1 MGGVSIKVG
10 KNMLSKNNTDLYSA
24 KLAPKHQKFAIKK
37 FTVGVAS
44 VLIGTT
50 FAFYTAP
57 NVLADLSDAQSD
69 PVTTKDQT
77 NASASKEQASRK
89 DATSSVD
96 KTPAEQAPVVK
107 QPTEPEQTSQT
118 PSQDAS
124 HVTDMAQL
132 KTALNDRNVA
142 EIVLDKDV
150 TNDTDKYV
158 NVDQAKVA
166 RKVTVWGS
174 KVADKTTTLNLG
186 DQSLYFYNKTED
198 DEHKWDLTFKNLNV
212 MTNDPHGYGVV
223 SFQNNG
229 KNANVTFDNVK
240 AGGNGV
246 LAYAPNATV
255 NLHDVS
261 VTPSYAESSPTANL
275 TADKVDLSGNVDLNA
290 EVNNSYT
297 AKNVEAGGQV
307 TVKSGAN
314 VVLTATNSIS
324 NRLQNL
330 TAGSLNVEK
339 GAKLTVR
346 SKTTASNIKVPSSV
360 SWSGLVDNSSA
371 VYVTKGNA
379 KVDGELK
386 VEPFTKDKKST
397 SVVGA
402 VVLGASGNEEN
413 NLVVGSTGKLIVDAT
428 QSPNTRGVYFTHN
441 NHDFGLQTGGQ
452 AIFKMGHGVSN
463 AIFNPDNLIL
473 NEGSKLVVETYQD
486 NNGVTNVGFDDT
498 GAGAH
503 SGVITLNLNS
513 SDHSNNSYVTVGNIH
528 GNLTVKQDALLKV
541 VRKVD
546 ETSQQAAT
554 PVLSFG
560 GTGINNGTSILN
572 VDHGSVVLEDAL
584 QKDSLAHSNLNYYSY
599 LGINNNEHSPIY
611 PLGMVSMWGT
621 SSTDRVN
628 LVAPKLFKMV
638 RTGEQKGML
647 FRLEAEDNKI
657 MLTTDEGKSVPVKY
671 GTLGNVKY
679 NNGLV
684 SQAKDYQW
692 DLTYLKSVNWLGD
705 FSMNYLNKNQ
715 TGTPFGLSP
724 TASVSFKQ
732 ETPQAA
738 KDDFNNYFNW
748 WSSTNLELGTD
759 LNGFHPFYRPLVVL
773 QNEVQS
779 EKVSYPEHENPGDVT
794 YKVGATDGDWVK
806 VDATGTLSVTPNAT
820 TSVGMHNVPVEVSFA
835 SGQKVVVY
843 APVTV
848 LDSNSKAVFNGE
860 NVLLGEGRPVFTHKA
875 SNKALVPAPM
885 QALNKLVVYTKDLKT
900 GKYLPNAVYVPDKA
914 GEFTDEATGKALVG
928 VKVTW
933 KQVPS
938 PLVAQDS
945 SNTGTES
952 LPAVVNVAN
961 DLVDFPKGG
970 RFPDLGELPVM
981 MTMYGASAKN
991 DAQAT
996 SGLEKTLPNASD
1008 VVQTE
1013 ELTPAHHAEVASVAW
1028 KTKPELTRPDRQ
1040 AKGVVSV
1047 DFVDGTILNVPV
1059 LVNVVPNMAESN
1071 TPQGQELTTPLNQ
1084 VPEAQRGISN
1094 TSELP
1099 TDTKYSW
1106 KAPLDVTIPGTRQAT
1121 VVVTYPDGSQDEVP
1135 VKVVVKAPEKVPTD
1149 AEKYTPQSQE
1159 VTTAQGKAPEAQA
1172 GVSNKGDLP
1181 TDTKYSWKA
1190 PLDVETPGQHQGTVV
1205 VTYPDGSQDEV
1216 PVKVV
1221 VKAPADAE
1229 KYTPQGQEVETA
1241 QGKAPEAQAGVSNKA
1256 DLPTDTKYSW
1266 KAPLDVETPGEH
1278 EGTVVVTYPDG
1289 SQDEVPVKVVVK
1301 APTDAEKYT
1310 PQGQEVETAQGKT
1323 PEAQAGVSNKADLPT
1338 ATKYSWKA
1346 PLDVTTPGKH
1356 EGTVVVTY
1364 PDGSQDE
1371 VPVKVVVKAPEKVPT
1386 DAEKYT
1392 PQGQEVETAQ
1402 GKTPE
1407 AQAGV
1412 SNKADL
1418 PTATKYSWKAPLDVE
1433 TPGEHE
1439 GTVVVTYPDG
1449 SQDEVPVK
1457 VMVKAPEKVPTDA
1470 EKYTPQGQEVGTAQG
1485 KTPEAQAGVSNK
1497 SDLPAGTK
1505 YSWKAPLDVETPG
1518 ENEGTVVVTYPD
1530 GSQDEV
1536 PVKVMVKAPTDAE
1549 KYTPQGQEVET
1560 AQGKTPEA
1568 QAGVSNKGD
1577 LPTDTKY
1584 SWKAPLDVET
1594 PGEHEGT
1601 VVVTYPDGSQD
1612 EVPVKVMVK
1621 APEKVPTDAE
1631 KYTPQGQEVETA
1643 QGKTPEAQ
1651 AGVSNKVDLPAGT
1664 KYSWKAPL
1672 DVETPGEN
1680 EGTVVVTYPDGS
1692 QDEVP
1697 VKVMVKAPEKVPTDA
1712 EKYTPQGQEVET
1724 AQGKQPE
1731 AQAGVSNKVDLPAD
1745 TKYSWKA
1752 PLDVETPGE
1761 REGTVVVTYPDG
1773 SQDEVPVKVVVK
1785 APEKALT
1792 DAEKYTPQGQEVGT
1806 AQGKTP
1812 EAQAGVSN
1820 KVDLPAD
1827 TKYSWKAP
1835 LDVETP
1841 GEHTGTVVVTYPDGS
1856 QDEVPV
1862 KVVVKAPTD
1871 AEKYTPQGQEVET
1884 AQGKTPE
1891 AQAGVSNKSDLP
1903 ADTKYSWK
1911 APLDVE
1917 TPGEHTDTVVVTY
1930 PDGSQ
1935 DEVPVKV
1942 VVKAPEKSLTDA
1954 EKYTPQSQEVTTAQ
1968 GKNPEAESVVTN
1980 KSDLPT
1986 GTKYSWKAPLDVM
1999 TPGEHEEKVVVTY
2012 PDGSQDEVPVKVVV
2026 KVPEK
2031 SLTDAEKYTPQS
2043 QEVTTAQGK
2052 TPEAESVVTNKSDLP
2067 TGTKYSWKAPLDVE
2081 TPGEHEGTVVV
2092 TYPDGSQEEVPVK
2105 VVVKAPTDA
2114 EKYTPQGQEVETAQG
2129 KQPEAQA
2136 GVSNKG
2142 DLPTGTKYS
2151 WKAPLDVA
2159 TPETHAGTVV
2169 VTYPDGSQEEVPV
2182 KVVVKAPEK
2191 ALTDA
2196 EKYTPQSQE
2205 VTTNTGKI
2213 PEAES
2218 VVTNKSDLPAGTKYS
2233 WKAPLDVTTPG
2244 SHAGTVVV
2252 TYPDGSQDEVPV
2264 KVVVKAPEK
2273 ALTDAEK
2280 YTPQGQEVETAYG
2293 KTPEAESVVT
2303 NKADLP
2309 AGTKYSWKAPLDVET
2324 PGEHEGTVVV
2334 TYPDGSQEEVPVK
2347 VVVKAPTDA
2356 EKYTPQSQEVTTN
2369 TGKIPEAESVVTNKS
2384 DLPAGTKYSWKAPLD
2399 VTTPGSHAGTVAVTY
2414 PDGSQ
2419 DEVPVKVVVKA
2430 PEKTVTDADKY
2441 TPQSQEVTTTQGKT
2455 PEAQAGVFNKVDL
2468 PAGTKYSWKAPLD
2481 VMTPGVHEGTVA
2493 VTYPDGS
2500 QDEVPVKVEVKAP
2513 KKALTDAEKYKPQG
2527 QKVTTAQGKQPEAQT
2542 GVSNKADLPAD
2553 TKYSWKTPLDV
2564 TTPGEHGGTVVVT
2577 YPDGSQDEVPV
2588 KVVVDGAGTTAD
2600 KRKEQ
2605 TQTKGTNKNALPQ
2618 TGEKDTVVQAW
2629 FGVLI
2634 SLLVGMLGAK
2644 TLNKKHFQDK

>member
-1 MGGVSIKVG
+1 
-10 KNMLSKNNTDLYSA
+10 MLSKNNTNLYSA

-44 VLIGTT
+44 VLIGAT
-50 FAFYTAP
+50 FAVYTAP

-96 KTPAEQAPVVK
+96 KTPAEQAP
-107 QPTEPEQTSQT
+107 QT

-198 DEHKWDLTFKNLNV
+198 AEHKWDLTFKNLNV

-246 LAYAPNATV
+246 LTYAPNATV

-261 VTPSYAESSPTANL
+261 VTPSYVESSPTANL

-346 SKTTASNIKVPSSV
+346 SKTTASNVKVPSSA

-402 VVLGASGNEEN
+402 VVLGASANEEN

-428 QSPNTRGVYFTHN
+428 QAPNTRGVYFTHN

-528 GNLTVKQDALLKV
+528 GNLTVKRDALLKV

-560 GTGINNGTSILN
+560 GTGINNGTSMLN

-900 GKYLPNAVYVPDKA
+900 GKYLPSAVYVPDKA

-991 DAQAT
+991 DVQAT

-1047 DFVDGTILNVPV
+1047 DFVDGTTLNVPV

-1084 VPEAQRGISN
+1084 VPEAKRGVSN

-1106 KAPLDVTIPGTRQAT
+1106 KVPLDVTIPGTRQAT

-1149 AEKYTPQSQE
+1149 AEKYTPYGQE
-1159 VTTAQGKAPEAQA
+1159 VETAQGKTPEAQA

-1181 TDTKYSWKA
+1181 TA
-1190 PLDVETPGQHQGTVV
+1190 
-1205 VTYPDGSQDEV
+1205 
-1216 PVKVV
+1216 
-1221 VKAPADAE
+1221 
-1229 KYTPQGQEVETA
+1229 
-1241 QGKAPEAQAGVSNKA
+1241 
-1256 DLPTDTKYSW
+1256 TKYSW

-1310 PQGQEVETAQGKT
+1310 PQGQEVETAQGKQ
-1323 PEAQAGVSNKADLPT
+1323 PEAQAGVSNKGDLPT
-1338 ATKYSWKA
+1338 DTKYSWKA
-1346 PLDVTTPGKH
+1346 PLDVETPGEH

-1418 PTATKYSWKAPLDVE
+1418 PTATKYSWKAPLDVT

-1457 VMVKAPEKVPTDA
+1457 VVVKA
-1470 EKYTPQGQEVGTAQG
+1470 
-1485 KTPEAQAGVSNK
+1485 
-1497 SDLPAGTK
+1497 
-1505 YSWKAPLDVETPG
+1505 
-1518 ENEGTVVVTYPD
+1518 
-1530 GSQDEV
+1530 
-1536 PVKVMVKAPTDAE
+1536 
-1549 KYTPQGQEVET
+1549 
-1560 AQGKTPEA
+1560 
-1568 QAGVSNKGD
+1568 
-1577 LPTDTKY
+1577 
-1584 SWKAPLDVET
+1584 
-1594 PGEHEGT
+1594 
-1601 VVVTYPDGSQD
+1601 
-1612 EVPVKVMVK
+1612 
-1621 APEKVPTDAE
+1621 
-1631 KYTPQGQEVETA
+1631 
-1643 QGKTPEAQ
+1643 
-1651 AGVSNKVDLPAGT
+1651 
-1664 KYSWKAPL
+1664 
-1672 DVETPGEN
+1672 
-1680 EGTVVVTYPDGS
+1680 
-1692 QDEVP
+1692 
-1697 VKVMVKAPEKVPTDA
+1697 PTDA

-1835 LDVETP
+1835 LDVTTP
-1841 GEHTGTVVVTYPDGS
+1841 GEQEGTVVVTYPDGS

-1891 AQAGVSNKSDLP
+1891 AQAGVSNKADLP
-1903 ADTKYSWK
+1903 TGTKYSWK

-2136 GVSNKG
+2136 GVANKG
-2142 DLPTGTKYS
+2142 DLPTDTKYS

-2169 VTYPDGSQEEVPV
+2169 VTYPDGSQDEVPV

-2196 EKYTPQSQE
+2196 DKYTPQSQEVTTEQGKTPKAESVVTNKSDLPTDTKYSWKTPLDVTTPGEHEGTVVVTYPDGSQDEVPVKVMVKAPEKTVTDAEKYTPQSQE
-2205 VTTNTGKI
+2205 VTTAQGKT

-2218 VVTNKSDLPAGTKYS
+2218 VVTNKSDLPTGTKYS

-2264 KVVVKAPEK
+2264 KVVVKE
-2273 ALTDAEK
+2273 
-2280 YTPQGQEVETAYG
+2280 
-2293 KTPEAESVVT
+2293 
-2303 NKADLP
+2303 
-2309 AGTKYSWKAPLDVET
+2309 
-2324 PGEHEGTVVV
+2324 
-2334 TYPDGSQEEVPVK
+2334 
-2347 VVVKAPTDA
+2347 
-2356 EKYTPQSQEVTTN
+2356 
-2369 TGKIPEAESVVTNKS
+2369 
-2384 DLPAGTKYSWKAPLD
+2384 
-2399 VTTPGSHAGTVAVTY
+2399 
-2414 PDGSQ
+2414 
-2419 DEVPVKVVVKA
+2419 
-2430 PEKTVTDADKY
+2430 
-2441 TPQSQEVTTTQGKT
+2441 
-2455 PEAQAGVFNKVDL
+2455 
-2468 PAGTKYSWKAPLD
+2468 
-2481 VMTPGVHEGTVA
+2481 
-2493 VTYPDGS
+2493 
-2500 QDEVPVKVEVKAP
+2500 P

-2553 TKYSWKTPLDV
+2553 TKYSWKTSLDV

-2634 SLLVGMLGAK
+2634 SLLAGMLGAK

>member
-1 MGGVSIKVG
+1 
-10 KNMLSKNNTDLYSA
+10 MLSKNNTDLYSA

-1278 EGTVVVTYPDG
+1278 EETVVVTYPDG

-1841 GEHTGTVVVTYPDGS
+1841 GKHTGTVVVTYPDGS

>member
-50 FAFYTAP
+50 FAVYTAP

-1047 DFVDGTILNVPV
+1047 DFVDGTTLNVPV

-1497 SDLPAGTK
+1497 S
-1505 YSWKAPLDVETPG
+1505 
-1518 ENEGTVVVTYPD
+1518 
-1530 GSQDEV
+1530 
-1536 PVKVMVKAPTDAE
+1536 
-1549 KYTPQGQEVET
+1549 
-1560 AQGKTPEA
+1560 
-1568 QAGVSNKGD
+1568 
-1577 LPTDTKY
+1577 
-1584 SWKAPLDVET
+1584 
-1594 PGEHEGT
+1594 
-1601 VVVTYPDGSQD
+1601 
-1612 EVPVKVMVK
+1612 
-1621 APEKVPTDAE
+1621 
-1631 KYTPQGQEVETA
+1631 
-1643 QGKTPEAQ
+1643 
-1651 AGVSNKVDLPAGT
+1651 DLPAGT

-2280 YTPQGQEVETAYG
+2280 YTPQSQEVTTNTG
-2293 KTPEAESVVT
+2293 KIPEAESVVT
-2303 NKADLP
+2303 NKSDLP
-2309 AGTKYSWKAPLDVET
+2309 AGTKYSWKAPLDVMT

-2399 VTTPGSHAGTVAVTY
+2399 VTTPGSHAGTVVVTY

>member
-1 MGGVSIKVG
+1 
-10 KNMLSKNNTDLYSA
+10 MLSKNNTNLYSA

-50 FAFYTAP
+50 FAVYTAP

-246 LAYAPNATV
+246 LAYAPKATV

-346 SKTTASNIKVPSSV
+346 SKTTASNVKVPSSA

-428 QSPNTRGVYFTHN
+428 QAPNTRGVYFTHN

-463 AIFNPDNLIL
+463 AVFNPDNLIL

-684 SQAKDYQW
+684 SQAKDYRW
-692 DLTYLKSVNWLGD
+692 DLTHLKSVNWLGD

-860 NVLLGEGRPVFTHKA
+860 NVLLGEGRPVFTHKT

-900 GKYLPNAVYVPDKA
+900 GKYLPSAVYVPDKA

-991 DAQAT
+991 DVQAT

-1047 DFVDGTILNVPV
+1047 DFVDGTTLNVPV

-1084 VPEAQRGISN
+1084 VPEAKRGVSN

-1121 VVVTYPDGSQDEVP
+1121 VVVTYPDGSQEEVP
-1135 VKVVVKAPEKVPTD
+1135 VKVVVKAPEK
-1149 AEKYTPQSQE
+1149 S
-1159 VTTAQGKAPEAQA
+1159 
-1172 GVSNKGDLP
+1172 L
-1181 TDTKYSWKA
+1181 
-1190 PLDVETPGQHQGTVV
+1190 
-1205 VTYPDGSQDEV
+1205 
-1216 PVKVV
+1216 
-1221 VKAPADAE
+1221 
-1229 KYTPQGQEVETA
+1229 
-1241 QGKAPEAQAGVSNKA
+1241 
-1256 DLPTDTKYSW
+1256 
-1266 KAPLDVETPGEH
+1266 
-1278 EGTVVVTYPDG
+1278 
-1289 SQDEVPVKVVVK
+1289 
-1301 APTDAEKYT
+1301 TDAEKYT
-1310 PQGQEVETAQGKT
+1310 PQGQEVETDQGKA
-1323 PEAQAGVSNKADLPT
+1323 PEAQAGVVNKGDLPT
-1338 ATKYSWKA
+1338 ETKYSWKA
-1346 PLDVTTPGKH
+1346 PLDVTTPGEH
-1356 EGTVVVTY
+1356 EEKVVVTY

-1371 VPVKVVVKAPEKVPT
+1371 VPVKVVVKAPEK
-1386 DAEKYT
+1386 A
-1392 PQGQEVETAQ
+1392 
-1402 GKTPE
+1402 
-1407 AQAGV
+1407 
-1412 SNKADL
+1412 L
-1418 PTATKYSWKAPLDVE
+1418 
-1433 TPGEHE
+1433 
-1439 GTVVVTYPDG
+1439 
-1449 SQDEVPVK
+1449 
-1457 VMVKAPEKVPTDA
+1457 TDA

-1497 SDLPAGTK
+1497 VDLPAGTK
-1505 YSWKAPLDVETPG
+1505 YSWKD
-1518 ENEGTVVVTYPD
+1518 
-1530 GSQDEV
+1530 
-1536 PVKVMVKAPTDAE
+1536 
-1549 KYTPQGQEVET
+1549 
-1560 AQGKTPEA
+1560 
-1568 QAGVSNKGD
+1568 
-1577 LPTDTKY
+1577 
-1584 SWKAPLDVET
+1584 PLDVET

-1651 AGVSNKVDLPAGT
+1651 AGVSNK
-1664 KYSWKAPL
+1664 S
-1672 DVETPGEN
+1672 
-1680 EGTVVVTYPDGS
+1680 
-1692 QDEVP
+1692 
-1697 VKVMVKAPEKVPTDA
+1697 
-1712 EKYTPQGQEVET
+1712 
-1724 AQGKQPE
+1724 
-1731 AQAGVSNKVDLPAD
+1731 DLPAD

-1761 REGTVVVTYPDG
+1761 N
-1773 SQDEVPVKVVVK
+1773 
-1785 APEKALT
+1785 T
-1792 DAEKYTPQGQEVGT
+1792 D
-1806 AQGKTP
+1806 
-1812 EAQAGVSN
+1812 
-1820 KVDLPAD
+1820 
-1827 TKYSWKAP
+1827 
-1835 LDVETP
+1835 
-1841 GEHTGTVVVTYPDGS
+1841 TVVVTYPDGS

-1884 AQGKTPE
+1884 AQGKPPE
-1891 AQAGVSNKSDLP
+1891 AQYVNIHDSMSGMCHDQIFLCLHGKLFRHQHDVV
-1903 ADTKYSWK
+1903 
-1911 APLDVE
+1911 PL
-1917 TPGEHTDTVVVTY
+1917 
-1930 PDGSQ
+1930 
-1935 DEVPVKV
+1935 
-1942 VVKAPEKSLTDA
+1942 
-1954 EKYTPQSQEVTTAQ
+1954 
-1968 GKNPEAESVVTN
+1968 
-1980 KSDLPT
+1980 
-1986 GTKYSWKAPLDVM
+1986 WM
-1999 TPGEHEEKVVVTY
+1999 
-2012 PDGSQDEVPVKVVV
+2012 
-2026 KVPEK
+2026 
-2031 SLTDAEKYTPQS
+2031 
-2043 QEVTTAQGK
+2043 
-2052 TPEAESVVTNKSDLP
+2052 
-2067 TGTKYSWKAPLDVE
+2067 
-2081 TPGEHEGTVVV
+2081 
-2092 TYPDGSQEEVPVK
+2092 
-2105 VVVKAPTDA
+2105 
-2114 EKYTPQGQEVETAQG
+2114 
-2129 KQPEAQA
+2129 
-2136 GVSNKG
+2136 
-2142 DLPTGTKYS
+2142 
-2151 WKAPLDVA
+2151 
-2159 TPETHAGTVV
+2159 
-2169 VTYPDGSQEEVPV
+2169 
-2182 KVVVKAPEK
+2182 
-2191 ALTDA
+2191 
-2196 EKYTPQSQE
+2196 
-2205 VTTNTGKI
+2205 
-2213 PEAES
+2213 
-2218 VVTNKSDLPAGTKYS
+2218 
-2233 WKAPLDVTTPG
+2233 
-2244 SHAGTVVV
+2244 
-2252 TYPDGSQDEVPV
+2252 
-2264 KVVVKAPEK
+2264 
-2273 ALTDAEK
+2273 
-2280 YTPQGQEVETAYG
+2280 AYG
-2293 KTPEAESVVT
+2293 FLHHV
-2303 NKADLP
+2303 L
-2309 AGTKYSWKAPLDVET
+2309 
-2324 PGEHEGTVVV
+2324 
-2334 TYPDGSQEEVPVK
+2334 
-2347 VVVKAPTDA
+2347 
-2356 EKYTPQSQEVTTN
+2356 
-2369 TGKIPEAESVVTNKS
+2369 
-2384 DLPAGTKYSWKAPLD
+2384 
-2399 VTTPGSHAGTVAVTY
+2399 
-2414 PDGSQ
+2414 
-2419 DEVPVKVVVKA
+2419 
-2430 PEKTVTDADKY
+2430 
-2441 TPQSQEVTTTQGKT
+2441 
-2455 PEAQAGVFNKVDL
+2455 
-2468 PAGTKYSWKAPLD
+2468 
-2481 VMTPGVHEGTVA
+2481 
-2493 VTYPDGS
+2493 
-2500 QDEVPVKVEVKAP
+2500 
-2513 KKALTDAEKYKPQG
+2513 
-2527 QKVTTAQGKQPEAQT
+2527 
-2542 GVSNKADLPAD
+2542 
-2553 TKYSWKTPLDV
+2553 
-2564 TTPGEHGGTVVVT
+2564 
-2577 YPDGSQDEVPV
+2577 
-2588 KVVVDGAGTTAD
+2588 
-2600 KRKEQ
+2600 
-2605 TQTKGTNKNALPQ
+2605 
-2618 TGEKDTVVQAW
+2618 VQA
-2629 FGVLI
+2629 V
-2634 SLLVGMLGAK
+2634 
-2644 TLNKKHFQDK
+2644 

>member
-1 MGGVSIKVG
+1 
-10 KNMLSKNNTDLYSA
+10 MLSKNNTNLYSA

-50 FAFYTAP
+50 FAVYTAP

-246 LAYAPNATV
+246 LAYAPKATV

-346 SKTTASNIKVPSSV
+346 SKTTASNVKVPSSA

-428 QSPNTRGVYFTHN
+428 QAPNTRGVYFTHN

-463 AIFNPDNLIL
+463 AVFNPDNLIL

-684 SQAKDYQW
+684 SQAKDYRW
-692 DLTYLKSVNWLGD
+692 DLTHLKSVNWLGD

-860 NVLLGEGRPVFTHKA
+860 NVLLGEGRPVFTHKT

-900 GKYLPNAVYVPDKA
+900 GKYLPSAVYVPDKA

-991 DAQAT
+991 DVQAT

-1047 DFVDGTILNVPV
+1047 DFVDGTTLNVPV

-1084 VPEAQRGISN
+1084 VPEAKRGVSN

-1149 AEKYTPQSQE
+1149 AEKYTP
-1159 VTTAQGKAPEAQA
+1159 
-1172 GVSNKGDLP
+1172 
-1181 TDTKYSWKA
+1181 Y
-1190 PLDVETPGQHQGTVV
+1190 
-1205 VTYPDGSQDEV
+1205 
-1216 PVKVV
+1216 
-1221 VKAPADAE
+1221 
-1229 KYTPQGQEVETA
+1229 
-1241 QGKAPEAQAGVSNKA
+1241 
-1256 DLPTDTKYSW
+1256 
-1266 KAPLDVETPGEH
+1266 
-1278 EGTVVVTYPDG
+1278 
-1289 SQDEVPVKVVVK
+1289 
-1301 APTDAEKYT
+1301 
-1310 PQGQEVETAQGKT
+1310 GQEVETAQGKT
-1323 PEAQAGVSNKADLPT
+1323 PEAQAGVSNK
-1338 ATKYSWKA
+1338 
-1346 PLDVTTPGKH
+1346 G
-1356 EGTVVVTY
+1356 
-1364 PDGSQDE
+1364 
-1371 VPVKVVVKAPEKVPT
+1371 
-1386 DAEKYT
+1386 
-1392 PQGQEVETAQ
+1392 
-1402 GKTPE
+1402 
-1407 AQAGV
+1407 
-1412 SNKADL
+1412 DL

-1457 VMVKAPEKVPTDA
+1457 VVVKA
-1470 EKYTPQGQEVGTAQG
+1470 
-1485 KTPEAQAGVSNK
+1485 
-1497 SDLPAGTK
+1497 
-1505 YSWKAPLDVETPG
+1505 
-1518 ENEGTVVVTYPD
+1518 
-1530 GSQDEV
+1530 
-1536 PVKVMVKAPTDAE
+1536 
-1549 KYTPQGQEVET
+1549 
-1560 AQGKTPEA
+1560 
-1568 QAGVSNKGD
+1568 
-1577 LPTDTKY
+1577 
-1584 SWKAPLDVET
+1584 
-1594 PGEHEGT
+1594 
-1601 VVVTYPDGSQD
+1601 
-1612 EVPVKVMVK
+1612 
-1621 APEKVPTDAE
+1621 
-1631 KYTPQGQEVETA
+1631 
-1643 QGKTPEAQ
+1643 
-1651 AGVSNKVDLPAGT
+1651 
-1664 KYSWKAPL
+1664 
-1672 DVETPGEN
+1672 
-1680 EGTVVVTYPDGS
+1680 
-1692 QDEVP
+1692 
-1697 VKVMVKAPEKVPTDA
+1697 PTDA

-1820 KVDLPAD
+1820 KVDLPAG
-1827 TKYSWKAP
+1827 TKYSWKDP

-1841 GEHTGTVVVTYPDGS
+1841 GENEGTVVVTYPDGS

-1862 KVVVKAPTD
+1862 KVMVKAPEKVPTD

-1917 TPGEHTDTVVVTY
+1917 TPGENTDTVVVTYPDGSQDEVPVKVVVKAPTDAEKYTPQGQEVETAQGKQPEAQAGVSNKVDLPADTKYSWKAPLDVETPGEREGTVVVTYPDGSQDEVPVKVVVKAPEKSLTDAKKYTPQSQEVTTAQGKTPEAQAGVSNKGDLPTGTKYSWKAPLDVTTPGPHVGTVVVTYPDGSQDEVPVKVVVKAPEKSLTDAEKYTPQGQEVETDQGKAPEAQAGVVNKGDLPTETKYSWKAPLDVTTPGEHEEKVVVTY

-1986 GTKYSWKAPLDVM
+1986 GTKYSWKAPLDVE
-1999 TPGEHEEKVVVTY
+1999 TPGEHEGTVVVTYPDGSQEEVPVKVVVKAPEKSLTDAEKYTPQSQEVTTAQGKTPEAESVVTNKSDLPTDTKYSWKAPLDVTTPGSHKGTVVVTY
-2012 PDGSQDEVPVKVVV
+2012 PDGSQDEVPVKVMV
-2026 KVPEK
+2026 KAPEK
-2031 SLTDAEKYTPQS
+2031 TVTDAEKYTPQS

-2067 TGTKYSWKAPLDVE
+2067 TGTKYSWKAPLDV
-2081 TPGEHEGTVVV
+2081 
-2092 TYPDGSQEEVPVK
+2092 
-2105 VVVKAPTDA
+2105 
-2114 EKYTPQGQEVETAQG
+2114 
-2129 KQPEAQA
+2129 
-2136 GVSNKG
+2136 
-2142 DLPTGTKYS
+2142 
-2151 WKAPLDVA
+2151 
-2159 TPETHAGTVV
+2159 
-2169 VTYPDGSQEEVPV
+2169 
-2182 KVVVKAPEK
+2182 
-2191 ALTDA
+2191 
-2196 EKYTPQSQE
+2196 
-2205 VTTNTGKI
+2205 
-2213 PEAES
+2213 
-2218 VVTNKSDLPAGTKYS
+2218 
-2233 WKAPLDVTTPG
+2233 TTPG
-2244 SHAGTVVV
+2244 SHAGTVV
-2252 TYPDGSQDEVPV
+2252 
-2264 KVVVKAPEK
+2264 
-2273 ALTDAEK
+2273 
-2280 YTPQGQEVETAYG
+2280 
-2293 KTPEAESVVT
+2293 
-2303 NKADLP
+2303 
-2309 AGTKYSWKAPLDVET
+2309 
-2324 PGEHEGTVVV
+2324 
-2334 TYPDGSQEEVPVK
+2334 
-2347 VVVKAPTDA
+2347 
-2356 EKYTPQSQEVTTN
+2356 
-2369 TGKIPEAESVVTNKS
+2369 
-2384 DLPAGTKYSWKAPLD
+2384 
-2399 VTTPGSHAGTVAVTY
+2399 
-2414 PDGSQ
+2414 
-2419 DEVPVKVVVKA
+2419 
-2430 PEKTVTDADKY
+2430 
-2441 TPQSQEVTTTQGKT
+2441 
-2455 PEAQAGVFNKVDL
+2455 
-2468 PAGTKYSWKAPLD
+2468 
-2481 VMTPGVHEGTVA
+2481 

-2634 SLLVGMLGAK
+2634 SLLAGMLGAK

>member
-1 MGGVSIKVG
+1 
-10 KNMLSKNNTDLYSA
+10 MLSKNNTNLYSA

-50 FAFYTAP
+50 FAVYTAP

-246 LAYAPNATV
+246 LAYAPKATV

-346 SKTTASNIKVPSSV
+346 SKTTASNVKVPSSA

-428 QSPNTRGVYFTHN
+428 QAPNTRGVYFTHN

-463 AIFNPDNLIL
+463 AVFNPDNLIL

-900 GKYLPNAVYVPDKA
+900 GKYLPSAVYVPDKA

-991 DAQAT
+991 DVQAT
-996 SGLEKTLPNASD
+996 SGLEKTLPSASD

-1047 DFVDGTILNVPV
+1047 DFVDGTTLNVPV

-1149 AEKYTPQSQE
+1149 AEKYTPQ
-1159 VTTAQGKAPEAQA
+1159 
-1172 GVSNKGDLP
+1172 
-1181 TDTKYSWKA
+1181 
-1190 PLDVETPGQHQGTVV
+1190 
-1205 VTYPDGSQDEV
+1205 
-1216 PVKVV
+1216 
-1221 VKAPADAE
+1221 
-1229 KYTPQGQEVETA
+1229 
-1241 QGKAPEAQAGVSNKA
+1241 
-1256 DLPTDTKYSW
+1256 
-1266 KAPLDVETPGEH
+1266 
-1278 EGTVVVTYPDG
+1278 
-1289 SQDEVPVKVVVK
+1289 
-1301 APTDAEKYT
+1301 
-1310 PQGQEVETAQGKT
+1310 GQEVETAQGKT

-1346 PLDVTTPGKH
+1346 PLDVTTPGEH
-1356 EGTVVVTY
+1356 EGTAVVTY

-1412 SNKADL
+1412 TNKGDL
-1418 PTATKYSWKAPLDVE
+1418 PTD
-1433 TPGEHE
+1433 
-1439 GTVVVTYPDG
+1439 
-1449 SQDEVPVK
+1449 
-1457 VMVKAPEKVPTDA
+1457 
-1470 EKYTPQGQEVGTAQG
+1470 
-1485 KTPEAQAGVSNK
+1485 
-1497 SDLPAGTK
+1497 TK

-1536 PVKVMVKAPTDAE
+1536 PVKVVVKAPEKVPTDAE
-1549 KYTPQGQEVET
+1549 KYTPQGQEVGT
-1560 AQGKTPEA
+1560 ARGKTPKA
-1568 QAGVSNKGD
+1568 QAGVSNKVD
-1577 LPTDTKY
+1577 LPAGTKY
-1584 SWKAPLDVET
+1584 SWKDPLDVET
-1594 PGEHEGT
+1594 PGENEGI

-1651 AGVSNKVDLPAGT
+1651 AGVSNKSDLPADT

-1672 DVETPGEN
+1672 DVETPGEHT
-1680 EGTVVVTYPDGS
+1680 GTVVVTYPDGS

-1697 VKVMVKAPEKVPTDA
+1697 VKVVVKAPTDAEKYTPQGQEVETAQGKQPEAQAGVSNKVDLPADTKYSWKAPLDVETPGEHEEKVVVTYPDGSQDEVPVKVVVKAPTDA

-1785 APEKALT
+1785 APEKSLT
-1792 DAEKYTPQGQEVGT
+1792 DAKKYTPQSQEVTT

-1820 KVDLPAD
+1820 KGDLPTG

-1835 LDVETP
+1835 LDVTTP
-1841 GEHTGTVVVTYPDGS
+1841 GPHVG
-1856 QDEVPV
+1856 
-1862 KVVVKAPTD
+1862 
-1871 AEKYTPQGQEVET
+1871 
-1884 AQGKTPE
+1884 
-1891 AQAGVSNKSDLP
+1891 
-1903 ADTKYSWK
+1903 
-1911 APLDVE
+1911 
-1917 TPGEHTDTVVVTY
+1917 TVVVTY

-1954 EKYTPQSQEVTTAQ
+1954 EKYTPQGQEVETDQ
-1968 GKNPEAESVVTN
+1968 GKAPEAQAGVVN
-1980 KSDLPT
+1980 KGDLPT
-1986 GTKYSWKAPLDVM
+1986 ETKYSWKAPLDVM

-2052 TPEAESVVTNKSDLP
+2052 TPEAESVVTNKSDFP

-2169 VTYPDGSQEEVPV
+2169 VTYLDGSQEEVPV

-2205 VTTNTGKI
+2205 VTTAQGKT

-2218 VVTNKSDLPAGTKYS
+2218 VVTNKSDLPTDTKYS

-2244 SHAGTVVV
+2244 SHKGTVVV

-2264 KVVVKAPEK
+2264 KVMVKAPEK
-2273 ALTDAEK
+2273 AL
-2280 YTPQGQEVETAYG
+2280 
-2293 KTPEAESVVT
+2293 
-2303 NKADLP
+2303 
-2309 AGTKYSWKAPLDVET
+2309 
-2324 PGEHEGTVVV
+2324 
-2334 TYPDGSQEEVPVK
+2334 
-2347 VVVKAPTDA
+2347 
-2356 EKYTPQSQEVTTN
+2356 
-2369 TGKIPEAESVVTNKS
+2369 
-2384 DLPAGTKYSWKAPLD
+2384 
-2399 VTTPGSHAGTVAVTY
+2399 
-2414 PDGSQ
+2414 
-2419 DEVPVKVVVKA
+2419 
-2430 PEKTVTDADKY
+2430 TDADKY
-2441 TPQSQEVTTTQGKT
+2441 TPQSQEVTTEQGKT
-2455 PEAQAGVFNKVDL
+2455 PKAESVVTNKVDL

-2500 QDEVPVKVEVKAP
+2500 QDEVPVKVVVKAP
-2513 KKALTDAEKYKPQG
+2513 TDAKKYKPQG

-2634 SLLVGMLGAK
+2634 SLLAGMLGAK

>member
-1 MGGVSIKVG
+1 
-10 KNMLSKNNTDLYSA
+10 MLSKNNTNLYSA

-50 FAFYTAP
+50 FAVYTAP

-246 LAYAPNATV
+246 LAYAPKATV

-346 SKTTASNIKVPSSV
+346 SKTTASNVKVPSSA

-428 QSPNTRGVYFTHN
+428 QAPNTRGVYFTHN

-463 AIFNPDNLIL
+463 AVFNPDNLIL

-684 SQAKDYQW
+684 SQAKDYRW
-692 DLTYLKSVNWLGD
+692 DLTHLKSVNWLGD

-860 NVLLGEGRPVFTHKA
+860 NVLLGEGRPVFTHKT

-900 GKYLPNAVYVPDKA
+900 GKYLPSAVYVPDKA

-991 DAQAT
+991 DVQAT

-1047 DFVDGTILNVPV
+1047 DFVDGTTLNVPV

-1084 VPEAQRGISN
+1084 VPEAKRGVSN

-1149 AEKYTPQSQE
+1149 AEKYTP
-1159 VTTAQGKAPEAQA
+1159 
-1172 GVSNKGDLP
+1172 
-1181 TDTKYSWKA
+1181 Y
-1190 PLDVETPGQHQGTVV
+1190 
-1205 VTYPDGSQDEV
+1205 
-1216 PVKVV
+1216 
-1221 VKAPADAE
+1221 
-1229 KYTPQGQEVETA
+1229 
-1241 QGKAPEAQAGVSNKA
+1241 
-1256 DLPTDTKYSW
+1256 
-1266 KAPLDVETPGEH
+1266 
-1278 EGTVVVTYPDG
+1278 
-1289 SQDEVPVKVVVK
+1289 
-1301 APTDAEKYT
+1301 
-1310 PQGQEVETAQGKT
+1310 GQEVETAQGKT
-1323 PEAQAGVSNKADLPT
+1323 PEAQAGVSNK
-1338 ATKYSWKA
+1338 
-1346 PLDVTTPGKH
+1346 G
-1356 EGTVVVTY
+1356 
-1364 PDGSQDE
+1364 
-1371 VPVKVVVKAPEKVPT
+1371 
-1386 DAEKYT
+1386 
-1392 PQGQEVETAQ
+1392 
-1402 GKTPE
+1402 
-1407 AQAGV
+1407 
-1412 SNKADL
+1412 DL

-1457 VMVKAPEKVPTDA
+1457 VVVKA
-1470 EKYTPQGQEVGTAQG
+1470 
-1485 KTPEAQAGVSNK
+1485 
-1497 SDLPAGTK
+1497 
-1505 YSWKAPLDVETPG
+1505 
-1518 ENEGTVVVTYPD
+1518 
-1530 GSQDEV
+1530 
-1536 PVKVMVKAPTDAE
+1536 
-1549 KYTPQGQEVET
+1549 
-1560 AQGKTPEA
+1560 
-1568 QAGVSNKGD
+1568 
-1577 LPTDTKY
+1577 
-1584 SWKAPLDVET
+1584 
-1594 PGEHEGT
+1594 
-1601 VVVTYPDGSQD
+1601 
-1612 EVPVKVMVK
+1612 
-1621 APEKVPTDAE
+1621 
-1631 KYTPQGQEVETA
+1631 
-1643 QGKTPEAQ
+1643 
-1651 AGVSNKVDLPAGT
+1651 
-1664 KYSWKAPL
+1664 
-1672 DVETPGEN
+1672 
-1680 EGTVVVTYPDGS
+1680 
-1692 QDEVP
+1692 
-1697 VKVMVKAPEKVPTDA
+1697 PTDA

-1785 APEKALT
+1785 APEKSLT

-1820 KVDLPAD
+1820 KVDLPADTKYSWKAPLDVETPGEREGTVVVTYPDGSQDEVPVKVVVKAPEKSLTDAEKYTPQGQEVGTAQGKTPEAQAGVSNKVDLPAGTKYSWKDPLDVETPGEHEGTVVVTYPDGSQDEVPVKVMVKAPEKVPTDAEKYTPQGQEVETAQGKTPEAQAGVSNKSDLPAD

-1891 AQAGVSNKSDLP
+1891 AQAGVSNKVDLPAGTKYSWKDPLDVETPGEHEGTVVVTYPDGSQDEVPVKVMVKAPEKVPTDAEKYTPQGQEVETAQGKTPEAQAGVSNKSDLP

-1917 TPGEHTDTVVVTY
+1917 TPGEHTGTVVVTYPDGSQDEVPVKVVVKAPTDAEKYTPQGQEVETAQGKQPEAQAGVSNKVDLPADTKYSWKAPLDVETPGEREGTVVVTYPDGSQDEVPVKVVVKAPEKSLTDAKKYTPQSQEVTTAQGKTPEAQAGVSNKGDLPTGTKYSWKAPLDVTTPGPHVGTVVVTYPDGSQDEVPVKVVVKAPEKSLTDAEKYTPQGQEVETDQGKAPEAQAGVVNKGDLPTETKYSWKAPLDVTTPGEHEEKVVVTY

-1986 GTKYSWKAPLDVM
+1986 GTKYSWKAPLDVE
-1999 TPGEHEEKVVVTY
+1999 TPGEHEGTVVVTYPDGSQEEVPVKVVVKAPEKSLTDAEKYTPQSQEVTTAQGKTPEAESVVTNKSDLPTDTKYSWKAPLDVTTPGSHKGTVVVTY
-2012 PDGSQDEVPVKVVV
+2012 PDGSQDEVPVKVMV
-2026 KVPEK
+2026 KAPEK
-2031 SLTDAEKYTPQS
+2031 TVTDAEKYTPQS

-2067 TGTKYSWKAPLDVE
+2067 TGTKYSWKAPLDV
-2081 TPGEHEGTVVV
+2081 
-2092 TYPDGSQEEVPVK
+2092 
-2105 VVVKAPTDA
+2105 
-2114 EKYTPQGQEVETAQG
+2114 
-2129 KQPEAQA
+2129 
-2136 GVSNKG
+2136 
-2142 DLPTGTKYS
+2142 
-2151 WKAPLDVA
+2151 
-2159 TPETHAGTVV
+2159 
-2169 VTYPDGSQEEVPV
+2169 
-2182 KVVVKAPEK
+2182 
-2191 ALTDA
+2191 
-2196 EKYTPQSQE
+2196 
-2205 VTTNTGKI
+2205 
-2213 PEAES
+2213 
-2218 VVTNKSDLPAGTKYS
+2218 
-2233 WKAPLDVTTPG
+2233 TTPG
-2244 SHAGTVVV
+2244 SHAGTVV
-2252 TYPDGSQDEVPV
+2252 
-2264 KVVVKAPEK
+2264 
-2273 ALTDAEK
+2273 
-2280 YTPQGQEVETAYG
+2280 
-2293 KTPEAESVVT
+2293 
-2303 NKADLP
+2303 
-2309 AGTKYSWKAPLDVET
+2309 
-2324 PGEHEGTVVV
+2324 
-2334 TYPDGSQEEVPVK
+2334 
-2347 VVVKAPTDA
+2347 
-2356 EKYTPQSQEVTTN
+2356 
-2369 TGKIPEAESVVTNKS
+2369 
-2384 DLPAGTKYSWKAPLD
+2384 
-2399 VTTPGSHAGTVAVTY
+2399 
-2414 PDGSQ
+2414 
-2419 DEVPVKVVVKA
+2419 
-2430 PEKTVTDADKY
+2430 
-2441 TPQSQEVTTTQGKT
+2441 
-2455 PEAQAGVFNKVDL
+2455 
-2468 PAGTKYSWKAPLD
+2468 
-2481 VMTPGVHEGTVA
+2481 

-2634 SLLVGMLGAK
+2634 SLLAGMLGAK

>member
-1 MGGVSIKVG
+1 
-10 KNMLSKNNTDLYSA
+10 MLSKNNTNLYSA

-50 FAFYTAP
+50 FAVYTAP

-246 LAYAPNATV
+246 LAYAPKATV

-346 SKTTASNIKVPSSV
+346 SKTTASNVKVPSSA

-428 QSPNTRGVYFTHN
+428 QAPNTRGVYFTHN

-463 AIFNPDNLIL
+463 AVFNPDNLIL

-684 SQAKDYQW
+684 SQAKDYRW
-692 DLTYLKSVNWLGD
+692 DLTHLKSVNWLGD

-860 NVLLGEGRPVFTHKA
+860 NVLLGEGRPVFTHKT

-900 GKYLPNAVYVPDKA
+900 GKYLPSAVYVPDKA

-991 DAQAT
+991 DVQAT

-1047 DFVDGTILNVPV
+1047 DFVDGTTLNVPV

-1084 VPEAQRGISN
+1084 VPEAKRGVSN

-1149 AEKYTPQSQE
+1149 AEKYTP
-1159 VTTAQGKAPEAQA
+1159 
-1172 GVSNKGDLP
+1172 
-1181 TDTKYSWKA
+1181 Y
-1190 PLDVETPGQHQGTVV
+1190 
-1205 VTYPDGSQDEV
+1205 
-1216 PVKVV
+1216 
-1221 VKAPADAE
+1221 
-1229 KYTPQGQEVETA
+1229 
-1241 QGKAPEAQAGVSNKA
+1241 
-1256 DLPTDTKYSW
+1256 
-1266 KAPLDVETPGEH
+1266 
-1278 EGTVVVTYPDG
+1278 
-1289 SQDEVPVKVVVK
+1289 
-1301 APTDAEKYT
+1301 
-1310 PQGQEVETAQGKT
+1310 GQEVETAQGKT
-1323 PEAQAGVSNKADLPT
+1323 PEAQAGVSNK
-1338 ATKYSWKA
+1338 
-1346 PLDVTTPGKH
+1346 G
-1356 EGTVVVTY
+1356 
-1364 PDGSQDE
+1364 
-1371 VPVKVVVKAPEKVPT
+1371 
-1386 DAEKYT
+1386 
-1392 PQGQEVETAQ
+1392 
-1402 GKTPE
+1402 
-1407 AQAGV
+1407 
-1412 SNKADL
+1412 DL

-1457 VMVKAPEKVPTDA
+1457 VVVKA
-1470 EKYTPQGQEVGTAQG
+1470 
-1485 KTPEAQAGVSNK
+1485 
-1497 SDLPAGTK
+1497 
-1505 YSWKAPLDVETPG
+1505 
-1518 ENEGTVVVTYPD
+1518 
-1530 GSQDEV
+1530 
-1536 PVKVMVKAPTDAE
+1536 
-1549 KYTPQGQEVET
+1549 
-1560 AQGKTPEA
+1560 
-1568 QAGVSNKGD
+1568 
-1577 LPTDTKY
+1577 
-1584 SWKAPLDVET
+1584 
-1594 PGEHEGT
+1594 
-1601 VVVTYPDGSQD
+1601 
-1612 EVPVKVMVK
+1612 
-1621 APEKVPTDAE
+1621 
-1631 KYTPQGQEVETA
+1631 
-1643 QGKTPEAQ
+1643 
-1651 AGVSNKVDLPAGT
+1651 
-1664 KYSWKAPL
+1664 
-1672 DVETPGEN
+1672 
-1680 EGTVVVTYPDGS
+1680 
-1692 QDEVP
+1692 
-1697 VKVMVKAPEKVPTDA
+1697 PTDA

-1820 KVDLPAD
+1820 KVDLPAGTKYSWKDPLDVETPGEHEGTVVVTYPDGSQDEVPVKVMVKAPEKVPTDAEKYTPQGQEVETAQGKTPEAQAGVSNKSDLPAD

-1884 AQGKTPE
+1884 AQGKQPE
-1891 AQAGVSNKSDLP
+1891 AQAGVSNKVDLP

-1917 TPGEHTDTVVVTY
+1917 TPGEREGTVVVTYPDGSQDEVPVKVVVKAPEKSLTDAKKYTPQSQEVTTAQGKTPEAQAGVSNKGDLPTGTKYSWKAPLDVTTPGPHVGTVVVTYPDGSQDEVPVKVVVKAPEKSLTDAEKYTPQGQEVETDQGKAPEAQAGVVNKGDLPTETKYSWKAPLDVTTPGEHEEKVVVTY

-1986 GTKYSWKAPLDVM
+1986 GTKYSWKAPLDVE
-1999 TPGEHEEKVVVTY
+1999 TPGEHEGTVVVTYPDGSQEEVPVKVVVKAPEKSLTDAEKYTPQSQEVTTAQGKTPEAESVVTNKSDLPTDTKYSWKAPLDVTTPGSHKGTVVVTY
-2012 PDGSQDEVPVKVVV
+2012 PDGSQDEVPVKVMV
-2026 KVPEK
+2026 KAPEK
-2031 SLTDAEKYTPQS
+2031 TVTDAEKYTPQS

-2067 TGTKYSWKAPLDVE
+2067 TGTKYSWKAPLDV
-2081 TPGEHEGTVVV
+2081 
-2092 TYPDGSQEEVPVK
+2092 
-2105 VVVKAPTDA
+2105 
-2114 EKYTPQGQEVETAQG
+2114 
-2129 KQPEAQA
+2129 
-2136 GVSNKG
+2136 
-2142 DLPTGTKYS
+2142 
-2151 WKAPLDVA
+2151 
-2159 TPETHAGTVV
+2159 
-2169 VTYPDGSQEEVPV
+2169 
-2182 KVVVKAPEK
+2182 
-2191 ALTDA
+2191 
-2196 EKYTPQSQE
+2196 
-2205 VTTNTGKI
+2205 
-2213 PEAES
+2213 
-2218 VVTNKSDLPAGTKYS
+2218 
-2233 WKAPLDVTTPG
+2233 TTPG
-2244 SHAGTVVV
+2244 SHAGTVV
-2252 TYPDGSQDEVPV
+2252 
-2264 KVVVKAPEK
+2264 
-2273 ALTDAEK
+2273 
-2280 YTPQGQEVETAYG
+2280 
-2293 KTPEAESVVT
+2293 
-2303 NKADLP
+2303 
-2309 AGTKYSWKAPLDVET
+2309 
-2324 PGEHEGTVVV
+2324 
-2334 TYPDGSQEEVPVK
+2334 
-2347 VVVKAPTDA
+2347 
-2356 EKYTPQSQEVTTN
+2356 
-2369 TGKIPEAESVVTNKS
+2369 
-2384 DLPAGTKYSWKAPLD
+2384 
-2399 VTTPGSHAGTVAVTY
+2399 
-2414 PDGSQ
+2414 
-2419 DEVPVKVVVKA
+2419 
-2430 PEKTVTDADKY
+2430 
-2441 TPQSQEVTTTQGKT
+2441 
-2455 PEAQAGVFNKVDL
+2455 
-2468 PAGTKYSWKAPLD
+2468 
-2481 VMTPGVHEGTVA
+2481 

-2634 SLLVGMLGAK
+2634 SLLAGMLGAK

>member
-1 MGGVSIKVG
+1 
-10 KNMLSKNNTDLYSA
+10 MLSKNNTNLYSA

-174 KVADKTTTLNLG
+174 KVDDKTTTLNLG

-198 DEHKWDLTFKNLNV
+198 AEHKWDLTFKNLNV
-212 MTNDPHGYGVV
+212 TTNDPHGYGVV

-261 VTPSYAESSPTANL
+261 VTPSYVESSPTANL

-297 AKNVEAGGQV
+297 AKNIEAGGQV

-314 VVLTATNSIS
+314 VVLTTTNSNS

-346 SKTTASNIKVPSSV
+346 SKTTASNVKVPSSA

-413 NLVVGSTGKLIVDAT
+413 NLVVGSTGKLVVDAT
-428 QSPNTRGVYFTHN
+428 QAPNTRGVYFTHN
-441 NHDFGLQTGGQ
+441 NHDFGLQPGGQ
-452 AIFKMGHGVSN
+452 AVFKMGHGVSN
-463 AIFNPDNLIL
+463 AVFNPDNLIL

-572 VDHGSVVLEDAL
+572 VDYGSVVLEDAL

-684 SQAKDYQW
+684 SQAKDYRW
-692 DLTYLKSVNWLGD
+692 DLTHLKSVNWFGD

-900 GKYLPNAVYVPDKA
+900 GKYLPSAVYLPDKA

-991 DAQAT
+991 DVQAT

-1047 DFVDGTILNVPV
+1047 DFVDGTTLNVPV
-1059 LVNVVPNMAESN
+1059 LVNVAPNMAESN

-1135 VKVVVKAPEKVPTD
+1135 VKVVVKAPGKVPT
-1149 AEKYTPQSQE
+1149 
-1159 VTTAQGKAPEAQA
+1159 
-1172 GVSNKGDLP
+1172 
-1181 TDTKYSWKA
+1181 
-1190 PLDVETPGQHQGTVV
+1190 
-1205 VTYPDGSQDEV
+1205 
-1216 PVKVV
+1216 
-1221 VKAPADAE
+1221 DAE

-1266 KAPLDVETPGEH
+1266 KAPLDVETPGQHEGTVVVTYPDGSQDEVPVKVIVKAPTDAEKYAPQGQEVETNQGKQPEAQTGVSNKADLPTDTKYSWKAPLNVETPGEQEGTVVVTYPDGSQDEVPVKVVVKAPEKVPTDAEKYTPQSQEVTTAQGKTPEAQEGVSNKADLPTDTKYSWKAPLNVETPGQHQGTVVVTYPDGSQDEVPVKVVVKAPEKSLTDAEKYAPQGQEVETAQGKTPEAQAGVSNKGDLPTDTKYSWKAPLDVETPRELKGTVVVTYPDGSQNEVPVKVVVKAPTDAEKYTPQGQEVETDQDKTPEAQAGVVNKGDLPTETKYSWKAPLDVTTPGEH

-1310 PQGQEVETAQGKT
+1310 PQGQEVETAQGKV
-1323 PEAQAGVSNKADLPT
+1323 PEAQAGVVNKGDLPT
-1338 ATKYSWKA
+1338 GTKYSWKA
-1346 PLDVTTPGKH
+1346 PLDVTTPGPH
-1356 EGTVVVTY
+1356 VGTVVVTY

-1371 VPVKVVVKAPEKVPT
+1371 VPVKVVVKAPEKSLT

-1407 AQAGV
+1407 AQSGV
-1412 SNKADL
+1412 SNKGDL
-1418 PTATKYSWKAPLDVE
+1418 PTETKYSWKAPLDVA
-1433 TPGEHE
+1433 TPGEHV

-1449 SQDEVPVK
+1449 SQDEIPVK
-1457 VMVKAPEKVPTDA
+1457 VVVKAPEKASTDA
-1470 EKYTPQGQEVGTAQG
+1470 EKYTPQSQEVTTNTG
-1485 KTPEAQAGVSNK
+1485 KTPEAESVVTNK
-1497 SDLPAGTK
+1497 SDLPTGTK
-1505 YSWKAPLDVETPG
+1505 YSWKAPLDVT
-1518 ENEGTVVVTYPD
+1518 
-1530 GSQDEV
+1530 
-1536 PVKVMVKAPTDAE
+1536 
-1549 KYTPQGQEVET
+1549 
-1560 AQGKTPEA
+1560 
-1568 QAGVSNKGD
+1568 
-1577 LPTDTKY
+1577 
-1584 SWKAPLDVET
+1584 T
-1594 PGEHEGT
+1594 PGEH
-1601 VVVTYPDGSQD
+1601 
-1612 EVPVKVMVK
+1612 
-1621 APEKVPTDAE
+1621 
-1631 KYTPQGQEVETA
+1631 
-1643 QGKTPEAQ
+1643 
-1651 AGVSNKVDLPAGT
+1651 
-1664 KYSWKAPL
+1664 
-1672 DVETPGEN
+1672 
-1680 EGTVVVTYPDGS
+1680 
-1692 QDEVP
+1692 
-1697 VKVMVKAPEKVPTDA
+1697 
-1712 EKYTPQGQEVET
+1712 
-1724 AQGKQPE
+1724 
-1731 AQAGVSNKVDLPAD
+1731 
-1745 TKYSWKA
+1745 
-1752 PLDVETPGE
+1752 
-1761 REGTVVVTYPDG
+1761 EGTVVVTYPDG

-1792 DAEKYTPQGQEVGT
+1792 DAEKYTPQ
-1806 AQGKTP
+1806 
-1812 EAQAGVSN
+1812 S
-1820 KVDLPAD
+1820 
-1827 TKYSWKAP
+1827 
-1835 LDVETP
+1835 
-1841 GEHTGTVVVTYPDGS
+1841 
-1856 QDEVPV
+1856 
-1862 KVVVKAPTD
+1862 
-1871 AEKYTPQGQEVET
+1871 QEVET
-1884 AQGKTPE
+1884 AQ
-1891 AQAGVSNKSDLP
+1891 
-1903 ADTKYSWK
+1903 
-1911 APLDVE
+1911 
-1917 TPGEHTDTVVVTY
+1917 
-1930 PDGSQ
+1930 
-1935 DEVPVKV
+1935 
-1942 VVKAPEKSLTDA
+1942 
-1954 EKYTPQSQEVTTAQ
+1954 
-1968 GKNPEAESVVTN
+1968 
-1980 KSDLPT
+1980 
-1986 GTKYSWKAPLDVM
+1986 
-1999 TPGEHEEKVVVTY
+1999 
-2012 PDGSQDEVPVKVVV
+2012 
-2026 KVPEK
+2026 
-2031 SLTDAEKYTPQS
+2031 
-2043 QEVTTAQGK
+2043 
-2052 TPEAESVVTNKSDLP
+2052 
-2067 TGTKYSWKAPLDVE
+2067 
-2081 TPGEHEGTVVV
+2081 
-2092 TYPDGSQEEVPVK
+2092 
-2105 VVVKAPTDA
+2105 
-2114 EKYTPQGQEVETAQG
+2114 
-2129 KQPEAQA
+2129 
-2136 GVSNKG
+2136 
-2142 DLPTGTKYS
+2142 
-2151 WKAPLDVA
+2151 
-2159 TPETHAGTVV
+2159 
-2169 VTYPDGSQEEVPV
+2169 
-2182 KVVVKAPEK
+2182 
-2191 ALTDA
+2191 
-2196 EKYTPQSQE
+2196 
-2205 VTTNTGKI
+2205 
-2213 PEAES
+2213 
-2218 VVTNKSDLPAGTKYS
+2218 
-2233 WKAPLDVTTPG
+2233 
-2244 SHAGTVVV
+2244 
-2252 TYPDGSQDEVPV
+2252 
-2264 KVVVKAPEK
+2264 
-2273 ALTDAEK
+2273 
-2280 YTPQGQEVETAYG
+2280 G

-2309 AGTKYSWKAPLDVET
+2309 AGTKYSWKAPLDV
-2324 PGEHEGTVVV
+2324 
-2334 TYPDGSQEEVPVK
+2334 
-2347 VVVKAPTDA
+2347 
-2356 EKYTPQSQEVTTN
+2356 
-2369 TGKIPEAESVVTNKS
+2369 
-2384 DLPAGTKYSWKAPLD
+2384 
-2399 VTTPGSHAGTVAVTY
+2399 
-2414 PDGSQ
+2414 
-2419 DEVPVKVVVKA
+2419 
-2430 PEKTVTDADKY
+2430 
-2441 TPQSQEVTTTQGKT
+2441 
-2455 PEAQAGVFNKVDL
+2455 
-2468 PAGTKYSWKAPLD
+2468 
-2481 VMTPGVHEGTVA
+2481 MTPGVHE
-2493 VTYPDGS
+2493 
-2500 QDEVPVKVEVKAP
+2500 
-2513 KKALTDAEKYKPQG
+2513 
-2527 QKVTTAQGKQPEAQT
+2527 
-2542 GVSNKADLPAD
+2542 
-2553 TKYSWKTPLDV
+2553 
-2564 TTPGEHGGTVVVT
+2564 GTVVVT

-2605 TQTKGTNKNALPQ
+2605 TQTKGTNKNVLPQ

-2634 SLLVGMLGAK
+2634 SLLAGMLGAK

>member
-50 FAFYTAP
+50 FAVYTAP

-198 DEHKWDLTFKNLNV
+198 AEHKWDLTFKNLNV

-346 SKTTASNIKVPSSV
+346 SKTTASNVKVPSSV

-413 NLVVGSTGKLIVDAT
+413 NLVVGSTGKLVVDAA
-428 QSPNTRGVYFTHN
+428 QAPNTRGVYFTHN

-463 AIFNPDNLIL
+463 AVFNPDNLIL

-599 LGINNNEHSPIY
+599 LGINNNEHSSIY

-991 DAQAT
+991 DVQAT
-996 SGLEKTLPNASD
+996 SGLEKTLPSASD

-1013 ELTPAHHAEVASVAW
+1013 ELTPANHAEVASVAW

-1047 DFVDGTILNVPV
+1047 DFVDGTTLNVPV

-1159 VTTAQGKAPEAQA
+1159 V
-1172 GVSNKGDLP
+1172 
-1181 TDTKYSWKA
+1181 
-1190 PLDVETPGQHQGTVV
+1190 
-1205 VTYPDGSQDEV
+1205 
-1216 PVKVV
+1216 
-1221 VKAPADAE
+1221 
-1229 KYTPQGQEVETA
+1229 ETA
-1241 QGKAPEAQAGVSNKA
+1241 QGKA
-1256 DLPTDTKYSW
+1256 
-1266 KAPLDVETPGEH
+1266 
-1278 EGTVVVTYPDG
+1278 
-1289 SQDEVPVKVVVK
+1289 
-1301 APTDAEKYT
+1301 
-1310 PQGQEVETAQGKT
+1310 

-1346 PLDVTTPGKH
+1346 PLDVTTPGEH

-1412 SNKADL
+1412 TNKGDL
-1418 PTATKYSWKAPLDVE
+1418 PTD
-1433 TPGEHE
+1433 
-1439 GTVVVTYPDG
+1439 
-1449 SQDEVPVK
+1449 
-1457 VMVKAPEKVPTDA
+1457 
-1470 EKYTPQGQEVGTAQG
+1470 
-1485 KTPEAQAGVSNK
+1485 
-1497 SDLPAGTK
+1497 TK

-1536 PVKVMVKAPTDAE
+1536 PVKVVVKAPEKVPTDAE
-1549 KYTPQGQEVET
+1549 KYTPQGQEVGT
-1560 AQGKTPEA
+1560 ARGKTPKA
-1568 QAGVSNKGD
+1568 QAGVSNKVD
-1577 LPTDTKY
+1577 LPAGTKY
-1584 SWKAPLDVET
+1584 SWKDPLDVET
-1594 PGEHEGT
+1594 PGENEGI

-1651 AGVSNKVDLPAGT
+1651 AGVSNKSDLPADT

-1672 DVETPGEN
+1672 DVETPGEHT
-1680 EGTVVVTYPDGS
+1680 GTVVVTYPDGS

-1697 VKVMVKAPEKVPTDA
+1697 VKVVVKAPTDAEKYTPQGQEVETAQGKQPEAQAGVSNKVDLPADTKYSWKAPLDVETPGEHEEKVVVTYPDGSQDEVPVKVVVKAPTDAEKYTPQGQEVETAQGKQPEAQAGVSNKVDLPADTKYSWKAPLDVETPGEHEEKVVVTYPDGSQDEVPVKVVVKAPTDAEKYTPQGQEVETAQGKQPEAQAGVSNKVDLPADTKYSWKAPLDVETPGEHEEKVVVTYPDGSQDEVPVKVVVKAPTDA

-1785 APEKALT
+1785 APEKSLT
-1792 DAEKYTPQGQEVGT
+1792 DAKKYTPQSQEVTT

-1820 KVDLPAD
+1820 KGDLPTG

-1835 LDVETP
+1835 LDVTTP
-1841 GEHTGTVVVTYPDGS
+1841 GPHVG
-1856 QDEVPV
+1856 
-1862 KVVVKAPTD
+1862 
-1871 AEKYTPQGQEVET
+1871 
-1884 AQGKTPE
+1884 
-1891 AQAGVSNKSDLP
+1891 
-1903 ADTKYSWK
+1903 
-1911 APLDVE
+1911 
-1917 TPGEHTDTVVVTY
+1917 TVVVTY

-1954 EKYTPQSQEVTTAQ
+1954 EKYTPQGQEVETDQ
-1968 GKNPEAESVVTN
+1968 GKAPEAQAGVVN
-1980 KSDLPT
+1980 KGDLPT
-1986 GTKYSWKAPLDVM
+1986 ETKYSWKAPLDVM

-2052 TPEAESVVTNKSDLP
+2052 TPEAESVVTNKSDFP

-2205 VTTNTGKI
+2205 VTTAQGKT

-2218 VVTNKSDLPAGTKYS
+2218 VVTNKSDLPTDTKYS

-2244 SHAGTVVV
+2244 SHKGTVVV

-2264 KVVVKAPEK
+2264 KVMVKAPEK
-2273 ALTDAEK
+2273 AL
-2280 YTPQGQEVETAYG
+2280 
-2293 KTPEAESVVT
+2293 
-2303 NKADLP
+2303 
-2309 AGTKYSWKAPLDVET
+2309 
-2324 PGEHEGTVVV
+2324 
-2334 TYPDGSQEEVPVK
+2334 
-2347 VVVKAPTDA
+2347 
-2356 EKYTPQSQEVTTN
+2356 
-2369 TGKIPEAESVVTNKS
+2369 
-2384 DLPAGTKYSWKAPLD
+2384 
-2399 VTTPGSHAGTVAVTY
+2399 
-2414 PDGSQ
+2414 
-2419 DEVPVKVVVKA
+2419 
-2430 PEKTVTDADKY
+2430 TDADKY
-2441 TPQSQEVTTTQGKT
+2441 TPQSQEVTTEQGKT
-2455 PEAQAGVFNKVDL
+2455 PKAESVVTNKVDL

-2500 QDEVPVKVEVKAP
+2500 QDEVPVKVVVKAP
-2513 KKALTDAEKYKPQG
+2513 TDAKKYKPQG

-2634 SLLVGMLGAK
+2634 SLLAGMLGAK

>member
-1 MGGVSIKVG
+1 MAFYFSNLILQTA
-10 KNMLSKNNTDLYSA
+10 LSKNNTNLYSA

-107 QPTEPEQTSQT
+107 QPTEPEQTSQI

-246 LAYAPNATV
+246 LTYAPNATV

-346 SKTTASNIKVPSSV
+346 SKTTASDVKVPSSV

-402 VVLGASGNEEN
+402 VVLGAFGNEEN

-428 QSPNTRGVYFTHN
+428 QAPNTRGVYFTHN

-463 AIFNPDNLIL
+463 AVFNPDNLIL

-692 DLTYLKSVNWLGD
+692 DLTHLKSVNWLGD

-759 LNGFHPFYRPLVVL
+759 LNDFHPFYRPLVVL

-820 TSVGMHNVPVEVSFA
+820 TSVGMHNVPVEVNFA

-860 NVLLGEGRPVFTHKA
+860 NVLLGEGRPVFTHKT

-900 GKYLPNAVYVPDKA
+900 GKYLPSAVYVPDKA

-991 DAQAT
+991 DVQAT

-1028 KTKPELTRPDRQ
+1028 KTKPELTLPDRQ

-1047 DFVDGTILNVPV
+1047 DFVDGTTLNVPV

-1084 VPEAQRGISN
+1084 VPEAKRGVSN

-1149 AEKYTPQSQE
+1149 AEKYTPQ
-1159 VTTAQGKAPEAQA
+1159 
-1172 GVSNKGDLP
+1172 
-1181 TDTKYSWKA
+1181 
-1190 PLDVETPGQHQGTVV
+1190 
-1205 VTYPDGSQDEV
+1205 
-1216 PVKVV
+1216 
-1221 VKAPADAE
+1221 
-1229 KYTPQGQEVETA
+1229 
-1241 QGKAPEAQAGVSNKA
+1241 
-1256 DLPTDTKYSW
+1256 
-1266 KAPLDVETPGEH
+1266 
-1278 EGTVVVTYPDG
+1278 
-1289 SQDEVPVKVVVK
+1289 
-1301 APTDAEKYT
+1301 
-1310 PQGQEVETAQGKT
+1310 GQEVETAQGKT
-1323 PEAQAGVSNKADLPT
+1323 PEAQAGVSNK
-1338 ATKYSWKA
+1338 
-1346 PLDVTTPGKH
+1346 G
-1356 EGTVVVTY
+1356 
-1364 PDGSQDE
+1364 
-1371 VPVKVVVKAPEKVPT
+1371 
-1386 DAEKYT
+1386 
-1392 PQGQEVETAQ
+1392 
-1402 GKTPE
+1402 
-1407 AQAGV
+1407 
-1412 SNKADL
+1412 
-1418 PTATKYSWKAPLDVE
+1418 
-1433 TPGEHE
+1433 
-1439 GTVVVTYPDG
+1439 
-1449 SQDEVPVK
+1449 
-1457 VMVKAPEKVPTDA
+1457 
-1470 EKYTPQGQEVGTAQG
+1470 
-1485 KTPEAQAGVSNK
+1485 
-1497 SDLPAGTK
+1497 DLPAGTK
-1505 YSWKAPLDVETPG
+1505 YSWKDPLDVETPG

-1560 AQGKTPEA
+1560 
-1568 QAGVSNKGD
+1568 
-1577 LPTDTKY
+1577 
-1584 SWKAPLDVET
+1584 
-1594 PGEHEGT
+1594 
-1601 VVVTYPDGSQD
+1601 
-1612 EVPVKVMVK
+1612 
-1621 APEKVPTDAE
+1621 
-1631 KYTPQGQEVETA
+1631 
-1643 QGKTPEAQ
+1643 
-1651 AGVSNKVDLPAGT
+1651 
-1664 KYSWKAPL
+1664 
-1672 DVETPGEN
+1672 
-1680 EGTVVVTYPDGS
+1680 
-1692 QDEVP
+1692 
-1697 VKVMVKAPEKVPTDA
+1697 
-1712 EKYTPQGQEVET
+1712 
-1724 AQGKQPE
+1724 
-1731 AQAGVSNKVDLPAD
+1731 
-1745 TKYSWKA
+1745 
-1752 PLDVETPGE
+1752 
-1761 REGTVVVTYPDG
+1761 
-1773 SQDEVPVKVVVK
+1773 
-1785 APEKALT
+1785 
-1792 DAEKYTPQGQEVGT
+1792 
-1806 AQGKTP
+1806 
-1812 EAQAGVSN
+1812 
-1820 KVDLPAD
+1820 
-1827 TKYSWKAP
+1827 
-1835 LDVETP
+1835 
-1841 GEHTGTVVVTYPDGS
+1841 
-1856 QDEVPV
+1856 
-1862 KVVVKAPTD
+1862 
-1871 AEKYTPQGQEVET
+1871 
-1884 AQGKTPE
+1884 
-1891 AQAGVSNKSDLP
+1891 
-1903 ADTKYSWK
+1903 
-1911 APLDVE
+1911 
-1917 TPGEHTDTVVVTY
+1917 
-1930 PDGSQ
+1930 
-1935 DEVPVKV
+1935 
-1942 VVKAPEKSLTDA
+1942 
-1954 EKYTPQSQEVTTAQ
+1954 
-1968 GKNPEAESVVTN
+1968 
-1980 KSDLPT
+1980 
-1986 GTKYSWKAPLDVM
+1986 
-1999 TPGEHEEKVVVTY
+1999 
-2012 PDGSQDEVPVKVVV
+2012 
-2026 KVPEK
+2026 
-2031 SLTDAEKYTPQS
+2031 
-2043 QEVTTAQGK
+2043 
-2052 TPEAESVVTNKSDLP
+2052 
-2067 TGTKYSWKAPLDVE
+2067 
-2081 TPGEHEGTVVV
+2081 
-2092 TYPDGSQEEVPVK
+2092 
-2105 VVVKAPTDA
+2105 
-2114 EKYTPQGQEVETAQG
+2114 
-2129 KQPEAQA
+2129 
-2136 GVSNKG
+2136 
-2142 DLPTGTKYS
+2142 
-2151 WKAPLDVA
+2151 
-2159 TPETHAGTVV
+2159 
-2169 VTYPDGSQEEVPV
+2169 
-2182 KVVVKAPEK
+2182 
-2191 ALTDA
+2191 
-2196 EKYTPQSQE
+2196 
-2205 VTTNTGKI
+2205 
-2213 PEAES
+2213 
-2218 VVTNKSDLPAGTKYS
+2218 
-2233 WKAPLDVTTPG
+2233 
-2244 SHAGTVVV
+2244 
-2252 TYPDGSQDEVPV
+2252 
-2264 KVVVKAPEK
+2264 
-2273 ALTDAEK
+2273 
-2280 YTPQGQEVETAYG
+2280 
-2293 KTPEAESVVT
+2293 
-2303 NKADLP
+2303 
-2309 AGTKYSWKAPLDVET
+2309 
-2324 PGEHEGTVVV
+2324 
-2334 TYPDGSQEEVPVK
+2334 
-2347 VVVKAPTDA
+2347 
-2356 EKYTPQSQEVTTN
+2356 
-2369 TGKIPEAESVVTNKS
+2369 
-2384 DLPAGTKYSWKAPLD
+2384 
-2399 VTTPGSHAGTVAVTY
+2399 
-2414 PDGSQ
+2414 
-2419 DEVPVKVVVKA
+2419 
-2430 PEKTVTDADKY
+2430 
-2441 TPQSQEVTTTQGKT
+2441 
-2455 PEAQAGVFNKVDL
+2455 
-2468 PAGTKYSWKAPLD
+2468 
-2481 VMTPGVHEGTVA
+2481 
-2493 VTYPDGS
+2493 
-2500 QDEVPVKVEVKAP
+2500 
-2513 KKALTDAEKYKPQG
+2513 
-2527 QKVTTAQGKQPEAQT
+2527 
-2542 GVSNKADLPAD
+2542 
-2553 TKYSWKTPLDV
+2553 
-2564 TTPGEHGGTVVVT
+2564 
-2577 YPDGSQDEVPV
+2577 
-2588 KVVVDGAGTTAD
+2588 
-2600 KRKEQ
+2600 
-2605 TQTKGTNKNALPQ
+2605 
-2618 TGEKDTVVQAW
+2618 
-2629 FGVLI
+2629 
-2634 SLLVGMLGAK
+2634 
-2644 TLNKKHFQDK
+2644 

>member
-1 MGGVSIKVG
+1 
-10 KNMLSKNNTDLYSA
+10 MLSKNNTNLYSA

-174 KVADKTTTLNLG
+174 KVDDKTTTLNLG

-198 DEHKWDLTFKNLNV
+198 AEHKWDLTFKNLNV
-212 MTNDPHGYGVV
+212 TTNDPHGYGVV

-261 VTPSYAESSPTANL
+261 VTPSYVESSPTANL

-297 AKNVEAGGQV
+297 AKNIEAGGQV

-314 VVLTATNSIS
+314 VVLTTTNSNS

-346 SKTTASNIKVPSSV
+346 SKTTASNVKVPSSA

-413 NLVVGSTGKLIVDAT
+413 NLVVGSTGKLVVDAT
-428 QSPNTRGVYFTHN
+428 QAPNTRGVYFTHN
-441 NHDFGLQTGGQ
+441 NHDFGLQPGGQ
-452 AIFKMGHGVSN
+452 AVFKMGHGVSN
-463 AIFNPDNLIL
+463 AVFNPDNLIL

-684 SQAKDYQW
+684 SQAKDYRW
-692 DLTYLKSVNWLGD
+692 DLTHLKSVNWFGD

-860 NVLLGEGRPVFTHKA
+860 NVLLGEGHPVFTHKA

-900 GKYLPNAVYVPDKA
+900 GKYLPSAVYLPDKA
-914 GEFTDEATGKALVG
+914 GEFTDEATGKALLG

-991 DAQAT
+991 DVQAT

-1047 DFVDGTILNVPV
+1047 DFVDGTTLNVPV
-1059 LVNVVPNMAESN
+1059 LVNVAPNMAESN

-1135 VKVVVKAPEKVPTD
+1135 VKVVVKAPGKVPT
-1149 AEKYTPQSQE
+1149 
-1159 VTTAQGKAPEAQA
+1159 
-1172 GVSNKGDLP
+1172 
-1181 TDTKYSWKA
+1181 
-1190 PLDVETPGQHQGTVV
+1190 
-1205 VTYPDGSQDEV
+1205 
-1216 PVKVV
+1216 
-1221 VKAPADAE
+1221 DAE

-1266 KAPLDVETPGEH
+1266 KAPLDVETPGQHEGTVVVTYPDGSQDEVPVKVVVKAPTDAEKYTPQGQEVETAQGKAPEAQAGVSNKADLPTDTKYSWKAPLDVETPGQHEGTVVVTYPDGSQDEVPVKVVVKAPTDAEKYTPQGQEVETDQDKTPEAQAGVVNKGDLPTETKYSWKAPLDVTTPGEH

-1310 PQGQEVETAQGKT
+1310 PQGQEVETAQGKA

-1338 ATKYSWKA
+1338 DTKYSWKA
-1346 PLDVTTPGKH
+1346 PLNVETPGEQ

-1392 PQGQEVETAQ
+1392 PQSQEVTTAQ
-1402 GKTPE
+1402 GKTSE
-1407 AQAGV
+1407 AQEGV
-1412 SNKADL
+1412 SNKA
-1418 PTATKYSWKAPLDVE
+1418 
-1433 TPGEHE
+1433 
-1439 GTVVVTYPDG
+1439 
-1449 SQDEVPVK
+1449 
-1457 VMVKAPEKVPTDA
+1457 
-1470 EKYTPQGQEVGTAQG
+1470 
-1485 KTPEAQAGVSNK
+1485 
-1497 SDLPAGTK
+1497 
-1505 YSWKAPLDVETPG
+1505 
-1518 ENEGTVVVTYPD
+1518 
-1530 GSQDEV
+1530 
-1536 PVKVMVKAPTDAE
+1536 
-1549 KYTPQGQEVET
+1549 
-1560 AQGKTPEA
+1560 
-1568 QAGVSNKGD
+1568 D

-1584 SWKAPLDVET
+1584 SWKAPLNVET
-1594 PGEHEGT
+1594 PGE
-1601 VVVTYPDGSQD
+1601 Q
-1612 EVPVKVMVK
+1612 
-1621 APEKVPTDAE
+1621 
-1631 KYTPQGQEVETA
+1631 
-1643 QGKTPEAQ
+1643 
-1651 AGVSNKVDLPAGT
+1651 
-1664 KYSWKAPL
+1664 
-1672 DVETPGEN
+1672 
-1680 EGTVVVTYPDGS
+1680 
-1692 QDEVP
+1692 
-1697 VKVMVKAPEKVPTDA
+1697 
-1712 EKYTPQGQEVET
+1712 
-1724 AQGKQPE
+1724 
-1731 AQAGVSNKVDLPAD
+1731 
-1745 TKYSWKA
+1745 
-1752 PLDVETPGE
+1752 
-1761 REGTVVVTYPDG
+1761 EGTVVVTYPDG

-1785 APEKALT
+1785 APEKVPT
-1792 DAEKYTPQGQEVGT
+1792 DAEKYTPQSQEVTT
-1806 AQGKTP
+1806 AQGKTS
-1812 EAQAGVSN
+1812 EAQEGVSN
-1820 KVDLPAD
+1820 KADLPTD

-1835 LDVETP
+1835 LNVETP
-1841 GEHTGTVVVTYPDGS
+1841 GQHQGTVVVTYPDGS

-1884 AQGKTPE
+1884 AQGKAPE
-1891 AQAGVSNKSDLP
+1891 AQAGVSNKADLP
-1903 ADTKYSWK
+1903 TDTKYSWK

-1917 TPGEHTDTVVVTY
+1917 TPGQHEGTVVVTYPDGSQDEVPVKVVVKAPEKVPTDAEKYTPQSQEVTTAQGKTSEAQEGVSNKADLPTDTKYSWKAPLNVETPGQHQGTVVVTYPDGSQDEVPVKVVVKAPEKVPTDAEKYTPQSQEVTTAQGKTSEAQEGVSNKADLPTDTKYSWKAPLNVETPGQHQGTVVVTYPDGSQDEVPVKVVVKAPTDAEKYTPQGQEVETDQDKTPEAQAGVSNKGDLPTETKYSWKAPLDVTTPGEHEEKVVVTY

-1954 EKYTPQSQEVTTAQ
+1954 DKYTPQSQEVTTEQ
-1968 GKNPEAESVVTN
+1968 GKTPKAESVVTN

-1986 GTKYSWKAPLDVM
+1986 
-1999 TPGEHEEKVVVTY
+1999 
-2012 PDGSQDEVPVKVVV
+2012 
-2026 KVPEK
+2026 
-2031 SLTDAEKYTPQS
+2031 
-2043 QEVTTAQGK
+2043 
-2052 TPEAESVVTNKSDLP
+2052 
-2067 TGTKYSWKAPLDVE
+2067 
-2081 TPGEHEGTVVV
+2081 
-2092 TYPDGSQEEVPVK
+2092 
-2105 VVVKAPTDA
+2105 
-2114 EKYTPQGQEVETAQG
+2114 
-2129 KQPEAQA
+2129 
-2136 GVSNKG
+2136 
-2142 DLPTGTKYS
+2142 
-2151 WKAPLDVA
+2151 
-2159 TPETHAGTVV
+2159 
-2169 VTYPDGSQEEVPV
+2169 
-2182 KVVVKAPEK
+2182 
-2191 ALTDA
+2191 
-2196 EKYTPQSQE
+2196 
-2205 VTTNTGKI
+2205 
-2213 PEAES
+2213 
-2218 VVTNKSDLPAGTKYS
+2218 GTKYS

-2273 ALTDAEK
+2273 SLTDAEK
-2280 YTPQGQEVETAYG
+2280 YTPQGQEVETAQGKTPEAESVVTNKADLPAGTKYSWRAPLDVTTPGSHKGTVVVTYPDGSQDEVPVKVVVKAPEKASTDAEKYTPQSQEVTTNTGKTPEAESVVTNKSDLPTGTKYSWKTPLDVTTPGSHKGTVVVTYPDGSQDEVPVKVVVKAPEKALTDAEKYTPQSQEVETAQG

-2309 AGTKYSWKAPLDVET
+2309 AGTKYSWKAPLDV
-2324 PGEHEGTVVV
+2324 
-2334 TYPDGSQEEVPVK
+2334 
-2347 VVVKAPTDA
+2347 
-2356 EKYTPQSQEVTTN
+2356 
-2369 TGKIPEAESVVTNKS
+2369 
-2384 DLPAGTKYSWKAPLD
+2384 
-2399 VTTPGSHAGTVAVTY
+2399 
-2414 PDGSQ
+2414 
-2419 DEVPVKVVVKA
+2419 
-2430 PEKTVTDADKY
+2430 
-2441 TPQSQEVTTTQGKT
+2441 
-2455 PEAQAGVFNKVDL
+2455 
-2468 PAGTKYSWKAPLD
+2468 
-2481 VMTPGVHEGTVA
+2481 MTPGVHE
-2493 VTYPDGS
+2493 
-2500 QDEVPVKVEVKAP
+2500 
-2513 KKALTDAEKYKPQG
+2513 
-2527 QKVTTAQGKQPEAQT
+2527 
-2542 GVSNKADLPAD
+2542 
-2553 TKYSWKTPLDV
+2553 
-2564 TTPGEHGGTVVVT
+2564 GTVVVT

-2605 TQTKGTNKNALPQ
+2605 TQTKGTNKNVLPQ

-2634 SLLVGMLGAK
+2634 SLLAGMLGTK

>member
-1 MGGVSIKVG
+1 
-10 KNMLSKNNTDLYSA
+10 MLSKNNTNLYSA

-50 FAFYTAP
+50 FAVYTAP

-246 LAYAPNATV
+246 LAYAPKATV

-346 SKTTASNIKVPSSV
+346 SKTTASNVKVPSSA

-428 QSPNTRGVYFTHN
+428 QAPNTRGVYFTHN

-463 AIFNPDNLIL
+463 AVFNPDNLIL

-684 SQAKDYQW
+684 SQAKDYRW
-692 DLTYLKSVNWLGD
+692 DLTHLKSVNWLGD

-860 NVLLGEGRPVFTHKA
+860 NVLLGEGRPVFTHKT

-900 GKYLPNAVYVPDKA
+900 GKYLPSAVYVPDKA

-991 DAQAT
+991 DVQAT

-1047 DFVDGTILNVPV
+1047 DFVDGTTLNVPV

-1084 VPEAQRGISN
+1084 VPEAKRGVSN

-1149 AEKYTPQSQE
+1149 AEKYTP
-1159 VTTAQGKAPEAQA
+1159 
-1172 GVSNKGDLP
+1172 
-1181 TDTKYSWKA
+1181 Y
-1190 PLDVETPGQHQGTVV
+1190 
-1205 VTYPDGSQDEV
+1205 
-1216 PVKVV
+1216 
-1221 VKAPADAE
+1221 
-1229 KYTPQGQEVETA
+1229 
-1241 QGKAPEAQAGVSNKA
+1241 
-1256 DLPTDTKYSW
+1256 
-1266 KAPLDVETPGEH
+1266 
-1278 EGTVVVTYPDG
+1278 
-1289 SQDEVPVKVVVK
+1289 
-1301 APTDAEKYT
+1301 
-1310 PQGQEVETAQGKT
+1310 GQEVETAQGKT
-1323 PEAQAGVSNKADLPT
+1323 PEAQAGVSNK
-1338 ATKYSWKA
+1338 
-1346 PLDVTTPGKH
+1346 G
-1356 EGTVVVTY
+1356 
-1364 PDGSQDE
+1364 
-1371 VPVKVVVKAPEKVPT
+1371 
-1386 DAEKYT
+1386 
-1392 PQGQEVETAQ
+1392 
-1402 GKTPE
+1402 
-1407 AQAGV
+1407 
-1412 SNKADL
+1412 DL

-1457 VMVKAPEKVPTDA
+1457 VVVKA
-1470 EKYTPQGQEVGTAQG
+1470 
-1485 KTPEAQAGVSNK
+1485 
-1497 SDLPAGTK
+1497 
-1505 YSWKAPLDVETPG
+1505 
-1518 ENEGTVVVTYPD
+1518 
-1530 GSQDEV
+1530 
-1536 PVKVMVKAPTDAE
+1536 
-1549 KYTPQGQEVET
+1549 
-1560 AQGKTPEA
+1560 
-1568 QAGVSNKGD
+1568 
-1577 LPTDTKY
+1577 
-1584 SWKAPLDVET
+1584 
-1594 PGEHEGT
+1594 
-1601 VVVTYPDGSQD
+1601 
-1612 EVPVKVMVK
+1612 
-1621 APEKVPTDAE
+1621 
-1631 KYTPQGQEVETA
+1631 
-1643 QGKTPEAQ
+1643 
-1651 AGVSNKVDLPAGT
+1651 
-1664 KYSWKAPL
+1664 
-1672 DVETPGEN
+1672 
-1680 EGTVVVTYPDGS
+1680 
-1692 QDEVP
+1692 
-1697 VKVMVKAPEKVPTDA
+1697 PTDA

-1841 GEHTGTVVVTYPDGS
+1841 GEREGTVVVTYPDGS

-1862 KVVVKAPTD
+1862 KVVVKAPEKALTDAEKYTPQGQEVGTAQGKTPEAQAGVSNKVDLPAGTKYSWKDPLDVETPGENEGTVVVTYPDGSQDEVPVKVMVKAPEKVPTD

-1917 TPGEHTDTVVVTY
+1917 TPGEHTGTVVVTYPDGSQDEVPVKVVVKAPTDAEKYTPQGQEVETAQGKQPEAQAGVSNKVDLPADTKYSWKAPLDVETPGEREGTVVVTYPDGSQDEVPVKVVVKAPEKSLTDAKKYTPQSQEVTTAQGKTPEAQAGVSNKGDLPTGTKYSWKAPLDVTTPGPHVGTVVVTYPDGSQDEVPVKVVVKAPEKSLTDAEKYTPQGQEVETDQGKAPEAQAGVVNKGDLPTETKYSWKAPLDVTTPGEHEEKVVVTY

-1986 GTKYSWKAPLDVM
+1986 GTKYSWKAPLDVE
-1999 TPGEHEEKVVVTY
+1999 TPGEHEGTVVVTYPDGSQEEVPVKVVVKAPEKSLTDAEKYTPQSQEVTTAQGKTPEAESVVTNKSDLPTDTKYSWKAPLDVTTPGSHKGTVVVTY
-2012 PDGSQDEVPVKVVV
+2012 PDGSQDEVPVKVMV
-2026 KVPEK
+2026 KAPEK
-2031 SLTDAEKYTPQS
+2031 TVTDAEKYTPQS

-2067 TGTKYSWKAPLDVE
+2067 TGTKYSWKAPLDV
-2081 TPGEHEGTVVV
+2081 
-2092 TYPDGSQEEVPVK
+2092 
-2105 VVVKAPTDA
+2105 
-2114 EKYTPQGQEVETAQG
+2114 
-2129 KQPEAQA
+2129 
-2136 GVSNKG
+2136 
-2142 DLPTGTKYS
+2142 
-2151 WKAPLDVA
+2151 
-2159 TPETHAGTVV
+2159 
-2169 VTYPDGSQEEVPV
+2169 
-2182 KVVVKAPEK
+2182 
-2191 ALTDA
+2191 
-2196 EKYTPQSQE
+2196 
-2205 VTTNTGKI
+2205 
-2213 PEAES
+2213 
-2218 VVTNKSDLPAGTKYS
+2218 
-2233 WKAPLDVTTPG
+2233 TTPG
-2244 SHAGTVVV
+2244 SHAGTVV
-2252 TYPDGSQDEVPV
+2252 
-2264 KVVVKAPEK
+2264 
-2273 ALTDAEK
+2273 
-2280 YTPQGQEVETAYG
+2280 
-2293 KTPEAESVVT
+2293 
-2303 NKADLP
+2303 
-2309 AGTKYSWKAPLDVET
+2309 
-2324 PGEHEGTVVV
+2324 
-2334 TYPDGSQEEVPVK
+2334 
-2347 VVVKAPTDA
+2347 
-2356 EKYTPQSQEVTTN
+2356 
-2369 TGKIPEAESVVTNKS
+2369 
-2384 DLPAGTKYSWKAPLD
+2384 
-2399 VTTPGSHAGTVAVTY
+2399 
-2414 PDGSQ
+2414 
-2419 DEVPVKVVVKA
+2419 
-2430 PEKTVTDADKY
+2430 
-2441 TPQSQEVTTTQGKT
+2441 
-2455 PEAQAGVFNKVDL
+2455 
-2468 PAGTKYSWKAPLD
+2468 
-2481 VMTPGVHEGTVA
+2481 

-2634 SLLVGMLGAK
+2634 SLLAGMLGAK

>member
-1 MGGVSIKVG
+1 
-10 KNMLSKNNTDLYSA
+10 MLSKNNTNLYSA

-44 VLIGTT
+44 VLIGAT
-50 FAFYTAP
+50 FAVYTAP

-96 KTPAEQAPVVK
+96 KTPAEQAP
-107 QPTEPEQTSQT
+107 QT

-198 DEHKWDLTFKNLNV
+198 AEHKWDLTFKNLNV

-246 LAYAPNATV
+246 LTYAPNATV

-261 VTPSYAESSPTANL
+261 VTPSYVESSPTANL

-346 SKTTASNIKVPSSV
+346 SKTTASNVKVPSSA

-402 VVLGASGNEEN
+402 VVLGASANEEN

-428 QSPNTRGVYFTHN
+428 QAPNTRGVYFTHN

-528 GNLTVKQDALLKV
+528 GNLTVKRDALLKV

-560 GTGINNGTSILN
+560 GTGINNGTSMLN

-900 GKYLPNAVYVPDKA
+900 GKYLPSAVYVPDKA

-991 DAQAT
+991 DVQAT

-1047 DFVDGTILNVPV
+1047 DFVDGTTLNVPV

-1084 VPEAQRGISN
+1084 VPEAKRGVSN

-1106 KAPLDVTIPGTRQAT
+1106 KVPLDVTIPGTRQAT

-1149 AEKYTPQSQE
+1149 AEKYTPYGQE
-1159 VTTAQGKAPEAQA
+1159 VETAQGKTPEAQA

-1181 TDTKYSWKA
+1181 TA
-1190 PLDVETPGQHQGTVV
+1190 
-1205 VTYPDGSQDEV
+1205 
-1216 PVKVV
+1216 
-1221 VKAPADAE
+1221 
-1229 KYTPQGQEVETA
+1229 
-1241 QGKAPEAQAGVSNKA
+1241 
-1256 DLPTDTKYSW
+1256 TKYSW

-1310 PQGQEVETAQGKT
+1310 PQGQEVETAQGKQ
-1323 PEAQAGVSNKADLPT
+1323 PEAQAGVSNKGDLPT
-1338 ATKYSWKA
+1338 DTKYSWKA
-1346 PLDVTTPGKH
+1346 PLDVETPGEH

-1418 PTATKYSWKAPLDVE
+1418 PTATKYSWKAPLDVT

-1457 VMVKAPEKVPTDA
+1457 VVVKA
-1470 EKYTPQGQEVGTAQG
+1470 
-1485 KTPEAQAGVSNK
+1485 
-1497 SDLPAGTK
+1497 
-1505 YSWKAPLDVETPG
+1505 
-1518 ENEGTVVVTYPD
+1518 
-1530 GSQDEV
+1530 
-1536 PVKVMVKAPTDAE
+1536 
-1549 KYTPQGQEVET
+1549 
-1560 AQGKTPEA
+1560 
-1568 QAGVSNKGD
+1568 
-1577 LPTDTKY
+1577 
-1584 SWKAPLDVET
+1584 
-1594 PGEHEGT
+1594 
-1601 VVVTYPDGSQD
+1601 
-1612 EVPVKVMVK
+1612 
-1621 APEKVPTDAE
+1621 
-1631 KYTPQGQEVETA
+1631 
-1643 QGKTPEAQ
+1643 
-1651 AGVSNKVDLPAGT
+1651 
-1664 KYSWKAPL
+1664 
-1672 DVETPGEN
+1672 
-1680 EGTVVVTYPDGS
+1680 
-1692 QDEVP
+1692 
-1697 VKVMVKAPEKVPTDA
+1697 PTDA

-1835 LDVETP
+1835 LDVTTP
-1841 GEHTGTVVVTYPDGS
+1841 GEQEGTVVVTYPDGS

-1891 AQAGVSNKSDLP
+1891 AQAGVSNKADLP
-1903 ADTKYSWK
+1903 TGTKYSWK

-2092 TYPDGSQEEVPVK
+2092 TYPDGSQDEVPVK

-2136 GVSNKG
+2136 GVANKG
-2142 DLPTGTKYS
+2142 DLPTDTKYS

-2169 VTYPDGSQEEVPV
+2169 VTYPDGSQDEVPV

-2196 EKYTPQSQE
+2196 DKYTPQSQEVTTEQGKTPKAESVVTNKSDLPTDTKYSWKTPLDVTTPGEHEGTVVVTYPDGSQDEVPVKVMVKAPEKTVTDAEKYTPQSQE
-2205 VTTNTGKI
+2205 VTTAQGKT

-2218 VVTNKSDLPAGTKYS
+2218 VVTNKSDLPTGTKYS

-2264 KVVVKAPEK
+2264 KVVVKE
-2273 ALTDAEK
+2273 
-2280 YTPQGQEVETAYG
+2280 
-2293 KTPEAESVVT
+2293 
-2303 NKADLP
+2303 
-2309 AGTKYSWKAPLDVET
+2309 
-2324 PGEHEGTVVV
+2324 
-2334 TYPDGSQEEVPVK
+2334 
-2347 VVVKAPTDA
+2347 
-2356 EKYTPQSQEVTTN
+2356 
-2369 TGKIPEAESVVTNKS
+2369 
-2384 DLPAGTKYSWKAPLD
+2384 
-2399 VTTPGSHAGTVAVTY
+2399 
-2414 PDGSQ
+2414 
-2419 DEVPVKVVVKA
+2419 
-2430 PEKTVTDADKY
+2430 
-2441 TPQSQEVTTTQGKT
+2441 
-2455 PEAQAGVFNKVDL
+2455 
-2468 PAGTKYSWKAPLD
+2468 
-2481 VMTPGVHEGTVA
+2481 
-2493 VTYPDGS
+2493 
-2500 QDEVPVKVEVKAP
+2500 P

-2553 TKYSWKTPLDV
+2553 TKYSWKTSLDV

-2634 SLLVGMLGAK
+2634 SLLAGMLGAK

>member
-1 MGGVSIKVG
+1 
-10 KNMLSKNNTDLYSA
+10 MLSKNNTNLYSA

-50 FAFYTAP
+50 FAVYTAP

-107 QPTEPEQTSQT
+107 QPTESEQTSQT

-246 LAYAPNATV
+246 LAYAPKATV

-346 SKTTASNIKVPSSV
+346 SKTTASNVKVPSSA

-428 QSPNTRGVYFTHN
+428 QAPNTRGVYFTHN

-463 AIFNPDNLIL
+463 AVFNPDNLIL

-684 SQAKDYQW
+684 SQAKDYRW
-692 DLTYLKSVNWLGD
+692 DLTHLKSVNWLGD

-860 NVLLGEGRPVFTHKA
+860 NVLLGEGRPVFTHKT

-900 GKYLPNAVYVPDKA
+900 GKYLPSAVYVPDKA

-991 DAQAT
+991 DVQAT

-1047 DFVDGTILNVPV
+1047 DFVDGTTLNVPV

-1084 VPEAQRGISN
+1084 VPEAKRGVSN

-1149 AEKYTPQSQE
+1149 AEKYTP
-1159 VTTAQGKAPEAQA
+1159 
-1172 GVSNKGDLP
+1172 
-1181 TDTKYSWKA
+1181 Y
-1190 PLDVETPGQHQGTVV
+1190 
-1205 VTYPDGSQDEV
+1205 
-1216 PVKVV
+1216 
-1221 VKAPADAE
+1221 
-1229 KYTPQGQEVETA
+1229 
-1241 QGKAPEAQAGVSNKA
+1241 
-1256 DLPTDTKYSW
+1256 
-1266 KAPLDVETPGEH
+1266 
-1278 EGTVVVTYPDG
+1278 
-1289 SQDEVPVKVVVK
+1289 
-1301 APTDAEKYT
+1301 
-1310 PQGQEVETAQGKT
+1310 GQEVETAQGKT
-1323 PEAQAGVSNKADLPT
+1323 PEAQAGVSNK
-1338 ATKYSWKA
+1338 
-1346 PLDVTTPGKH
+1346 G
-1356 EGTVVVTY
+1356 
-1364 PDGSQDE
+1364 
-1371 VPVKVVVKAPEKVPT
+1371 
-1386 DAEKYT
+1386 
-1392 PQGQEVETAQ
+1392 
-1402 GKTPE
+1402 
-1407 AQAGV
+1407 
-1412 SNKADL
+1412 DL

-1457 VMVKAPEKVPTDA
+1457 VVVKA
-1470 EKYTPQGQEVGTAQG
+1470 
-1485 KTPEAQAGVSNK
+1485 
-1497 SDLPAGTK
+1497 
-1505 YSWKAPLDVETPG
+1505 
-1518 ENEGTVVVTYPD
+1518 
-1530 GSQDEV
+1530 
-1536 PVKVMVKAPTDAE
+1536 
-1549 KYTPQGQEVET
+1549 
-1560 AQGKTPEA
+1560 
-1568 QAGVSNKGD
+1568 
-1577 LPTDTKY
+1577 
-1584 SWKAPLDVET
+1584 
-1594 PGEHEGT
+1594 
-1601 VVVTYPDGSQD
+1601 
-1612 EVPVKVMVK
+1612 
-1621 APEKVPTDAE
+1621 
-1631 KYTPQGQEVETA
+1631 
-1643 QGKTPEAQ
+1643 
-1651 AGVSNKVDLPAGT
+1651 
-1664 KYSWKAPL
+1664 
-1672 DVETPGEN
+1672 
-1680 EGTVVVTYPDGS
+1680 
-1692 QDEVP
+1692 
-1697 VKVMVKAPEKVPTDA
+1697 PTDA

-1785 APEKALT
+1785 APEKSLT
-1792 DAEKYTPQGQEVGT
+1792 DAKKYTPQSQEVTT

-1820 KVDLPAD
+1820 KGDLPTG

-1835 LDVETP
+1835 LDVTTP
-1841 GEHTGTVVVTYPDGS
+1841 GPHVGTVVVTYPDGS

-1862 KVVVKAPTD
+1862 KVVVKAPEKSLTD
-1871 AEKYTPQGQEVET
+1871 AEKYTPQGQEVETDQGKAPEAQAGVVNKGDLPTETKYSWKAPLDVTTPGEHEEKVVVTYPDGSQDEVPVKVVVKAPEKSLTDAKKYTPQSQEVTT

-1891 AQAGVSNKSDLP
+1891 AQAGVSNKGDLP
-1903 ADTKYSWK
+1903 TGTKYSWK
-1911 APLDVE
+1911 APLDVTTPGPHVGTVVVTYPDGSQDE
-1917 TPGEHTDTVVVTY
+1917 VPVKVVVKAPEKSLTDAEKYTPQGQEVETDQGKAPEAQAGVVNKGDLPTETKYSWKAPLDVTTPGEHEEKVVVTY

-1986 GTKYSWKAPLDVM
+1986 GTKYSWKAPLDVE
-1999 TPGEHEEKVVVTY
+1999 TPGEHEGTVVVTYPDGSQEEVPVKVVVKAPEKSLTDAEKYTPQSQEVTTAQGKTPEAESVVTNKSDLPTDTKYSWKAPLDVTTPGSHKGTVVVTY
-2012 PDGSQDEVPVKVVV
+2012 PDGSQDEVPVKVMV
-2026 KVPEK
+2026 KAPEK
-2031 SLTDAEKYTPQS
+2031 TVTDAEKYTPQS

-2067 TGTKYSWKAPLDVE
+2067 TGTKYSWKAPLDV
-2081 TPGEHEGTVVV
+2081 
-2092 TYPDGSQEEVPVK
+2092 
-2105 VVVKAPTDA
+2105 
-2114 EKYTPQGQEVETAQG
+2114 
-2129 KQPEAQA
+2129 
-2136 GVSNKG
+2136 
-2142 DLPTGTKYS
+2142 
-2151 WKAPLDVA
+2151 
-2159 TPETHAGTVV
+2159 
-2169 VTYPDGSQEEVPV
+2169 
-2182 KVVVKAPEK
+2182 
-2191 ALTDA
+2191 
-2196 EKYTPQSQE
+2196 
-2205 VTTNTGKI
+2205 
-2213 PEAES
+2213 
-2218 VVTNKSDLPAGTKYS
+2218 
-2233 WKAPLDVTTPG
+2233 TTPG
-2244 SHAGTVVV
+2244 SHAGTVV
-2252 TYPDGSQDEVPV
+2252 
-2264 KVVVKAPEK
+2264 
-2273 ALTDAEK
+2273 
-2280 YTPQGQEVETAYG
+2280 
-2293 KTPEAESVVT
+2293 
-2303 NKADLP
+2303 
-2309 AGTKYSWKAPLDVET
+2309 
-2324 PGEHEGTVVV
+2324 
-2334 TYPDGSQEEVPVK
+2334 
-2347 VVVKAPTDA
+2347 
-2356 EKYTPQSQEVTTN
+2356 
-2369 TGKIPEAESVVTNKS
+2369 
-2384 DLPAGTKYSWKAPLD
+2384 
-2399 VTTPGSHAGTVAVTY
+2399 
-2414 PDGSQ
+2414 
-2419 DEVPVKVVVKA
+2419 
-2430 PEKTVTDADKY
+2430 
-2441 TPQSQEVTTTQGKT
+2441 
-2455 PEAQAGVFNKVDL
+2455 
-2468 PAGTKYSWKAPLD
+2468 
-2481 VMTPGVHEGTVA
+2481 

-2634 SLLVGMLGAK
+2634 SLLAGMLGAK

>member
-1 MGGVSIKVG
+1 
-10 KNMLSKNNTDLYSA
+10 MLSKNNTNLYSA

-50 FAFYTAP
+50 FAVYTAP

-246 LAYAPNATV
+246 LAYAPKATV

-346 SKTTASNIKVPSSV
+346 SKTTASNVKVPSSA

-428 QSPNTRGVYFTHN
+428 QAPNTRGVYFTHN

-463 AIFNPDNLIL
+463 AVFNPDNLIL

-684 SQAKDYQW
+684 SQAKDYRW
-692 DLTYLKSVNWLGD
+692 DLTHLKSVNWLGD

-860 NVLLGEGRPVFTHKA
+860 NVLLGEGRPVFTHKT

-900 GKYLPNAVYVPDKA
+900 GKYLPSAVYVPDKA

-991 DAQAT
+991 DVQAT

-1047 DFVDGTILNVPV
+1047 DFVDGTTLNVPV

-1084 VPEAQRGISN
+1084 VPEAKRGVSN

-1149 AEKYTPQSQE
+1149 AEKYTP
-1159 VTTAQGKAPEAQA
+1159 
-1172 GVSNKGDLP
+1172 
-1181 TDTKYSWKA
+1181 Y
-1190 PLDVETPGQHQGTVV
+1190 
-1205 VTYPDGSQDEV
+1205 
-1216 PVKVV
+1216 
-1221 VKAPADAE
+1221 
-1229 KYTPQGQEVETA
+1229 
-1241 QGKAPEAQAGVSNKA
+1241 
-1256 DLPTDTKYSW
+1256 
-1266 KAPLDVETPGEH
+1266 
-1278 EGTVVVTYPDG
+1278 
-1289 SQDEVPVKVVVK
+1289 
-1301 APTDAEKYT
+1301 
-1310 PQGQEVETAQGKT
+1310 GQEVETAQGKT
-1323 PEAQAGVSNKADLPT
+1323 PEAQAGVSNK
-1338 ATKYSWKA
+1338 
-1346 PLDVTTPGKH
+1346 G
-1356 EGTVVVTY
+1356 
-1364 PDGSQDE
+1364 
-1371 VPVKVVVKAPEKVPT
+1371 
-1386 DAEKYT
+1386 
-1392 PQGQEVETAQ
+1392 
-1402 GKTPE
+1402 
-1407 AQAGV
+1407 
-1412 SNKADL
+1412 DL

-1457 VMVKAPEKVPTDA
+1457 VVVKA
-1470 EKYTPQGQEVGTAQG
+1470 
-1485 KTPEAQAGVSNK
+1485 
-1497 SDLPAGTK
+1497 
-1505 YSWKAPLDVETPG
+1505 
-1518 ENEGTVVVTYPD
+1518 
-1530 GSQDEV
+1530 
-1536 PVKVMVKAPTDAE
+1536 
-1549 KYTPQGQEVET
+1549 
-1560 AQGKTPEA
+1560 
-1568 QAGVSNKGD
+1568 
-1577 LPTDTKY
+1577 
-1584 SWKAPLDVET
+1584 
-1594 PGEHEGT
+1594 
-1601 VVVTYPDGSQD
+1601 
-1612 EVPVKVMVK
+1612 
-1621 APEKVPTDAE
+1621 
-1631 KYTPQGQEVETA
+1631 
-1643 QGKTPEAQ
+1643 
-1651 AGVSNKVDLPAGT
+1651 
-1664 KYSWKAPL
+1664 
-1672 DVETPGEN
+1672 
-1680 EGTVVVTYPDGS
+1680 
-1692 QDEVP
+1692 
-1697 VKVMVKAPEKVPTDA
+1697 PTDA

-1820 KVDLPAD
+1820 KVDLPAGTKYSWKDPLDVETPGEHEGTVVVTYPDGSQDEVPVKVVVKAPEKALTDAEKYTPQGQEVETAQGKTPEAQAGVSNKSDLPAD

-1891 AQAGVSNKSDLP
+1891 AQAGVSNKVDLPAGTKYSWKDPLDVETPGEHEGTVVVTYPDGSQDEVPVKVVVKAPEKALTDAEKYTPQGQEVETAQGKTPEAQAGVSNKSDLP

-1917 TPGEHTDTVVVTY
+1917 TPGEHTGTVVVTYPDGSQDEVPVKVVVKAPTDAEKYTPQGQEVETAQGKQPEAQAGVSNKVDLPADTKYSWKAPLDVETPGEREGTVVVTYPDGSQDEVPVKVVVKAPEKSLTDAKKYTPQSQEVTTAQGKTPEAQAGVSNKGDLPTGTKYSWKAPLDVTTPGPHVGTVVVTYPDGSQDEVPVKVVVKAPEKSLTDAEKYTPQGQEVETDQGKAPEAQAGVVNKGDLPTETKYSWKAPLDVTTPGEHEEKVVVTY

-1986 GTKYSWKAPLDVM
+1986 GTKYSWKAPLDVE
-1999 TPGEHEEKVVVTY
+1999 TPGEHEGTVVVTYPDGSQEEVPVKVVVKAPEKSLTDAEKYTPQSQEVTTAQGKTPEAESVVTNKSDLPTDTKYSWKAPLDVTTPGSHKGTVVVTY
-2012 PDGSQDEVPVKVVV
+2012 PDGSQDEVPVKVMV
-2026 KVPEK
+2026 KAPEK
-2031 SLTDAEKYTPQS
+2031 TVTDAEKYTPQS

-2067 TGTKYSWKAPLDVE
+2067 TGTKYSWKAPLDV
-2081 TPGEHEGTVVV
+2081 
-2092 TYPDGSQEEVPVK
+2092 
-2105 VVVKAPTDA
+2105 
-2114 EKYTPQGQEVETAQG
+2114 
-2129 KQPEAQA
+2129 
-2136 GVSNKG
+2136 
-2142 DLPTGTKYS
+2142 
-2151 WKAPLDVA
+2151 
-2159 TPETHAGTVV
+2159 
-2169 VTYPDGSQEEVPV
+2169 
-2182 KVVVKAPEK
+2182 
-2191 ALTDA
+2191 
-2196 EKYTPQSQE
+2196 
-2205 VTTNTGKI
+2205 
-2213 PEAES
+2213 
-2218 VVTNKSDLPAGTKYS
+2218 
-2233 WKAPLDVTTPG
+2233 TTPG
-2244 SHAGTVVV
+2244 SHAGTVV
-2252 TYPDGSQDEVPV
+2252 
-2264 KVVVKAPEK
+2264 
-2273 ALTDAEK
+2273 
-2280 YTPQGQEVETAYG
+2280 
-2293 KTPEAESVVT
+2293 
-2303 NKADLP
+2303 
-2309 AGTKYSWKAPLDVET
+2309 
-2324 PGEHEGTVVV
+2324 
-2334 TYPDGSQEEVPVK
+2334 
-2347 VVVKAPTDA
+2347 
-2356 EKYTPQSQEVTTN
+2356 
-2369 TGKIPEAESVVTNKS
+2369 
-2384 DLPAGTKYSWKAPLD
+2384 
-2399 VTTPGSHAGTVAVTY
+2399 
-2414 PDGSQ
+2414 
-2419 DEVPVKVVVKA
+2419 
-2430 PEKTVTDADKY
+2430 
-2441 TPQSQEVTTTQGKT
+2441 
-2455 PEAQAGVFNKVDL
+2455 
-2468 PAGTKYSWKAPLD
+2468 
-2481 VMTPGVHEGTVA
+2481 

-2634 SLLVGMLGAK
+2634 SLLAGMLGAK

>member
-1 MGGVSIKVG
+1 
-10 KNMLSKNNTDLYSA
+10 MLSKNNTNLYSA

-50 FAFYTAP
+50 FAVYTAP

-246 LAYAPNATV
+246 LAYAPKATV

-346 SKTTASNIKVPSSV
+346 SKTTASNVKVPSSA

-428 QSPNTRGVYFTHN
+428 QAPNTRGVYFTHN

-463 AIFNPDNLIL
+463 AVFNPDNLIL

-684 SQAKDYQW
+684 SQAKDYRW
-692 DLTYLKSVNWLGD
+692 DLTHLKSVNWLGD

-860 NVLLGEGRPVFTHKA
+860 NVLLGEGRPVFTHKT

-900 GKYLPNAVYVPDKA
+900 GKYLPSAVYVPDKA

-991 DAQAT
+991 DVQAT

-1047 DFVDGTILNVPV
+1047 DFVDGTTLNVPV

-1084 VPEAQRGISN
+1084 VPEAKRGVSN

-1149 AEKYTPQSQE
+1149 AEKYTP
-1159 VTTAQGKAPEAQA
+1159 
-1172 GVSNKGDLP
+1172 
-1181 TDTKYSWKA
+1181 Y
-1190 PLDVETPGQHQGTVV
+1190 
-1205 VTYPDGSQDEV
+1205 
-1216 PVKVV
+1216 
-1221 VKAPADAE
+1221 
-1229 KYTPQGQEVETA
+1229 
-1241 QGKAPEAQAGVSNKA
+1241 
-1256 DLPTDTKYSW
+1256 
-1266 KAPLDVETPGEH
+1266 
-1278 EGTVVVTYPDG
+1278 
-1289 SQDEVPVKVVVK
+1289 
-1301 APTDAEKYT
+1301 
-1310 PQGQEVETAQGKT
+1310 GQEVETAQGKT
-1323 PEAQAGVSNKADLPT
+1323 PEAQAGVSNK
-1338 ATKYSWKA
+1338 
-1346 PLDVTTPGKH
+1346 G
-1356 EGTVVVTY
+1356 
-1364 PDGSQDE
+1364 
-1371 VPVKVVVKAPEKVPT
+1371 
-1386 DAEKYT
+1386 
-1392 PQGQEVETAQ
+1392 
-1402 GKTPE
+1402 
-1407 AQAGV
+1407 
-1412 SNKADL
+1412 DL

-1457 VMVKAPEKVPTDA
+1457 VVVKA
-1470 EKYTPQGQEVGTAQG
+1470 
-1485 KTPEAQAGVSNK
+1485 
-1497 SDLPAGTK
+1497 
-1505 YSWKAPLDVETPG
+1505 
-1518 ENEGTVVVTYPD
+1518 
-1530 GSQDEV
+1530 
-1536 PVKVMVKAPTDAE
+1536 
-1549 KYTPQGQEVET
+1549 
-1560 AQGKTPEA
+1560 
-1568 QAGVSNKGD
+1568 
-1577 LPTDTKY
+1577 
-1584 SWKAPLDVET
+1584 
-1594 PGEHEGT
+1594 
-1601 VVVTYPDGSQD
+1601 
-1612 EVPVKVMVK
+1612 
-1621 APEKVPTDAE
+1621 
-1631 KYTPQGQEVETA
+1631 
-1643 QGKTPEAQ
+1643 
-1651 AGVSNKVDLPAGT
+1651 
-1664 KYSWKAPL
+1664 
-1672 DVETPGEN
+1672 
-1680 EGTVVVTYPDGS
+1680 
-1692 QDEVP
+1692 
-1697 VKVMVKAPEKVPTDA
+1697 PTDA

-1841 GEHTGTVVVTYPDGS
+1841 GEREGTVVVTYPDGS

-1862 KVVVKAPTD
+1862 KVVVKAPEKALTDAEKYTPQGQEVGTAQGKTPEAQAGVSNKVDLPAGTKYSWKDPLDVETPGEHEGTVVVTYPDGSQDEVPVKVMVKAPEKVPTD

-1917 TPGEHTDTVVVTY
+1917 TPGEHTGTVVVTYPDGSQDEVPVKVVVKAPTDAEKYTPQGQEVETAQGKQPEAQAGVSNKVDLPADTKYSWKAPLDVETPGEREGTVVVTYPDGSQDEVPVKVVVKAPEKSLTDAKKYTPQSQEVTTAQGKTPEAQAGVSNKGDLPTGTKYSWKAPLDVTTPGPHVGTVVVTYPDGSQDEVPVKVVVKAPEKSLTDAEKYTPQGQEVETDQGKAPEAQAGVVNKGDLPTETKYSWKAPLDVTTPGEHEEKVVVTY

-1986 GTKYSWKAPLDVM
+1986 GTKYSWKAPLDVE
-1999 TPGEHEEKVVVTY
+1999 TPGEHEGTVVVTYPDGSQEEVPVKVVVKAPEKSLTDAEKYTPQSQEVTTAQGKTPEAESVVTNKSDLPTDTKYSWKAPLDVTTPGSHKGTVVVTY
-2012 PDGSQDEVPVKVVV
+2012 PDGSQDEVPVKVMV
-2026 KVPEK
+2026 KAPEK
-2031 SLTDAEKYTPQS
+2031 TVTDAEKYTPQS

-2067 TGTKYSWKAPLDVE
+2067 TGTKYSWKAPLDV
-2081 TPGEHEGTVVV
+2081 
-2092 TYPDGSQEEVPVK
+2092 
-2105 VVVKAPTDA
+2105 
-2114 EKYTPQGQEVETAQG
+2114 
-2129 KQPEAQA
+2129 
-2136 GVSNKG
+2136 
-2142 DLPTGTKYS
+2142 
-2151 WKAPLDVA
+2151 
-2159 TPETHAGTVV
+2159 
-2169 VTYPDGSQEEVPV
+2169 
-2182 KVVVKAPEK
+2182 
-2191 ALTDA
+2191 
-2196 EKYTPQSQE
+2196 
-2205 VTTNTGKI
+2205 
-2213 PEAES
+2213 
-2218 VVTNKSDLPAGTKYS
+2218 
-2233 WKAPLDVTTPG
+2233 TTPG
-2244 SHAGTVVV
+2244 SHAGTVV
-2252 TYPDGSQDEVPV
+2252 
-2264 KVVVKAPEK
+2264 
-2273 ALTDAEK
+2273 
-2280 YTPQGQEVETAYG
+2280 
-2293 KTPEAESVVT
+2293 
-2303 NKADLP
+2303 
-2309 AGTKYSWKAPLDVET
+2309 
-2324 PGEHEGTVVV
+2324 
-2334 TYPDGSQEEVPVK
+2334 
-2347 VVVKAPTDA
+2347 
-2356 EKYTPQSQEVTTN
+2356 
-2369 TGKIPEAESVVTNKS
+2369 
-2384 DLPAGTKYSWKAPLD
+2384 
-2399 VTTPGSHAGTVAVTY
+2399 
-2414 PDGSQ
+2414 
-2419 DEVPVKVVVKA
+2419 
-2430 PEKTVTDADKY
+2430 
-2441 TPQSQEVTTTQGKT
+2441 
-2455 PEAQAGVFNKVDL
+2455 
-2468 PAGTKYSWKAPLD
+2468 
-2481 VMTPGVHEGTVA
+2481 

-2634 SLLVGMLGAK
+2634 SLLAGMLGAK

>member
-198 DEHKWDLTFKNLNV
+198 DEHKWGLTFKNLNV

-560 GTGINNGTSILN
+560 GTGINNGTSMLN

-1047 DFVDGTILNVPV
+1047 DFVDGTTLNVPV

-1433 TPGEHE
+1433 TPGE
-1439 GTVVVTYPDG
+1439 
-1449 SQDEVPVK
+1449 
-1457 VMVKAPEKVPTDA
+1457 
-1470 EKYTPQGQEVGTAQG
+1470 
-1485 KTPEAQAGVSNK
+1485 
-1497 SDLPAGTK
+1497 
-1505 YSWKAPLDVETPG
+1505 
-1518 ENEGTVVVTYPD
+1518 
-1530 GSQDEV
+1530 
-1536 PVKVMVKAPTDAE
+1536 
-1549 KYTPQGQEVET
+1549 
-1560 AQGKTPEA
+1560 
-1568 QAGVSNKGD
+1568 
-1577 LPTDTKY
+1577 
-1584 SWKAPLDVET
+1584 
-1594 PGEHEGT
+1594 
-1601 VVVTYPDGSQD
+1601 
-1612 EVPVKVMVK
+1612 
-1621 APEKVPTDAE
+1621 
-1631 KYTPQGQEVETA
+1631 
-1643 QGKTPEAQ
+1643 
-1651 AGVSNKVDLPAGT
+1651 
-1664 KYSWKAPL
+1664 
-1672 DVETPGEN
+1672 N

-1785 APEKALT
+1785 APEK
-1792 DAEKYTPQGQEVGT
+1792 
-1806 AQGKTP
+1806 
-1812 EAQAGVSN
+1812 
-1820 KVDLPAD
+1820 
-1827 TKYSWKAP
+1827 
-1835 LDVETP
+1835 
-1841 GEHTGTVVVTYPDGS
+1841 
-1856 QDEVPV
+1856 
-1862 KVVVKAPTD
+1862 
-1871 AEKYTPQGQEVET
+1871 
-1884 AQGKTPE
+1884 
-1891 AQAGVSNKSDLP
+1891 
-1903 ADTKYSWK
+1903 
-1911 APLDVE
+1911 
-1917 TPGEHTDTVVVTY
+1917 
-1930 PDGSQ
+1930 
-1935 DEVPVKV
+1935 
-1942 VVKAPEKSLTDA
+1942 
-1954 EKYTPQSQEVTTAQ
+1954 
-1968 GKNPEAESVVTN
+1968 
-1980 KSDLPT
+1980 
-1986 GTKYSWKAPLDVM
+1986 
-1999 TPGEHEEKVVVTY
+1999 
-2012 PDGSQDEVPVKVVV
+2012 
-2026 KVPEK
+2026 

-2114 EKYTPQGQEVETAQG
+2114 EKYTLQGQEVETAQG

-2142 DLPTGTKYS
+2142 DLPTDTKYS

-2169 VTYPDGSQEEVPV
+2169 VTYPDGSQDEVPV

-2196 EKYTPQSQE
+2196 DKYTPQSQEVTTEQGKTPKAESVVTNKSDLPTDTKYSWKTPLDVTTPGEHEGTVVVTYPDGSQDEVPVKVMVKAPEKTVTDAEKYTPQSQE
-2205 VTTNTGKI
+2205 VTTAQGKT

-2218 VVTNKSDLPAGTKYS
+2218 VVTNKSDLPTGTKYS

-2264 KVVVKAPEK
+2264 KVVVKAP
-2273 ALTDAEK
+2273 
-2280 YTPQGQEVETAYG
+2280 
-2293 KTPEAESVVT
+2293 
-2303 NKADLP
+2303 
-2309 AGTKYSWKAPLDVET
+2309 
-2324 PGEHEGTVVV
+2324 
-2334 TYPDGSQEEVPVK
+2334 
-2347 VVVKAPTDA
+2347 
-2356 EKYTPQSQEVTTN
+2356 
-2369 TGKIPEAESVVTNKS
+2369 
-2384 DLPAGTKYSWKAPLD
+2384 
-2399 VTTPGSHAGTVAVTY
+2399 
-2414 PDGSQ
+2414 
-2419 DEVPVKVVVKA
+2419 
-2430 PEKTVTDADKY
+2430 
-2441 TPQSQEVTTTQGKT
+2441 
-2455 PEAQAGVFNKVDL
+2455 
-2468 PAGTKYSWKAPLD
+2468 
-2481 VMTPGVHEGTVA
+2481 
-2493 VTYPDGS
+2493 
-2500 QDEVPVKVEVKAP
+2500 
-2513 KKALTDAEKYKPQG
+2513 TDAEKYKPQG

-2634 SLLVGMLGAK
+2634 SLLAGMLGAK

>member
-1 MGGVSIKVG
+1 
-10 KNMLSKNNTDLYSA
+10 MLSKNNTNLYSA

-50 FAFYTAP
+50 FAVYTAP

-246 LAYAPNATV
+246 LAYAPKATV

-346 SKTTASNIKVPSSV
+346 SKTTASNVKVPSSA

-428 QSPNTRGVYFTHN
+428 QAPNTRGVYFTHN

-463 AIFNPDNLIL
+463 AVFNPDNLIL

-684 SQAKDYQW
+684 SQAKDYRW
-692 DLTYLKSVNWLGD
+692 DLTHLKSVNWLGD

-860 NVLLGEGRPVFTHKA
+860 NVLLGEGRPVFTHKT

-900 GKYLPNAVYVPDKA
+900 GKYLPSAVYVPDKA

-991 DAQAT
+991 DVQAT

-1047 DFVDGTILNVPV
+1047 DFVDGTTLNVPV

-1084 VPEAQRGISN
+1084 VPEAKRGVSN

-1149 AEKYTPQSQE
+1149 AEKYTP
-1159 VTTAQGKAPEAQA
+1159 
-1172 GVSNKGDLP
+1172 
-1181 TDTKYSWKA
+1181 Y
-1190 PLDVETPGQHQGTVV
+1190 
-1205 VTYPDGSQDEV
+1205 
-1216 PVKVV
+1216 
-1221 VKAPADAE
+1221 
-1229 KYTPQGQEVETA
+1229 
-1241 QGKAPEAQAGVSNKA
+1241 
-1256 DLPTDTKYSW
+1256 
-1266 KAPLDVETPGEH
+1266 
-1278 EGTVVVTYPDG
+1278 
-1289 SQDEVPVKVVVK
+1289 
-1301 APTDAEKYT
+1301 
-1310 PQGQEVETAQGKT
+1310 GQEVETAQGKT
-1323 PEAQAGVSNKADLPT
+1323 PEAQAGVSNK
-1338 ATKYSWKA
+1338 
-1346 PLDVTTPGKH
+1346 G
-1356 EGTVVVTY
+1356 
-1364 PDGSQDE
+1364 
-1371 VPVKVVVKAPEKVPT
+1371 
-1386 DAEKYT
+1386 
-1392 PQGQEVETAQ
+1392 
-1402 GKTPE
+1402 
-1407 AQAGV
+1407 
-1412 SNKADL
+1412 DL

-1457 VMVKAPEKVPTDA
+1457 VVVKA
-1470 EKYTPQGQEVGTAQG
+1470 
-1485 KTPEAQAGVSNK
+1485 
-1497 SDLPAGTK
+1497 
-1505 YSWKAPLDVETPG
+1505 
-1518 ENEGTVVVTYPD
+1518 
-1530 GSQDEV
+1530 
-1536 PVKVMVKAPTDAE
+1536 
-1549 KYTPQGQEVET
+1549 
-1560 AQGKTPEA
+1560 
-1568 QAGVSNKGD
+1568 
-1577 LPTDTKY
+1577 
-1584 SWKAPLDVET
+1584 
-1594 PGEHEGT
+1594 
-1601 VVVTYPDGSQD
+1601 
-1612 EVPVKVMVK
+1612 
-1621 APEKVPTDAE
+1621 
-1631 KYTPQGQEVETA
+1631 
-1643 QGKTPEAQ
+1643 
-1651 AGVSNKVDLPAGT
+1651 
-1664 KYSWKAPL
+1664 
-1672 DVETPGEN
+1672 
-1680 EGTVVVTYPDGS
+1680 
-1692 QDEVP
+1692 
-1697 VKVMVKAPEKVPTDA
+1697 PTDA

-1841 GEHTGTVVVTYPDGS
+1841 GEREGTVVVTYPDGS

-1862 KVVVKAPTD
+1862 KVVVKAPEKALTDAEKYTPQGQEVGTAQGKTPEAQAGVSNKVDLPAGTKYSWKDPLDVETPGEHEGTVVVTYPDGSQDEVPVKVMVKAPEKVPTD

-1917 TPGEHTDTVVVTY
+1917 TPGENTDTVVVTYPDGSQDEVPVKVVVKAPTDAEKYTPQGQEVETAQGKQPEAQAGVSNKVDLPADTKYSWKAPLDVETPGEREGTVVVTYPDGSQDEVPVKVVVKAPEKSLTDAKKYTPQSQEVTTAQGKTPEAQAGVSNKGDLPTGTKYSWKAPLDVTTPGPHVGTVVVTYPDGSQDEVPVKVVVKAPEKSLTDAEKYTPQGQEVETDQGKAPEAQAGVVNKGDLPTETKYSWKAPLDVTTPGEHEEKVVVTY

-1986 GTKYSWKAPLDVM
+1986 GTKYSWKAPLDVE
-1999 TPGEHEEKVVVTY
+1999 TPGEHEGTVVVTYPDGSQEEVPVKVVVKAPEKSLTDAEKYTPQSQEVTTAQGKTPEAESVVTNKSDLPTDTKYSWKAPLDVTTPGSHKGTVVVTY
-2012 PDGSQDEVPVKVVV
+2012 PDGSQDEVPVKVMV
-2026 KVPEK
+2026 KAPEK
-2031 SLTDAEKYTPQS
+2031 TVTDAEKYTPQS

-2067 TGTKYSWKAPLDVE
+2067 TGTKYSWKAPLDV
-2081 TPGEHEGTVVV
+2081 
-2092 TYPDGSQEEVPVK
+2092 
-2105 VVVKAPTDA
+2105 
-2114 EKYTPQGQEVETAQG
+2114 
-2129 KQPEAQA
+2129 
-2136 GVSNKG
+2136 
-2142 DLPTGTKYS
+2142 
-2151 WKAPLDVA
+2151 
-2159 TPETHAGTVV
+2159 
-2169 VTYPDGSQEEVPV
+2169 
-2182 KVVVKAPEK
+2182 
-2191 ALTDA
+2191 
-2196 EKYTPQSQE
+2196 
-2205 VTTNTGKI
+2205 
-2213 PEAES
+2213 
-2218 VVTNKSDLPAGTKYS
+2218 
-2233 WKAPLDVTTPG
+2233 TTPG
-2244 SHAGTVVV
+2244 SHAGTVV
-2252 TYPDGSQDEVPV
+2252 
-2264 KVVVKAPEK
+2264 
-2273 ALTDAEK
+2273 
-2280 YTPQGQEVETAYG
+2280 
-2293 KTPEAESVVT
+2293 
-2303 NKADLP
+2303 
-2309 AGTKYSWKAPLDVET
+2309 
-2324 PGEHEGTVVV
+2324 
-2334 TYPDGSQEEVPVK
+2334 
-2347 VVVKAPTDA
+2347 
-2356 EKYTPQSQEVTTN
+2356 
-2369 TGKIPEAESVVTNKS
+2369 
-2384 DLPAGTKYSWKAPLD
+2384 
-2399 VTTPGSHAGTVAVTY
+2399 
-2414 PDGSQ
+2414 
-2419 DEVPVKVVVKA
+2419 
-2430 PEKTVTDADKY
+2430 
-2441 TPQSQEVTTTQGKT
+2441 
-2455 PEAQAGVFNKVDL
+2455 
-2468 PAGTKYSWKAPLD
+2468 
-2481 VMTPGVHEGTVA
+2481 

-2634 SLLVGMLGAK
+2634 SLLAGMLGAK

>member
-1 MGGVSIKVG
+1 
-10 KNMLSKNNTDLYSA
+10 MLSKNNTNLYSA

-50 FAFYTAP
+50 FAVYTAP

-246 LAYAPNATV
+246 LAYAPKATV

-346 SKTTASNIKVPSSV
+346 SKTTASNVKVPSSA

-428 QSPNTRGVYFTHN
+428 QAPNTRGVYFTHN

-463 AIFNPDNLIL
+463 AVFNPDNLIL

-684 SQAKDYQW
+684 SQAKDYRW
-692 DLTYLKSVNWLGD
+692 DLTHLKSVNWLGD

-900 GKYLPNAVYVPDKA
+900 GKYLPSAVYLPDKA

-991 DAQAT
+991 DVQAT
-996 SGLEKTLPNASD
+996 SGLEKTLPNASE

-1013 ELTPAHHAEVASVAW
+1013 ELTPAHHAEVASVTW

-1047 DFVDGTILNVPV
+1047 DFVDGTTLNVPV
-1059 LVNVVPNMAESN
+1059 LVNVAPNMAESN

-1135 VKVVVKAPEKVPTD
+1135 VKVVVKAPGKVPT
-1149 AEKYTPQSQE
+1149 
-1159 VTTAQGKAPEAQA
+1159 
-1172 GVSNKGDLP
+1172 
-1181 TDTKYSWKA
+1181 
-1190 PLDVETPGQHQGTVV
+1190 
-1205 VTYPDGSQDEV
+1205 
-1216 PVKVV
+1216 
-1221 VKAPADAE
+1221 DAE

-1266 KAPLDVETPGEH
+1266 KAPLDVETPGQH

-1310 PQGQEVETAQGKT
+1310 PQGQEVETAQGKA

-1338 ATKYSWKA
+1338 DTKYSWKA
-1346 PLDVTTPGKH
+1346 PLNVETPGEQ

-1371 VPVKVVVKAPEKVPT
+1371 VPVKVVVKAPEKVP
-1386 DAEKYT
+1386 
-1392 PQGQEVETAQ
+1392 
-1402 GKTPE
+1402 
-1407 AQAGV
+1407 
-1412 SNKADL
+1412 
-1418 PTATKYSWKAPLDVE
+1418 
-1433 TPGEHE
+1433 
-1439 GTVVVTYPDG
+1439 
-1449 SQDEVPVK
+1449 
-1457 VMVKAPEKVPTDA
+1457 
-1470 EKYTPQGQEVGTAQG
+1470 
-1485 KTPEAQAGVSNK
+1485 
-1497 SDLPAGTK
+1497 
-1505 YSWKAPLDVETPG
+1505 
-1518 ENEGTVVVTYPD
+1518 
-1530 GSQDEV
+1530 
-1536 PVKVMVKAPTDAE
+1536 
-1549 KYTPQGQEVET
+1549 
-1560 AQGKTPEA
+1560 
-1568 QAGVSNKGD
+1568 
-1577 LPTDTKY
+1577 
-1584 SWKAPLDVET
+1584 
-1594 PGEHEGT
+1594 
-1601 VVVTYPDGSQD
+1601 
-1612 EVPVKVMVK
+1612 
-1621 APEKVPTDAE
+1621 
-1631 KYTPQGQEVETA
+1631 
-1643 QGKTPEAQ
+1643 
-1651 AGVSNKVDLPAGT
+1651 
-1664 KYSWKAPL
+1664 
-1672 DVETPGEN
+1672 
-1680 EGTVVVTYPDGS
+1680 
-1692 QDEVP
+1692 
-1697 VKVMVKAPEKVPTDA
+1697 
-1712 EKYTPQGQEVET
+1712 
-1724 AQGKQPE
+1724 
-1731 AQAGVSNKVDLPAD
+1731 
-1745 TKYSWKA
+1745 
-1752 PLDVETPGE
+1752 
-1761 REGTVVVTYPDG
+1761 
-1773 SQDEVPVKVVVK
+1773 
-1785 APEKALT
+1785 
-1792 DAEKYTPQGQEVGT
+1792 
-1806 AQGKTP
+1806 
-1812 EAQAGVSN
+1812 
-1820 KVDLPAD
+1820 
-1827 TKYSWKAP
+1827 
-1835 LDVETP
+1835 
-1841 GEHTGTVVVTYPDGS
+1841 
-1856 QDEVPV
+1856 
-1862 KVVVKAPTD
+1862 
-1871 AEKYTPQGQEVET
+1871 
-1884 AQGKTPE
+1884 
-1891 AQAGVSNKSDLP
+1891 
-1903 ADTKYSWK
+1903 
-1911 APLDVE
+1911 
-1917 TPGEHTDTVVVTY
+1917 
-1930 PDGSQ
+1930 
-1935 DEVPVKV
+1935 
-1942 VVKAPEKSLTDA
+1942 
-1954 EKYTPQSQEVTTAQ
+1954 
-1968 GKNPEAESVVTN
+1968 
-1980 KSDLPT
+1980 
-1986 GTKYSWKAPLDVM
+1986 
-1999 TPGEHEEKVVVTY
+1999 
-2012 PDGSQDEVPVKVVV
+2012 
-2026 KVPEK
+2026 
-2031 SLTDAEKYTPQS
+2031 TDAEKYTPQS

-2067 TGTKYSWKAPLDVE
+2067 TGTKYSWKAPLDVT

-2092 TYPDGSQEEVPVK
+2092 TYPDGSQDEVPVK
-2105 VVVKAPTDA
+2105 VMVKAPTDA
-2114 EKYTPQGQEVETAQG
+2114 EKYTPQGQEVETDQG
-2129 KQPEAQA
+2129 KALEAQA

-2142 DLPTGTKYS
+2142 DLPTETKYS
-2151 WKAPLDVA
+2151 WKAPLDVT
-2159 TPETHAGTVV
+2159 TPGELKGTVV
-2169 VTYPDGSQEEVPV
+2169 VTYPDGSQDEVPV

-2191 ALTDA
+2191 SLTDA
-2196 EKYTPQSQE
+2196 DKYTPQSQE
-2205 VTTNTGKI
+2205 VTTEQGKT
-2213 PEAES
+2213 PKAES
-2218 VVTNKSDLPAGTKYS
+2218 VVTNKSDLPTGTKYS

-2273 ALTDAEK
+2273 SLTDAEK
-2280 YTPQGQEVETAYG
+2280 YTPQGQEVETAQGKNPEAESVVTNKADLPAGTKYSWRAPLDVTTPGSHKGTVVVTYPDGSQDEVPVKVVVKAPEKASTDAEKYTPQSQEVTTNTGKTPEAESVVTNKSDLPTGTKYSWKTPLDVTTPGSHKGTVVVTYPDGSQDEVPVKVVVKAPEKALTDAEKYTPQSQEVETAQG

-2309 AGTKYSWKAPLDVET
+2309 AGTKYSWKAPLDV
-2324 PGEHEGTVVV
+2324 
-2334 TYPDGSQEEVPVK
+2334 
-2347 VVVKAPTDA
+2347 
-2356 EKYTPQSQEVTTN
+2356 
-2369 TGKIPEAESVVTNKS
+2369 
-2384 DLPAGTKYSWKAPLD
+2384 
-2399 VTTPGSHAGTVAVTY
+2399 
-2414 PDGSQ
+2414 
-2419 DEVPVKVVVKA
+2419 
-2430 PEKTVTDADKY
+2430 
-2441 TPQSQEVTTTQGKT
+2441 
-2455 PEAQAGVFNKVDL
+2455 
-2468 PAGTKYSWKAPLD
+2468 
-2481 VMTPGVHEGTVA
+2481 MTPGVHE
-2493 VTYPDGS
+2493 
-2500 QDEVPVKVEVKAP
+2500 
-2513 KKALTDAEKYKPQG
+2513 
-2527 QKVTTAQGKQPEAQT
+2527 
-2542 GVSNKADLPAD
+2542 
-2553 TKYSWKTPLDV
+2553 
-2564 TTPGEHGGTVVVT
+2564 GTVVVT

-2605 TQTKGTNKNALPQ
+2605 TQTKGTNKNVLPQ

-2634 SLLVGMLGAK
+2634 SLLAGMLGAK

>member
-1 MGGVSIKVG
+1 
-10 KNMLSKNNTDLYSA
+10 MLSKNNTNLYSA

-50 FAFYTAP
+50 FAVYTAP

-246 LAYAPNATV
+246 LAYAPKATV

-346 SKTTASNIKVPSSV
+346 SKTTASNVKVPSSA

-428 QSPNTRGVYFTHN
+428 QAPNTRGVYFTHN

-463 AIFNPDNLIL
+463 AVFNPDNLIL

-684 SQAKDYQW
+684 SQAKDYRW
-692 DLTYLKSVNWLGD
+692 DLTHLKSVNWLGD

-860 NVLLGEGRPVFTHKA
+860 NVLLGEGRPVFTHKT

-900 GKYLPNAVYVPDKA
+900 GKYLPSAVYVPDKA

-991 DAQAT
+991 DVQAT

-1047 DFVDGTILNVPV
+1047 DFVDGTTLNVPV

-1084 VPEAQRGISN
+1084 VPEAKRGVSN

-1149 AEKYTPQSQE
+1149 AEKYTP
-1159 VTTAQGKAPEAQA
+1159 
-1172 GVSNKGDLP
+1172 
-1181 TDTKYSWKA
+1181 Y
-1190 PLDVETPGQHQGTVV
+1190 
-1205 VTYPDGSQDEV
+1205 
-1216 PVKVV
+1216 
-1221 VKAPADAE
+1221 
-1229 KYTPQGQEVETA
+1229 
-1241 QGKAPEAQAGVSNKA
+1241 
-1256 DLPTDTKYSW
+1256 
-1266 KAPLDVETPGEH
+1266 
-1278 EGTVVVTYPDG
+1278 
-1289 SQDEVPVKVVVK
+1289 
-1301 APTDAEKYT
+1301 
-1310 PQGQEVETAQGKT
+1310 GQEVETAQGKT
-1323 PEAQAGVSNKADLPT
+1323 PEAQAGVSNK
-1338 ATKYSWKA
+1338 
-1346 PLDVTTPGKH
+1346 G
-1356 EGTVVVTY
+1356 
-1364 PDGSQDE
+1364 
-1371 VPVKVVVKAPEKVPT
+1371 
-1386 DAEKYT
+1386 
-1392 PQGQEVETAQ
+1392 
-1402 GKTPE
+1402 
-1407 AQAGV
+1407 
-1412 SNKADL
+1412 DL

-1457 VMVKAPEKVPTDA
+1457 VVVKA
-1470 EKYTPQGQEVGTAQG
+1470 
-1485 KTPEAQAGVSNK
+1485 
-1497 SDLPAGTK
+1497 
-1505 YSWKAPLDVETPG
+1505 
-1518 ENEGTVVVTYPD
+1518 
-1530 GSQDEV
+1530 
-1536 PVKVMVKAPTDAE
+1536 
-1549 KYTPQGQEVET
+1549 
-1560 AQGKTPEA
+1560 
-1568 QAGVSNKGD
+1568 
-1577 LPTDTKY
+1577 
-1584 SWKAPLDVET
+1584 
-1594 PGEHEGT
+1594 
-1601 VVVTYPDGSQD
+1601 
-1612 EVPVKVMVK
+1612 
-1621 APEKVPTDAE
+1621 
-1631 KYTPQGQEVETA
+1631 
-1643 QGKTPEAQ
+1643 
-1651 AGVSNKVDLPAGT
+1651 
-1664 KYSWKAPL
+1664 
-1672 DVETPGEN
+1672 
-1680 EGTVVVTYPDGS
+1680 
-1692 QDEVP
+1692 
-1697 VKVMVKAPEKVPTDA
+1697 PTDA

-1820 KVDLPAD
+1820 KVDLPAG
-1827 TKYSWKAP
+1827 TKYSWKDP

-1841 GEHTGTVVVTYPDGS
+1841 GEHEGTVVVTYPDGS

-1862 KVVVKAPTD
+1862 KVMVKAPEKVPTD

-1917 TPGEHTDTVVVTY
+1917 TPGENTDTVVVTYPDGSQDEVPVKVVVKAPTDAEKYTPQGQEVETAQGKQPEAQAGVSNKVDLPADTKYSWKAPLDVETPGEREGTVVVTYPDGSQDEVPVKVVVKAPEKSLTDAKKYTPQSQEVTTAQGKTPEAQAGVSNKGDLPTGTKYSWKAPLDVTTPGPHVGTVVVTYPDGSQDEVPVKVVVKAPEKSLTDAEKYTPQGQEVETDQGKAPEAQAGVVNKGDLPTETKYSWKAPLDVTTPGEHEEKVVVTY

-1986 GTKYSWKAPLDVM
+1986 GTKYSWKAPLDVE
-1999 TPGEHEEKVVVTY
+1999 TPGEHEGTVVVTYPDGSQEEVPVKVVVKAPEKSLTDAEKYTPQSQEVTTAQGKTPEAESVVTNKSDLPTDTKYSWKAPLDVTTPGSHKGTVVVTY
-2012 PDGSQDEVPVKVVV
+2012 PDGSQDEVPVKVMV
-2026 KVPEK
+2026 KAPEK
-2031 SLTDAEKYTPQS
+2031 TVTDAEKYTPQS

-2067 TGTKYSWKAPLDVE
+2067 TGTKYSWKAPLDV
-2081 TPGEHEGTVVV
+2081 
-2092 TYPDGSQEEVPVK
+2092 
-2105 VVVKAPTDA
+2105 
-2114 EKYTPQGQEVETAQG
+2114 
-2129 KQPEAQA
+2129 
-2136 GVSNKG
+2136 
-2142 DLPTGTKYS
+2142 
-2151 WKAPLDVA
+2151 
-2159 TPETHAGTVV
+2159 
-2169 VTYPDGSQEEVPV
+2169 
-2182 KVVVKAPEK
+2182 
-2191 ALTDA
+2191 
-2196 EKYTPQSQE
+2196 
-2205 VTTNTGKI
+2205 
-2213 PEAES
+2213 
-2218 VVTNKSDLPAGTKYS
+2218 
-2233 WKAPLDVTTPG
+2233 TTPG
-2244 SHAGTVVV
+2244 SHAGTVV
-2252 TYPDGSQDEVPV
+2252 
-2264 KVVVKAPEK
+2264 
-2273 ALTDAEK
+2273 
-2280 YTPQGQEVETAYG
+2280 
-2293 KTPEAESVVT
+2293 
-2303 NKADLP
+2303 
-2309 AGTKYSWKAPLDVET
+2309 
-2324 PGEHEGTVVV
+2324 
-2334 TYPDGSQEEVPVK
+2334 
-2347 VVVKAPTDA
+2347 
-2356 EKYTPQSQEVTTN
+2356 
-2369 TGKIPEAESVVTNKS
+2369 
-2384 DLPAGTKYSWKAPLD
+2384 
-2399 VTTPGSHAGTVAVTY
+2399 
-2414 PDGSQ
+2414 
-2419 DEVPVKVVVKA
+2419 
-2430 PEKTVTDADKY
+2430 
-2441 TPQSQEVTTTQGKT
+2441 
-2455 PEAQAGVFNKVDL
+2455 
-2468 PAGTKYSWKAPLD
+2468 
-2481 VMTPGVHEGTVA
+2481 

-2634 SLLVGMLGAK
+2634 SLLAGMLGAK

>member
-1 MGGVSIKVG
+1 
-10 KNMLSKNNTDLYSA
+10 MLSKNNTNLYSA

-50 FAFYTAP
+50 FAVYTAP

-246 LAYAPNATV
+246 LAYAPKATV

-346 SKTTASNIKVPSSV
+346 SKTTASNVKVPSSA

-428 QSPNTRGVYFTHN
+428 QAPNTRGVYFTHN

-463 AIFNPDNLIL
+463 AVFNPDNLIL

-684 SQAKDYQW
+684 SQAKDYRW
-692 DLTYLKSVNWLGD
+692 DLTHLKSVNWLGD

-860 NVLLGEGRPVFTHKA
+860 NVLLGEGRPVFTHKT

-900 GKYLPNAVYVPDKA
+900 GKYLPSAVYVPDKA

-991 DAQAT
+991 DVQAT

-1047 DFVDGTILNVPV
+1047 DFVDGTTLNVPV

-1084 VPEAQRGISN
+1084 VPEAKRGVSN

-1149 AEKYTPQSQE
+1149 AEKYTP
-1159 VTTAQGKAPEAQA
+1159 
-1172 GVSNKGDLP
+1172 
-1181 TDTKYSWKA
+1181 Y
-1190 PLDVETPGQHQGTVV
+1190 
-1205 VTYPDGSQDEV
+1205 
-1216 PVKVV
+1216 
-1221 VKAPADAE
+1221 
-1229 KYTPQGQEVETA
+1229 
-1241 QGKAPEAQAGVSNKA
+1241 
-1256 DLPTDTKYSW
+1256 
-1266 KAPLDVETPGEH
+1266 
-1278 EGTVVVTYPDG
+1278 
-1289 SQDEVPVKVVVK
+1289 
-1301 APTDAEKYT
+1301 
-1310 PQGQEVETAQGKT
+1310 GQEVETAQGKT
-1323 PEAQAGVSNKADLPT
+1323 PEAQAGVSNK
-1338 ATKYSWKA
+1338 
-1346 PLDVTTPGKH
+1346 V
-1356 EGTVVVTY
+1356 
-1364 PDGSQDE
+1364 
-1371 VPVKVVVKAPEKVPT
+1371 
-1386 DAEKYT
+1386 
-1392 PQGQEVETAQ
+1392 
-1402 GKTPE
+1402 
-1407 AQAGV
+1407 
-1412 SNKADL
+1412 
-1418 PTATKYSWKAPLDVE
+1418 
-1433 TPGEHE
+1433 
-1439 GTVVVTYPDG
+1439 
-1449 SQDEVPVK
+1449 
-1457 VMVKAPEKVPTDA
+1457 
-1470 EKYTPQGQEVGTAQG
+1470 
-1485 KTPEAQAGVSNK
+1485 
-1497 SDLPAGTK
+1497 DLPAGTK
-1505 YSWKAPLDVETPG
+1505 YSWKD
-1518 ENEGTVVVTYPD
+1518 
-1530 GSQDEV
+1530 
-1536 PVKVMVKAPTDAE
+1536 
-1549 KYTPQGQEVET
+1549 
-1560 AQGKTPEA
+1560 
-1568 QAGVSNKGD
+1568 
-1577 LPTDTKY
+1577 
-1584 SWKAPLDVET
+1584 PLDVET

-1651 AGVSNKVDLPAGT
+1651 AGVSNKSDLPADT

-1680 EGTVVVTYPDGS
+1680 TDTVVVTYPDGSQDEVPVKVVVKAPTDAEKYTPQGQEVETAQGKTPEAQAGVSNKVDLPAGTKYSWKDPLDVETPGEHEGTVVVTYPDGS

-1697 VKVMVKAPEKVPTDA
+1697 VKVMVKAPEKVPTDAEKYTPQGQEVETAQGKTPEAQAGVSNKSDLPADTKYSWKAPLDVETPGENTDTVVVTYPDGSQDEVPVKVVVKAPTDA

-1785 APEKALT
+1785 APEKSLT
-1792 DAEKYTPQGQEVGT
+1792 DAKKYTPQSQEVTT

-1820 KVDLPAD
+1820 KGDLPTG

-1835 LDVETP
+1835 LDVTTP
-1841 GEHTGTVVVTYPDGS
+1841 GPHVGTVVVTYPDGS

-1862 KVVVKAPTD
+1862 KVVVKAPEKSLTD

-1884 AQGKTPE
+1884 DQGKAPE
-1891 AQAGVSNKSDLP
+1891 AQAGVVNKGDLP
-1903 ADTKYSWK
+1903 TETKYSWK
-1911 APLDVE
+1911 APLDVT
-1917 TPGEHTDTVVVTY
+1917 TPGEHEEKVVVTY

-1986 GTKYSWKAPLDVM
+1986 GTKYSWKAPLDVE
-1999 TPGEHEEKVVVTY
+1999 TPGEHEGTVVVTYPDGSQEEVPVKVVVKAPEKSLTDAEKYTPQSQEVTTAQGKTPEAESVVTNKSDLPTDTKYSWKAPLDVTTPGSHKGTVVVTY
-2012 PDGSQDEVPVKVVV
+2012 PDGSQDEVPVKVMV
-2026 KVPEK
+2026 KAPEK
-2031 SLTDAEKYTPQS
+2031 TVTDAEKYTPQS

-2067 TGTKYSWKAPLDVE
+2067 TGTKYSWKAPLDV
-2081 TPGEHEGTVVV
+2081 
-2092 TYPDGSQEEVPVK
+2092 
-2105 VVVKAPTDA
+2105 
-2114 EKYTPQGQEVETAQG
+2114 
-2129 KQPEAQA
+2129 
-2136 GVSNKG
+2136 
-2142 DLPTGTKYS
+2142 
-2151 WKAPLDVA
+2151 
-2159 TPETHAGTVV
+2159 
-2169 VTYPDGSQEEVPV
+2169 
-2182 KVVVKAPEK
+2182 
-2191 ALTDA
+2191 
-2196 EKYTPQSQE
+2196 
-2205 VTTNTGKI
+2205 
-2213 PEAES
+2213 
-2218 VVTNKSDLPAGTKYS
+2218 
-2233 WKAPLDVTTPG
+2233 TTPG
-2244 SHAGTVVV
+2244 SHAGTVV
-2252 TYPDGSQDEVPV
+2252 
-2264 KVVVKAPEK
+2264 
-2273 ALTDAEK
+2273 
-2280 YTPQGQEVETAYG
+2280 
-2293 KTPEAESVVT
+2293 
-2303 NKADLP
+2303 
-2309 AGTKYSWKAPLDVET
+2309 
-2324 PGEHEGTVVV
+2324 
-2334 TYPDGSQEEVPVK
+2334 
-2347 VVVKAPTDA
+2347 
-2356 EKYTPQSQEVTTN
+2356 
-2369 TGKIPEAESVVTNKS
+2369 
-2384 DLPAGTKYSWKAPLD
+2384 
-2399 VTTPGSHAGTVAVTY
+2399 
-2414 PDGSQ
+2414 
-2419 DEVPVKVVVKA
+2419 
-2430 PEKTVTDADKY
+2430 
-2441 TPQSQEVTTTQGKT
+2441 
-2455 PEAQAGVFNKVDL
+2455 
-2468 PAGTKYSWKAPLD
+2468 
-2481 VMTPGVHEGTVA
+2481 

-2634 SLLVGMLGAK
+2634 SLLAGMLGAK

>member
-1 MGGVSIKVG
+1 
-10 KNMLSKNNTDLYSA
+10 MLSKNNTNLYSA

-50 FAFYTAP
+50 FAVYTAP

-107 QPTEPEQTSQT
+107 QPTESEQTSQT

-246 LAYAPNATV
+246 LAYAPKATV

-346 SKTTASNIKVPSSV
+346 SKTTASNVKVPSSA

-428 QSPNTRGVYFTHN
+428 QAPNTRGVYFTHN

-463 AIFNPDNLIL
+463 AVFNPDNLIL

-684 SQAKDYQW
+684 SQAKDYRW
-692 DLTYLKSVNWLGD
+692 DLTHLKSVNWLGD

-860 NVLLGEGRPVFTHKA
+860 NVLLGEGRPVFTHKT

-900 GKYLPNAVYVPDKA
+900 GKYLPSAVYVPDKA

-991 DAQAT
+991 DVQAT

-1047 DFVDGTILNVPV
+1047 DFVDGTTLNVPV

-1084 VPEAQRGISN
+1084 VPEAKRGVSN

-1149 AEKYTPQSQE
+1149 AEKYTP
-1159 VTTAQGKAPEAQA
+1159 
-1172 GVSNKGDLP
+1172 
-1181 TDTKYSWKA
+1181 Y
-1190 PLDVETPGQHQGTVV
+1190 
-1205 VTYPDGSQDEV
+1205 
-1216 PVKVV
+1216 
-1221 VKAPADAE
+1221 
-1229 KYTPQGQEVETA
+1229 
-1241 QGKAPEAQAGVSNKA
+1241 
-1256 DLPTDTKYSW
+1256 
-1266 KAPLDVETPGEH
+1266 
-1278 EGTVVVTYPDG
+1278 
-1289 SQDEVPVKVVVK
+1289 
-1301 APTDAEKYT
+1301 
-1310 PQGQEVETAQGKT
+1310 GQEVETAQGKT
-1323 PEAQAGVSNKADLPT
+1323 PEAQAGVSNK
-1338 ATKYSWKA
+1338 
-1346 PLDVTTPGKH
+1346 G
-1356 EGTVVVTY
+1356 
-1364 PDGSQDE
+1364 
-1371 VPVKVVVKAPEKVPT
+1371 
-1386 DAEKYT
+1386 
-1392 PQGQEVETAQ
+1392 
-1402 GKTPE
+1402 
-1407 AQAGV
+1407 
-1412 SNKADL
+1412 DL

-1457 VMVKAPEKVPTDA
+1457 VVVKA
-1470 EKYTPQGQEVGTAQG
+1470 
-1485 KTPEAQAGVSNK
+1485 
-1497 SDLPAGTK
+1497 
-1505 YSWKAPLDVETPG
+1505 
-1518 ENEGTVVVTYPD
+1518 
-1530 GSQDEV
+1530 
-1536 PVKVMVKAPTDAE
+1536 
-1549 KYTPQGQEVET
+1549 
-1560 AQGKTPEA
+1560 
-1568 QAGVSNKGD
+1568 
-1577 LPTDTKY
+1577 
-1584 SWKAPLDVET
+1584 
-1594 PGEHEGT
+1594 
-1601 VVVTYPDGSQD
+1601 
-1612 EVPVKVMVK
+1612 
-1621 APEKVPTDAE
+1621 
-1631 KYTPQGQEVETA
+1631 
-1643 QGKTPEAQ
+1643 
-1651 AGVSNKVDLPAGT
+1651 
-1664 KYSWKAPL
+1664 
-1672 DVETPGEN
+1672 
-1680 EGTVVVTYPDGS
+1680 
-1692 QDEVP
+1692 
-1697 VKVMVKAPEKVPTDA
+1697 PTDA

-1785 APEKALT
+1785 APEKSLT
-1792 DAEKYTPQGQEVGT
+1792 DAKKYTPQSQEVTT

-1820 KVDLPAD
+1820 KGDLPTG

-1835 LDVETP
+1835 LDVTTP
-1841 GEHTGTVVVTYPDGS
+1841 GPHVGTVVVTYPDGS

-1862 KVVVKAPTD
+1862 KVVVKAPEKSLTD

-1884 AQGKTPE
+1884 DQGKAPE
-1891 AQAGVSNKSDLP
+1891 AQAGVVNKGDLP
-1903 ADTKYSWK
+1903 TETKYSWK
-1911 APLDVE
+1911 APLDVT
-1917 TPGEHTDTVVVTY
+1917 TPGEHEEKVVVTY

-1986 GTKYSWKAPLDVM
+1986 GTKYSWKAPLDVE
-1999 TPGEHEEKVVVTY
+1999 TPGEHEGTVVVTYPDGSQEEVPVKVVVKAPEKSLTDAEKYTPQSQEVTTAQGKTPEAESVVTNKSDLPTDTKYSWKAPLDVTTPGSHKGTVVVTY
-2012 PDGSQDEVPVKVVV
+2012 PDGSQDEVPVKVMVKAPEKTVTDAEKYTPQSQEVTTAQGKTPEAESVVTNKSDLPTDTKYSWKAPLDVTTPGSHKGTVVVTYPDGSQDEVPV
-2026 KVPEK
+2026 KVMVKAPEK
-2031 SLTDAEKYTPQS
+2031 TVTDAEKYTPQS

-2067 TGTKYSWKAPLDVE
+2067 TGTKYSWKAPLDV
-2081 TPGEHEGTVVV
+2081 
-2092 TYPDGSQEEVPVK
+2092 
-2105 VVVKAPTDA
+2105 
-2114 EKYTPQGQEVETAQG
+2114 
-2129 KQPEAQA
+2129 
-2136 GVSNKG
+2136 
-2142 DLPTGTKYS
+2142 
-2151 WKAPLDVA
+2151 
-2159 TPETHAGTVV
+2159 
-2169 VTYPDGSQEEVPV
+2169 
-2182 KVVVKAPEK
+2182 
-2191 ALTDA
+2191 
-2196 EKYTPQSQE
+2196 
-2205 VTTNTGKI
+2205 
-2213 PEAES
+2213 
-2218 VVTNKSDLPAGTKYS
+2218 
-2233 WKAPLDVTTPG
+2233 TTPG
-2244 SHAGTVVV
+2244 SHAGTVV
-2252 TYPDGSQDEVPV
+2252 
-2264 KVVVKAPEK
+2264 
-2273 ALTDAEK
+2273 
-2280 YTPQGQEVETAYG
+2280 
-2293 KTPEAESVVT
+2293 
-2303 NKADLP
+2303 
-2309 AGTKYSWKAPLDVET
+2309 
-2324 PGEHEGTVVV
+2324 
-2334 TYPDGSQEEVPVK
+2334 
-2347 VVVKAPTDA
+2347 
-2356 EKYTPQSQEVTTN
+2356 
-2369 TGKIPEAESVVTNKS
+2369 
-2384 DLPAGTKYSWKAPLD
+2384 
-2399 VTTPGSHAGTVAVTY
+2399 
-2414 PDGSQ
+2414 
-2419 DEVPVKVVVKA
+2419 
-2430 PEKTVTDADKY
+2430 
-2441 TPQSQEVTTTQGKT
+2441 
-2455 PEAQAGVFNKVDL
+2455 
-2468 PAGTKYSWKAPLD
+2468 
-2481 VMTPGVHEGTVA
+2481 

-2634 SLLVGMLGAK
+2634 SLLAGMLGAK

>member
-1 MGGVSIKVG
+1 
-10 KNMLSKNNTDLYSA
+10 MLSKNNTNLYSA

-50 FAFYTAP
+50 FAVYTAP

-246 LAYAPNATV
+246 LAYAPKATV

-346 SKTTASNIKVPSSV
+346 SKTTASNVKVPSSA

-428 QSPNTRGVYFTHN
+428 QAPNTRGVYFTHN

-463 AIFNPDNLIL
+463 AVFNPDNLIL

-684 SQAKDYQW
+684 SQAKDYRW
-692 DLTYLKSVNWLGD
+692 DLTHLKSVNWLGD

-860 NVLLGEGRPVFTHKA
+860 NVLLGEGRPVFTHKT

-900 GKYLPNAVYVPDKA
+900 GKYLPSAVYVPDKA

-991 DAQAT
+991 DVQAT

-1047 DFVDGTILNVPV
+1047 DFVDGTTLNVPV

-1084 VPEAQRGISN
+1084 VPEAKRGVSN

-1149 AEKYTPQSQE
+1149 AEKYTP
-1159 VTTAQGKAPEAQA
+1159 
-1172 GVSNKGDLP
+1172 
-1181 TDTKYSWKA
+1181 Y
-1190 PLDVETPGQHQGTVV
+1190 
-1205 VTYPDGSQDEV
+1205 
-1216 PVKVV
+1216 
-1221 VKAPADAE
+1221 
-1229 KYTPQGQEVETA
+1229 
-1241 QGKAPEAQAGVSNKA
+1241 
-1256 DLPTDTKYSW
+1256 
-1266 KAPLDVETPGEH
+1266 
-1278 EGTVVVTYPDG
+1278 
-1289 SQDEVPVKVVVK
+1289 
-1301 APTDAEKYT
+1301 
-1310 PQGQEVETAQGKT
+1310 GQEVETAQGKT
-1323 PEAQAGVSNKADLPT
+1323 PEAQAGVSNK
-1338 ATKYSWKA
+1338 
-1346 PLDVTTPGKH
+1346 G
-1356 EGTVVVTY
+1356 
-1364 PDGSQDE
+1364 
-1371 VPVKVVVKAPEKVPT
+1371 
-1386 DAEKYT
+1386 
-1392 PQGQEVETAQ
+1392 
-1402 GKTPE
+1402 
-1407 AQAGV
+1407 
-1412 SNKADL
+1412 DL

-1457 VMVKAPEKVPTDA
+1457 VVVKA
-1470 EKYTPQGQEVGTAQG
+1470 
-1485 KTPEAQAGVSNK
+1485 
-1497 SDLPAGTK
+1497 
-1505 YSWKAPLDVETPG
+1505 
-1518 ENEGTVVVTYPD
+1518 
-1530 GSQDEV
+1530 
-1536 PVKVMVKAPTDAE
+1536 
-1549 KYTPQGQEVET
+1549 
-1560 AQGKTPEA
+1560 
-1568 QAGVSNKGD
+1568 
-1577 LPTDTKY
+1577 
-1584 SWKAPLDVET
+1584 
-1594 PGEHEGT
+1594 
-1601 VVVTYPDGSQD
+1601 
-1612 EVPVKVMVK
+1612 
-1621 APEKVPTDAE
+1621 
-1631 KYTPQGQEVETA
+1631 
-1643 QGKTPEAQ
+1643 
-1651 AGVSNKVDLPAGT
+1651 
-1664 KYSWKAPL
+1664 
-1672 DVETPGEN
+1672 
-1680 EGTVVVTYPDGS
+1680 
-1692 QDEVP
+1692 
-1697 VKVMVKAPEKVPTDA
+1697 PTDA

-1820 KVDLPAD
+1820 KVDLPAGTKYSWKDPLDVETPGENEGTVVVTYPDGSQDEVPVKVMVKAPEKVPTDAEKYTPQGQEVETAQGKTPEAQAGVSNKSDLPAD

-1884 AQGKTPE
+1884 AQGKQPE
-1891 AQAGVSNKSDLP
+1891 AQAGVSNKVDLP

-1917 TPGEHTDTVVVTY
+1917 TPGEREGTVVVTYPDGSQDEVPVKVVVKAPEKSLTDAKKYTPQSQEVTTAQGKTPEAQAGVSNKGDLPTGTKYSWKAPLDVTTPGPHVGTVVVTYPDGSQDEVPVKVVVKAPEKSLTDAEKYTPQGQEVETDQGKAPEAQAGVVNKGDLPTETKYSWKAPLDVTTPGEHEEKVVVTY

-1986 GTKYSWKAPLDVM
+1986 GTKYSWKAPLDVE
-1999 TPGEHEEKVVVTY
+1999 TPGEHEGTVVVTYPDGSQEEVPVKVVVKAPEKSLTDAEKYTPQSQEVTTAQGKTPEAESVVTNKSDLPTDTKYSWKAPLDVTTPGSHKGTVVVTY
-2012 PDGSQDEVPVKVVV
+2012 PDGSQDEVPVKVMV
-2026 KVPEK
+2026 KAPEK
-2031 SLTDAEKYTPQS
+2031 TVTDAEKYTPQS

-2067 TGTKYSWKAPLDVE
+2067 TGTKYSWKAPLDV
-2081 TPGEHEGTVVV
+2081 
-2092 TYPDGSQEEVPVK
+2092 
-2105 VVVKAPTDA
+2105 
-2114 EKYTPQGQEVETAQG
+2114 
-2129 KQPEAQA
+2129 
-2136 GVSNKG
+2136 
-2142 DLPTGTKYS
+2142 
-2151 WKAPLDVA
+2151 
-2159 TPETHAGTVV
+2159 
-2169 VTYPDGSQEEVPV
+2169 
-2182 KVVVKAPEK
+2182 
-2191 ALTDA
+2191 
-2196 EKYTPQSQE
+2196 
-2205 VTTNTGKI
+2205 
-2213 PEAES
+2213 
-2218 VVTNKSDLPAGTKYS
+2218 
-2233 WKAPLDVTTPG
+2233 TTPG
-2244 SHAGTVVV
+2244 SHAGTVV
-2252 TYPDGSQDEVPV
+2252 
-2264 KVVVKAPEK
+2264 
-2273 ALTDAEK
+2273 
-2280 YTPQGQEVETAYG
+2280 
-2293 KTPEAESVVT
+2293 
-2303 NKADLP
+2303 
-2309 AGTKYSWKAPLDVET
+2309 
-2324 PGEHEGTVVV
+2324 
-2334 TYPDGSQEEVPVK
+2334 
-2347 VVVKAPTDA
+2347 
-2356 EKYTPQSQEVTTN
+2356 
-2369 TGKIPEAESVVTNKS
+2369 
-2384 DLPAGTKYSWKAPLD
+2384 
-2399 VTTPGSHAGTVAVTY
+2399 
-2414 PDGSQ
+2414 
-2419 DEVPVKVVVKA
+2419 
-2430 PEKTVTDADKY
+2430 
-2441 TPQSQEVTTTQGKT
+2441 
-2455 PEAQAGVFNKVDL
+2455 
-2468 PAGTKYSWKAPLD
+2468 
-2481 VMTPGVHEGTVA
+2481 

-2634 SLLVGMLGAK
+2634 SLLAGMLGAK

>member
-1 MGGVSIKVG
+1 
-10 KNMLSKNNTDLYSA
+10 MLSKNNTNLYSA

-50 FAFYTAP
+50 FAVYTAP

-246 LAYAPNATV
+246 LAYAPKATV

-346 SKTTASNIKVPSSV
+346 SKTTASNVKVPSSA

-428 QSPNTRGVYFTHN
+428 QAPNTRGVYFTHN

-463 AIFNPDNLIL
+463 AVFNPDNLIL

-684 SQAKDYQW
+684 SQAKDYRW
-692 DLTYLKSVNWLGD
+692 DLTHLKSVNWLGD

-860 NVLLGEGRPVFTHKA
+860 NVLLGEGRPVFTHKT

-900 GKYLPNAVYVPDKA
+900 GKYLPSAVYVPDKA

-991 DAQAT
+991 DVQAT

-1047 DFVDGTILNVPV
+1047 DFVDGTTLNVPV

-1084 VPEAQRGISN
+1084 VPEAKRGVSN

-1149 AEKYTPQSQE
+1149 AEKYTP
-1159 VTTAQGKAPEAQA
+1159 
-1172 GVSNKGDLP
+1172 
-1181 TDTKYSWKA
+1181 Y
-1190 PLDVETPGQHQGTVV
+1190 
-1205 VTYPDGSQDEV
+1205 
-1216 PVKVV
+1216 
-1221 VKAPADAE
+1221 
-1229 KYTPQGQEVETA
+1229 
-1241 QGKAPEAQAGVSNKA
+1241 
-1256 DLPTDTKYSW
+1256 
-1266 KAPLDVETPGEH
+1266 
-1278 EGTVVVTYPDG
+1278 
-1289 SQDEVPVKVVVK
+1289 
-1301 APTDAEKYT
+1301 
-1310 PQGQEVETAQGKT
+1310 GQEVETAQGKT
-1323 PEAQAGVSNKADLPT
+1323 PEAQAGVSNK
-1338 ATKYSWKA
+1338 
-1346 PLDVTTPGKH
+1346 G
-1356 EGTVVVTY
+1356 
-1364 PDGSQDE
+1364 
-1371 VPVKVVVKAPEKVPT
+1371 
-1386 DAEKYT
+1386 
-1392 PQGQEVETAQ
+1392 
-1402 GKTPE
+1402 
-1407 AQAGV
+1407 
-1412 SNKADL
+1412 DL

-1457 VMVKAPEKVPTDA
+1457 VVVKA
-1470 EKYTPQGQEVGTAQG
+1470 
-1485 KTPEAQAGVSNK
+1485 
-1497 SDLPAGTK
+1497 
-1505 YSWKAPLDVETPG
+1505 
-1518 ENEGTVVVTYPD
+1518 
-1530 GSQDEV
+1530 
-1536 PVKVMVKAPTDAE
+1536 
-1549 KYTPQGQEVET
+1549 
-1560 AQGKTPEA
+1560 
-1568 QAGVSNKGD
+1568 
-1577 LPTDTKY
+1577 
-1584 SWKAPLDVET
+1584 
-1594 PGEHEGT
+1594 
-1601 VVVTYPDGSQD
+1601 
-1612 EVPVKVMVK
+1612 
-1621 APEKVPTDAE
+1621 
-1631 KYTPQGQEVETA
+1631 
-1643 QGKTPEAQ
+1643 
-1651 AGVSNKVDLPAGT
+1651 
-1664 KYSWKAPL
+1664 
-1672 DVETPGEN
+1672 
-1680 EGTVVVTYPDGS
+1680 
-1692 QDEVP
+1692 
-1697 VKVMVKAPEKVPTDA
+1697 PTDA

-1820 KVDLPAD
+1820 KVDLPAGTKYSWKDPLDVETPGEHEGTVVVTYPDGSQDEVPVKVMVKAPEKVPTDAEKYTPQGQEVETAQGKTPEAQAGVSNKSDLPAD

-1884 AQGKTPE
+1884 AQGKQPE
-1891 AQAGVSNKSDLP
+1891 AQAGVSNKVDLP

-1917 TPGEHTDTVVVTY
+1917 TPGEREGTVVVTYPDGSQDEVPVKVVVKAPEKSLTDAKKYTPQSQEVTTAQGKTPEAQAGVSNKGDLPTGTKYSWKAPLDVTTPGPHVGTVVVTYPDGSQDEVPVKVVVKAPEKSLTDAKKYTPQSQEVTTAQGKTPEAQAGVSNKGDLPTGTKYSWKAPLDVTTPGPHVGTVVVTYPDGSQDEVPVKVVVKAPEKSLTDAEKYTPQGQEVETDQGKAPEAQAGVVNKGDLPTETKYSWKAPLDVTTPGEHEEKVVVTY

-1986 GTKYSWKAPLDVM
+1986 GTKYSWKAPLDVE
-1999 TPGEHEEKVVVTY
+1999 TPGEHEGTVVVTYPDGSQEEVPVKVVVKAPEKSLTDAEKYTPQSQEVTTAQGKTPEAESVVTNKSDLPTDTKYSWKAPLDVTTPGSHKGTVVVTY
-2012 PDGSQDEVPVKVVV
+2012 PDGSQDEVPVKVMV
-2026 KVPEK
+2026 KAPEK
-2031 SLTDAEKYTPQS
+2031 TVTDAEKYTPQS

-2067 TGTKYSWKAPLDVE
+2067 TGTKYSWKAPLDV
-2081 TPGEHEGTVVV
+2081 
-2092 TYPDGSQEEVPVK
+2092 
-2105 VVVKAPTDA
+2105 
-2114 EKYTPQGQEVETAQG
+2114 
-2129 KQPEAQA
+2129 
-2136 GVSNKG
+2136 
-2142 DLPTGTKYS
+2142 
-2151 WKAPLDVA
+2151 
-2159 TPETHAGTVV
+2159 
-2169 VTYPDGSQEEVPV
+2169 
-2182 KVVVKAPEK
+2182 
-2191 ALTDA
+2191 
-2196 EKYTPQSQE
+2196 
-2205 VTTNTGKI
+2205 
-2213 PEAES
+2213 
-2218 VVTNKSDLPAGTKYS
+2218 
-2233 WKAPLDVTTPG
+2233 TTPG
-2244 SHAGTVVV
+2244 SHAGTVV
-2252 TYPDGSQDEVPV
+2252 
-2264 KVVVKAPEK
+2264 
-2273 ALTDAEK
+2273 
-2280 YTPQGQEVETAYG
+2280 
-2293 KTPEAESVVT
+2293 
-2303 NKADLP
+2303 
-2309 AGTKYSWKAPLDVET
+2309 
-2324 PGEHEGTVVV
+2324 
-2334 TYPDGSQEEVPVK
+2334 
-2347 VVVKAPTDA
+2347 
-2356 EKYTPQSQEVTTN
+2356 
-2369 TGKIPEAESVVTNKS
+2369 
-2384 DLPAGTKYSWKAPLD
+2384 
-2399 VTTPGSHAGTVAVTY
+2399 
-2414 PDGSQ
+2414 
-2419 DEVPVKVVVKA
+2419 
-2430 PEKTVTDADKY
+2430 
-2441 TPQSQEVTTTQGKT
+2441 
-2455 PEAQAGVFNKVDL
+2455 
-2468 PAGTKYSWKAPLD
+2468 
-2481 VMTPGVHEGTVA
+2481 

-2634 SLLVGMLGAK
+2634 SLLAGMLGAK

>member
-198 DEHKWDLTFKNLNV
+198 DEHKWGLTFKNLNV

-560 GTGINNGTSILN
+560 GTGINNGTSMLN

-970 RFPDLGELPVM
+970 RFPDLGELPVT

-1047 DFVDGTILNVPV
+1047 DFVDGTTLNVPV

-1433 TPGEHE
+1433 TPGE
-1439 GTVVVTYPDG
+1439 
-1449 SQDEVPVK
+1449 
-1457 VMVKAPEKVPTDA
+1457 
-1470 EKYTPQGQEVGTAQG
+1470 
-1485 KTPEAQAGVSNK
+1485 
-1497 SDLPAGTK
+1497 
-1505 YSWKAPLDVETPG
+1505 
-1518 ENEGTVVVTYPD
+1518 
-1530 GSQDEV
+1530 
-1536 PVKVMVKAPTDAE
+1536 
-1549 KYTPQGQEVET
+1549 
-1560 AQGKTPEA
+1560 
-1568 QAGVSNKGD
+1568 
-1577 LPTDTKY
+1577 
-1584 SWKAPLDVET
+1584 
-1594 PGEHEGT
+1594 
-1601 VVVTYPDGSQD
+1601 
-1612 EVPVKVMVK
+1612 
-1621 APEKVPTDAE
+1621 
-1631 KYTPQGQEVETA
+1631 
-1643 QGKTPEAQ
+1643 
-1651 AGVSNKVDLPAGT
+1651 
-1664 KYSWKAPL
+1664 
-1672 DVETPGEN
+1672 N

-1785 APEKALT
+1785 APEK
-1792 DAEKYTPQGQEVGT
+1792 
-1806 AQGKTP
+1806 
-1812 EAQAGVSN
+1812 
-1820 KVDLPAD
+1820 
-1827 TKYSWKAP
+1827 
-1835 LDVETP
+1835 
-1841 GEHTGTVVVTYPDGS
+1841 
-1856 QDEVPV
+1856 
-1862 KVVVKAPTD
+1862 
-1871 AEKYTPQGQEVET
+1871 
-1884 AQGKTPE
+1884 
-1891 AQAGVSNKSDLP
+1891 
-1903 ADTKYSWK
+1903 
-1911 APLDVE
+1911 
-1917 TPGEHTDTVVVTY
+1917 
-1930 PDGSQ
+1930 
-1935 DEVPVKV
+1935 
-1942 VVKAPEKSLTDA
+1942 
-1954 EKYTPQSQEVTTAQ
+1954 
-1968 GKNPEAESVVTN
+1968 
-1980 KSDLPT
+1980 
-1986 GTKYSWKAPLDVM
+1986 
-1999 TPGEHEEKVVVTY
+1999 
-2012 PDGSQDEVPVKVVV
+2012 
-2026 KVPEK
+2026 

-2114 EKYTPQGQEVETAQG
+2114 EKYTLQGQEVETAQG

-2142 DLPTGTKYS
+2142 DLPTDTKYS

-2169 VTYPDGSQEEVPV
+2169 VTYPDGSQDEVPV

-2196 EKYTPQSQE
+2196 DKYTPQSQEVTTEQGKTPKAESVVTNKSDLPTDTKYSWKTPLDVTTPGEHEGTVVVTYPDGSQDEVPVKVMVKAPEKTVTDAEKYTPQSQE
-2205 VTTNTGKI
+2205 VTTAQGKT

-2218 VVTNKSDLPAGTKYS
+2218 VVTNKSDLPTGTKYS

-2264 KVVVKAPEK
+2264 KVVVKAP
-2273 ALTDAEK
+2273 
-2280 YTPQGQEVETAYG
+2280 
-2293 KTPEAESVVT
+2293 
-2303 NKADLP
+2303 
-2309 AGTKYSWKAPLDVET
+2309 
-2324 PGEHEGTVVV
+2324 
-2334 TYPDGSQEEVPVK
+2334 
-2347 VVVKAPTDA
+2347 
-2356 EKYTPQSQEVTTN
+2356 
-2369 TGKIPEAESVVTNKS
+2369 
-2384 DLPAGTKYSWKAPLD
+2384 
-2399 VTTPGSHAGTVAVTY
+2399 
-2414 PDGSQ
+2414 
-2419 DEVPVKVVVKA
+2419 
-2430 PEKTVTDADKY
+2430 
-2441 TPQSQEVTTTQGKT
+2441 
-2455 PEAQAGVFNKVDL
+2455 
-2468 PAGTKYSWKAPLD
+2468 
-2481 VMTPGVHEGTVA
+2481 
-2493 VTYPDGS
+2493 
-2500 QDEVPVKVEVKAP
+2500 
-2513 KKALTDAEKYKPQG
+2513 TDAEKYKPQG

-2634 SLLVGMLGAK
+2634 SLLAGMLGAK

>member
-1 MGGVSIKVG
+1 
-10 KNMLSKNNTDLYSA
+10 MLSKNNTNLYSA

-50 FAFYTAP
+50 FAVYTAP

-246 LAYAPNATV
+246 LAYAPKATV

-346 SKTTASNIKVPSSV
+346 SKTTASNVKVPSSA

-428 QSPNTRGVYFTHN
+428 QAPNTRGVYFTHN

-463 AIFNPDNLIL
+463 AVFNPDNLIL

-684 SQAKDYQW
+684 SQAKDYRW
-692 DLTYLKSVNWLGD
+692 DLTHLKSVNWLGD

-860 NVLLGEGRPVFTHKA
+860 NVLLGEGRPVFTHKT

-900 GKYLPNAVYVPDKA
+900 GKYLPSAVYVPDKA

-991 DAQAT
+991 DVQAT

-1047 DFVDGTILNVPV
+1047 DFVDGTTLNVPV

-1084 VPEAQRGISN
+1084 VPEAKRGVSN

-1149 AEKYTPQSQE
+1149 AEKYTP
-1159 VTTAQGKAPEAQA
+1159 
-1172 GVSNKGDLP
+1172 
-1181 TDTKYSWKA
+1181 Y
-1190 PLDVETPGQHQGTVV
+1190 
-1205 VTYPDGSQDEV
+1205 
-1216 PVKVV
+1216 
-1221 VKAPADAE
+1221 
-1229 KYTPQGQEVETA
+1229 
-1241 QGKAPEAQAGVSNKA
+1241 
-1256 DLPTDTKYSW
+1256 
-1266 KAPLDVETPGEH
+1266 
-1278 EGTVVVTYPDG
+1278 
-1289 SQDEVPVKVVVK
+1289 
-1301 APTDAEKYT
+1301 
-1310 PQGQEVETAQGKT
+1310 GQEVETAQGKT
-1323 PEAQAGVSNKADLPT
+1323 PEAQAGVSNK
-1338 ATKYSWKA
+1338 
-1346 PLDVTTPGKH
+1346 G
-1356 EGTVVVTY
+1356 
-1364 PDGSQDE
+1364 
-1371 VPVKVVVKAPEKVPT
+1371 
-1386 DAEKYT
+1386 
-1392 PQGQEVETAQ
+1392 
-1402 GKTPE
+1402 
-1407 AQAGV
+1407 
-1412 SNKADL
+1412 DL

-1457 VMVKAPEKVPTDA
+1457 VVVKA
-1470 EKYTPQGQEVGTAQG
+1470 
-1485 KTPEAQAGVSNK
+1485 
-1497 SDLPAGTK
+1497 
-1505 YSWKAPLDVETPG
+1505 
-1518 ENEGTVVVTYPD
+1518 
-1530 GSQDEV
+1530 
-1536 PVKVMVKAPTDAE
+1536 
-1549 KYTPQGQEVET
+1549 
-1560 AQGKTPEA
+1560 
-1568 QAGVSNKGD
+1568 
-1577 LPTDTKY
+1577 
-1584 SWKAPLDVET
+1584 
-1594 PGEHEGT
+1594 
-1601 VVVTYPDGSQD
+1601 
-1612 EVPVKVMVK
+1612 
-1621 APEKVPTDAE
+1621 
-1631 KYTPQGQEVETA
+1631 
-1643 QGKTPEAQ
+1643 
-1651 AGVSNKVDLPAGT
+1651 
-1664 KYSWKAPL
+1664 
-1672 DVETPGEN
+1672 
-1680 EGTVVVTYPDGS
+1680 
-1692 QDEVP
+1692 
-1697 VKVMVKAPEKVPTDA
+1697 PTDA

-1820 KVDLPAD
+1820 KVDLPAGTKYSWKDPLDVETPGEHEGTVVVTYPDGSQDEVPVKVMVKAPEKVPTDAEKYTPQGQEVETAQGKTPEAQAGVSNKSDLPAD

-1841 GEHTGTVVVTYPDGS
+1841 GENTDTVVVTYPDGS

-1891 AQAGVSNKSDLP
+1891 AQAGVSNKVDLPAGTKYSWKDPLDVETPGENEGTVVVTYPDGSQDEVPVKVMVKAPEKVPTDAEKYTPQGQEVETAQGKTPEAQAGVSNKVDLP

-1917 TPGEHTDTVVVTY
+1917 TPGEREGTVVVTYPDGSQDEVPVKVVVKAPEKSLTDAKKYTPQSQEVTTAQGKTPEAQAGVSNKGDLPTGTKYSWKAPLDVTTPGPHVGTVVVTYPDGSQDEVPVKVVVKAPEKSLTDAEKYTPQGQEVETDQGKAPEAQAGVVNKGDLPTETKYSWKAPLDVTTPGEHEEKVVVTY

-1986 GTKYSWKAPLDVM
+1986 GTKYSWKAPLDVE
-1999 TPGEHEEKVVVTY
+1999 TPGEHEGTVVVTYPDGSQEEVPVKVVVKAPEKSLTDAEKYTPQSQEVTTAQGKTPEAESVVTNKSDLPTDTKYSWKAPLDVTTPGSHKGTVVVTY
-2012 PDGSQDEVPVKVVV
+2012 PDGSQDEVPVKVMV
-2026 KVPEK
+2026 KAPEK
-2031 SLTDAEKYTPQS
+2031 TVTDAEKYTPQS

-2067 TGTKYSWKAPLDVE
+2067 TGTKYSWKAPLDV
-2081 TPGEHEGTVVV
+2081 
-2092 TYPDGSQEEVPVK
+2092 
-2105 VVVKAPTDA
+2105 
-2114 EKYTPQGQEVETAQG
+2114 
-2129 KQPEAQA
+2129 
-2136 GVSNKG
+2136 
-2142 DLPTGTKYS
+2142 
-2151 WKAPLDVA
+2151 
-2159 TPETHAGTVV
+2159 
-2169 VTYPDGSQEEVPV
+2169 
-2182 KVVVKAPEK
+2182 
-2191 ALTDA
+2191 
-2196 EKYTPQSQE
+2196 
-2205 VTTNTGKI
+2205 
-2213 PEAES
+2213 
-2218 VVTNKSDLPAGTKYS
+2218 
-2233 WKAPLDVTTPG
+2233 TTPG
-2244 SHAGTVVV
+2244 SHAGTVV
-2252 TYPDGSQDEVPV
+2252 
-2264 KVVVKAPEK
+2264 
-2273 ALTDAEK
+2273 
-2280 YTPQGQEVETAYG
+2280 
-2293 KTPEAESVVT
+2293 
-2303 NKADLP
+2303 
-2309 AGTKYSWKAPLDVET
+2309 
-2324 PGEHEGTVVV
+2324 
-2334 TYPDGSQEEVPVK
+2334 
-2347 VVVKAPTDA
+2347 
-2356 EKYTPQSQEVTTN
+2356 
-2369 TGKIPEAESVVTNKS
+2369 
-2384 DLPAGTKYSWKAPLD
+2384 
-2399 VTTPGSHAGTVAVTY
+2399 
-2414 PDGSQ
+2414 
-2419 DEVPVKVVVKA
+2419 
-2430 PEKTVTDADKY
+2430 
-2441 TPQSQEVTTTQGKT
+2441 
-2455 PEAQAGVFNKVDL
+2455 
-2468 PAGTKYSWKAPLD
+2468 
-2481 VMTPGVHEGTVA
+2481 

-2634 SLLVGMLGAK
+2634 SLLAGMLGAK

>member
-198 DEHKWDLTFKNLNV
+198 DEHKWGLTFKNLNV

-560 GTGINNGTSILN
+560 GTGINNGTSMLN

-1047 DFVDGTILNVPV
+1047 DFVDGTTLNVPV

-1433 TPGEHE
+1433 TPGENE

-1497 SDLPAGTK
+1497 S
-1505 YSWKAPLDVETPG
+1505 
-1518 ENEGTVVVTYPD
+1518 
-1530 GSQDEV
+1530 
-1536 PVKVMVKAPTDAE
+1536 
-1549 KYTPQGQEVET
+1549 
-1560 AQGKTPEA
+1560 
-1568 QAGVSNKGD
+1568 
-1577 LPTDTKY
+1577 
-1584 SWKAPLDVET
+1584 
-1594 PGEHEGT
+1594 
-1601 VVVTYPDGSQD
+1601 
-1612 EVPVKVMVK
+1612 
-1621 APEKVPTDAE
+1621 
-1631 KYTPQGQEVETA
+1631 
-1643 QGKTPEAQ
+1643 
-1651 AGVSNKVDLPAGT
+1651 DLPAGT

-1785 APEKALT
+1785 APEK
-1792 DAEKYTPQGQEVGT
+1792 
-1806 AQGKTP
+1806 
-1812 EAQAGVSN
+1812 
-1820 KVDLPAD
+1820 
-1827 TKYSWKAP
+1827 
-1835 LDVETP
+1835 
-1841 GEHTGTVVVTYPDGS
+1841 
-1856 QDEVPV
+1856 
-1862 KVVVKAPTD
+1862 
-1871 AEKYTPQGQEVET
+1871 
-1884 AQGKTPE
+1884 
-1891 AQAGVSNKSDLP
+1891 
-1903 ADTKYSWK
+1903 
-1911 APLDVE
+1911 
-1917 TPGEHTDTVVVTY
+1917 
-1930 PDGSQ
+1930 
-1935 DEVPVKV
+1935 
-1942 VVKAPEKSLTDA
+1942 
-1954 EKYTPQSQEVTTAQ
+1954 
-1968 GKNPEAESVVTN
+1968 
-1980 KSDLPT
+1980 
-1986 GTKYSWKAPLDVM
+1986 
-1999 TPGEHEEKVVVTY
+1999 
-2012 PDGSQDEVPVKVVV
+2012 
-2026 KVPEK
+2026 

-2114 EKYTPQGQEVETAQG
+2114 EKYTLQGQEVETAQG

-2142 DLPTGTKYS
+2142 DLPTDTKYS

-2169 VTYPDGSQEEVPV
+2169 VTYPDGSQDEVPV

-2196 EKYTPQSQE
+2196 DKYTPQSQEVTTEQGKTPKAESVVTNKSDLPTDTKYSWKTPLDVTTPGEHEGTVVVTYPDGSQDEVPVKVMVKAPEKTVTDAEKYTPQSQE
-2205 VTTNTGKI
+2205 VTTAQGKT

-2218 VVTNKSDLPAGTKYS
+2218 VVTNKSDLPTGTKYS

-2264 KVVVKAPEK
+2264 KVVVKAP
-2273 ALTDAEK
+2273 
-2280 YTPQGQEVETAYG
+2280 
-2293 KTPEAESVVT
+2293 
-2303 NKADLP
+2303 
-2309 AGTKYSWKAPLDVET
+2309 
-2324 PGEHEGTVVV
+2324 
-2334 TYPDGSQEEVPVK
+2334 
-2347 VVVKAPTDA
+2347 
-2356 EKYTPQSQEVTTN
+2356 
-2369 TGKIPEAESVVTNKS
+2369 
-2384 DLPAGTKYSWKAPLD
+2384 
-2399 VTTPGSHAGTVAVTY
+2399 
-2414 PDGSQ
+2414 
-2419 DEVPVKVVVKA
+2419 
-2430 PEKTVTDADKY
+2430 
-2441 TPQSQEVTTTQGKT
+2441 
-2455 PEAQAGVFNKVDL
+2455 
-2468 PAGTKYSWKAPLD
+2468 
-2481 VMTPGVHEGTVA
+2481 
-2493 VTYPDGS
+2493 
-2500 QDEVPVKVEVKAP
+2500 
-2513 KKALTDAEKYKPQG
+2513 TDAEKYKPQG

-2634 SLLVGMLGAK
+2634 SLLAGMLGAK

>member
-1 MGGVSIKVG
+1 
-10 KNMLSKNNTDLYSA
+10 MLSKNNTNLYSA

-174 KVADKTTTLNLG
+174 KVDDKTTTLNLG

-198 DEHKWDLTFKNLNV
+198 AEHKWDLTFKNLNV
-212 MTNDPHGYGVV
+212 TTNDPHGYGVV

-261 VTPSYAESSPTANL
+261 VTPSYVESSPTANL

-297 AKNVEAGGQV
+297 AKNIEAGGQV

-314 VVLTATNSIS
+314 VVLTTTNSNS

-346 SKTTASNIKVPSSV
+346 SKTTASNVKVPSSA

-413 NLVVGSTGKLIVDAT
+413 NLVVGSTGKLVVDAT
-428 QSPNTRGVYFTHN
+428 QAPNTRGVYFTHN
-441 NHDFGLQTGGQ
+441 NHDFGLQPGGQ
-452 AIFKMGHGVSN
+452 AVFKMGHGVSN
-463 AIFNPDNLIL
+463 AVFNPDNLIL

-684 SQAKDYQW
+684 SQAKDYRW
-692 DLTYLKSVNWLGD
+692 DLTHLKSVNWFGD

-820 TSVGMHNVPVEVSFA
+820 TSVGMHNVPIEVSFA

-900 GKYLPNAVYVPDKA
+900 GKYLPSAVYLPDKA

-991 DAQAT
+991 DVQAT

-1013 ELTPAHHAEVASVAW
+1013 ELTPAHHAEVASVTW

-1047 DFVDGTILNVPV
+1047 DFVDGTTLNVPV
-1059 LVNVVPNMAESN
+1059 LVNVAPNMAESN

-1135 VKVVVKAPEKVPTD
+1135 VKVVVKAPGKVPT
-1149 AEKYTPQSQE
+1149 
-1159 VTTAQGKAPEAQA
+1159 
-1172 GVSNKGDLP
+1172 
-1181 TDTKYSWKA
+1181 
-1190 PLDVETPGQHQGTVV
+1190 
-1205 VTYPDGSQDEV
+1205 
-1216 PVKVV
+1216 
-1221 VKAPADAE
+1221 DAE

-1266 KAPLDVETPGEH
+1266 KAPLDVETPGQHEGTVVVTYPDGSQDEVPVKVTVKAPTDAEKYTPQSQEVTTAQGKTPEAQAGVSNKGDLPTETKYSWKAPLDVTTPGEQEGTVVVTYPDGSQDEVPVKVVVKAPEKSLTDAEKYAPQGQEVETAQGKTPEAQAGVSNKGDLPADTKYSWKAPLDVETPGELKGTVVVTYPDGSQNEVPVKVVVKAPTDAEKYTPQGQEVETDQDKTPEAQAGVVNKGDLPTETKYSWKAPLDVTTPGEH

-1310 PQGQEVETAQGKT
+1310 PQGQEVETAQGKA
-1323 PEAQAGVSNKADLPT
+1323 PEAQAGVVNKGDLPT
-1338 ATKYSWKA
+1338 GTKYSWKA
-1346 PLDVTTPGKH
+1346 PLDVTTPGPH
-1356 EGTVVVTY
+1356 
-1364 PDGSQDE
+1364 
-1371 VPVKVVVKAPEKVPT
+1371 
-1386 DAEKYT
+1386 
-1392 PQGQEVETAQ
+1392 
-1402 GKTPE
+1402 
-1407 AQAGV
+1407 
-1412 SNKADL
+1412 
-1418 PTATKYSWKAPLDVE
+1418 
-1433 TPGEHE
+1433 
-1439 GTVVVTYPDG
+1439 
-1449 SQDEVPVK
+1449 
-1457 VMVKAPEKVPTDA
+1457 
-1470 EKYTPQGQEVGTAQG
+1470 VG
-1485 KTPEAQAGVSNK
+1485 
-1497 SDLPAGTK
+1497 
-1505 YSWKAPLDVETPG
+1505 
-1518 ENEGTVVVTYPD
+1518 
-1530 GSQDEV
+1530 
-1536 PVKVMVKAPTDAE
+1536 
-1549 KYTPQGQEVET
+1549 
-1560 AQGKTPEA
+1560 
-1568 QAGVSNKGD
+1568 
-1577 LPTDTKY
+1577 
-1584 SWKAPLDVET
+1584 
-1594 PGEHEGT
+1594 
-1601 VVVTYPDGSQD
+1601 
-1612 EVPVKVMVK
+1612 
-1621 APEKVPTDAE
+1621 
-1631 KYTPQGQEVETA
+1631 
-1643 QGKTPEAQ
+1643 
-1651 AGVSNKVDLPAGT
+1651 
-1664 KYSWKAPL
+1664 
-1672 DVETPGEN
+1672 
-1680 EGTVVVTYPDGS
+1680 
-1692 QDEVP
+1692 
-1697 VKVMVKAPEKVPTDA
+1697 
-1712 EKYTPQGQEVET
+1712 
-1724 AQGKQPE
+1724 
-1731 AQAGVSNKVDLPAD
+1731 
-1745 TKYSWKA
+1745 
-1752 PLDVETPGE
+1752 
-1761 REGTVVVTYPDG
+1761 
-1773 SQDEVPVKVVVK
+1773 
-1785 APEKALT
+1785 
-1792 DAEKYTPQGQEVGT
+1792 
-1806 AQGKTP
+1806 
-1812 EAQAGVSN
+1812 
-1820 KVDLPAD
+1820 
-1827 TKYSWKAP
+1827 
-1835 LDVETP
+1835 
-1841 GEHTGTVVVTYPDGS
+1841 
-1856 QDEVPV
+1856 
-1862 KVVVKAPTD
+1862 
-1871 AEKYTPQGQEVET
+1871 
-1884 AQGKTPE
+1884 
-1891 AQAGVSNKSDLP
+1891 
-1903 ADTKYSWK
+1903 
-1911 APLDVE
+1911 
-1917 TPGEHTDTVVVTY
+1917 TVVVTY

-1954 EKYTPQSQEVTTAQ
+1954 EKYTPQSQEVETDQ
-1968 GKNPEAESVVTN
+1968 GKAPEAQAGVVN
-1980 KSDLPT
+1980 KGDLPT
-1986 GTKYSWKAPLDVM
+1986 ETKYSWKAPLDVT

-2026 KVPEK
+2026 KAPEK
-2031 SLTDAEKYTPQS
+2031 SLTDADKYTPQS
-2043 QEVTTAQGK
+2043 QEVTTEQGK
-2052 TPEAESVVTNKSDLP
+2052 TPKAESVVTNKSDLP
-2067 TGTKYSWKAPLDVE
+2067 T
-2081 TPGEHEGTVVV
+2081 
-2092 TYPDGSQEEVPVK
+2092 
-2105 VVVKAPTDA
+2105 
-2114 EKYTPQGQEVETAQG
+2114 
-2129 KQPEAQA
+2129 
-2136 GVSNKG
+2136 
-2142 DLPTGTKYS
+2142 
-2151 WKAPLDVA
+2151 
-2159 TPETHAGTVV
+2159 
-2169 VTYPDGSQEEVPV
+2169 
-2182 KVVVKAPEK
+2182 
-2191 ALTDA
+2191 
-2196 EKYTPQSQE
+2196 
-2205 VTTNTGKI
+2205 
-2213 PEAES
+2213 
-2218 VVTNKSDLPAGTKYS
+2218 GTKYS

-2273 ALTDAEK
+2273 SLTDAEK
-2280 YTPQGQEVETAYG
+2280 YTPQGQEVETAQG
-2293 KTPEAESVVT
+2293 KNPEAESVVT

-2309 AGTKYSWKAPLDVET
+2309 AGTKYSWR
-2324 PGEHEGTVVV
+2324 
-2334 TYPDGSQEEVPVK
+2334 
-2347 VVVKAPTDA
+2347 
-2356 EKYTPQSQEVTTN
+2356 
-2369 TGKIPEAESVVTNKS
+2369 
-2384 DLPAGTKYSWKAPLD
+2384 APLD
-2399 VTTPGSHAGTVAVTY
+2399 VTTPGSHKGTVVVTY

-2430 PEKTVTDADKY
+2430 PEKALTDAEKY
-2441 TPQSQEVTTTQGKT
+2441 TPQSQEVETAQGKT
-2455 PEAQAGVFNKVDL
+2455 PEAESV
-2468 PAGTKYSWKAPLD
+2468 
-2481 VMTPGVHEGTVA
+2481 
-2493 VTYPDGS
+2493 VT
-2500 QDEVPVKVEVKAP
+2500 
-2513 KKALTDAEKYKPQG
+2513 
-2527 QKVTTAQGKQPEAQT
+2527 
-2542 GVSNKADLPAD
+2542 NKADLPTD

-2605 TQTKGTNKNALPQ
+2605 TQTKGTNKNVLPQ

-2634 SLLVGMLGAK
+2634 SLLAGMLGTK

>member
-1 MGGVSIKVG
+1 
-10 KNMLSKNNTDLYSA
+10 MLSKNNTNLYSA

-50 FAFYTAP
+50 FAVYTAP

-246 LAYAPNATV
+246 LAYAPKATV

-346 SKTTASNIKVPSSV
+346 SKTTASNVKVPSSA

-428 QSPNTRGVYFTHN
+428 QAPNTRGVYFTHN

-463 AIFNPDNLIL
+463 AVFNPDNLIL

-684 SQAKDYQW
+684 SQAKDYRW
-692 DLTYLKSVNWLGD
+692 DLTHLKSVNWLGD

-860 NVLLGEGRPVFTHKA
+860 NVLLGEGRPVFTHKT

-900 GKYLPNAVYVPDKA
+900 GKYLPSAVYVPDKA

-991 DAQAT
+991 DVQAT

-1047 DFVDGTILNVPV
+1047 DFVDGTTLNVPV

-1084 VPEAQRGISN
+1084 VPEAKRGVSN

-1149 AEKYTPQSQE
+1149 AEKYTPYGQE
-1159 VTTAQGKAPEAQA
+1159 VETAQGKTPEAQA
-1172 GVSNKGDLP
+1172 GVSNKVDLP
-1181 TDTKYSWKA
+1181 AGTKYSWK
-1190 PLDVETPGQHQGTVV
+1190 D
-1205 VTYPDGSQDEV
+1205 
-1216 PVKVV
+1216 
-1221 VKAPADAE
+1221 
-1229 KYTPQGQEVETA
+1229 
-1241 QGKAPEAQAGVSNKA
+1241 
-1256 DLPTDTKYSW
+1256 
-1266 KAPLDVETPGEH
+1266 PLDVETPGEH

-1301 APTDAEKYT
+1301 A
-1310 PQGQEVETAQGKT
+1310 
-1323 PEAQAGVSNKADLPT
+1323 
-1338 ATKYSWKA
+1338 
-1346 PLDVTTPGKH
+1346 
-1356 EGTVVVTY
+1356 
-1364 PDGSQDE
+1364 
-1371 VPVKVVVKAPEKVPT
+1371 
-1386 DAEKYT
+1386 
-1392 PQGQEVETAQ
+1392 
-1402 GKTPE
+1402 
-1407 AQAGV
+1407 
-1412 SNKADL
+1412 
-1418 PTATKYSWKAPLDVE
+1418 
-1433 TPGEHE
+1433 
-1439 GTVVVTYPDG
+1439 
-1449 SQDEVPVK
+1449 
-1457 VMVKAPEKVPTDA
+1457 
-1470 EKYTPQGQEVGTAQG
+1470 
-1485 KTPEAQAGVSNK
+1485 
-1497 SDLPAGTK
+1497 
-1505 YSWKAPLDVETPG
+1505 
-1518 ENEGTVVVTYPD
+1518 
-1530 GSQDEV
+1530 
-1536 PVKVMVKAPTDAE
+1536 
-1549 KYTPQGQEVET
+1549 
-1560 AQGKTPEA
+1560 
-1568 QAGVSNKGD
+1568 
-1577 LPTDTKY
+1577 
-1584 SWKAPLDVET
+1584 
-1594 PGEHEGT
+1594 
-1601 VVVTYPDGSQD
+1601 
-1612 EVPVKVMVK
+1612 
-1621 APEKVPTDAE
+1621 
-1631 KYTPQGQEVETA
+1631 
-1643 QGKTPEAQ
+1643 
-1651 AGVSNKVDLPAGT
+1651 
-1664 KYSWKAPL
+1664 
-1672 DVETPGEN
+1672 
-1680 EGTVVVTYPDGS
+1680 
-1692 QDEVP
+1692 
-1697 VKVMVKAPEKVPTDA
+1697 PTDA

-1820 KVDLPAD
+1820 KVDLPAGTKYSWKDPLDVETPGEHEGTVVVTYPDGSQDEVPVKVMVKAPEKVPTDAEKYTPQGQEVETAQGKTPEAQAGVSNKSDLPAD

-1891 AQAGVSNKSDLP
+1891 AQAGVSNKVDLPAGTKYSWKDPLDVETPGEHEGTVVVTYPDGSQDEVPVKVMVKAPEKVPTDAEKYTPQGQEVETAQGKTPEAQAGVSNKSDLP

-1917 TPGEHTDTVVVTY
+1917 TPGEHTGTVVVTYPDGSQDEVPVKVVVKAPTDAEKYTPQGQEVETAQGKQPEAQAGVSNKVDLPADTKYSWKAPLDVETPGEREGTVVVTYPDGSQDEVPVKVVVKAPEKSLTDAKKYTPQSQEVTTAQGKTPEAQAGVSNKGDLPTGTKYSWKAPLDVTTPGPHVGTVVVTYPDGSQDEVPVKVVVKAPEKSLTDAEKYTPQGQEVETDQGKAPEAQAGVVNKGDLPTETKYSWKAPLDVTTPGEHEEKVVVTY

-1986 GTKYSWKAPLDVM
+1986 GTKYSWKAPLDVE
-1999 TPGEHEEKVVVTY
+1999 TPGEHEGTVVVTYPDGSQEEVPVKVVVKAPEKSLTDAEKYTPQSQEVTTAQGKTPEAESVVTNKSDLPTDTKYSWKAPLDVTTPGSHKGTVVVTY
-2012 PDGSQDEVPVKVVV
+2012 PDGSQDEVPVKVMV
-2026 KVPEK
+2026 KAPEK
-2031 SLTDAEKYTPQS
+2031 TVTDAEKYTPQS

-2067 TGTKYSWKAPLDVE
+2067 TGTKYSWKAPLDV
-2081 TPGEHEGTVVV
+2081 
-2092 TYPDGSQEEVPVK
+2092 
-2105 VVVKAPTDA
+2105 
-2114 EKYTPQGQEVETAQG
+2114 
-2129 KQPEAQA
+2129 
-2136 GVSNKG
+2136 
-2142 DLPTGTKYS
+2142 
-2151 WKAPLDVA
+2151 
-2159 TPETHAGTVV
+2159 
-2169 VTYPDGSQEEVPV
+2169 
-2182 KVVVKAPEK
+2182 
-2191 ALTDA
+2191 
-2196 EKYTPQSQE
+2196 
-2205 VTTNTGKI
+2205 
-2213 PEAES
+2213 
-2218 VVTNKSDLPAGTKYS
+2218 
-2233 WKAPLDVTTPG
+2233 TTPG
-2244 SHAGTVVV
+2244 SHAGTVV
-2252 TYPDGSQDEVPV
+2252 
-2264 KVVVKAPEK
+2264 
-2273 ALTDAEK
+2273 
-2280 YTPQGQEVETAYG
+2280 
-2293 KTPEAESVVT
+2293 
-2303 NKADLP
+2303 
-2309 AGTKYSWKAPLDVET
+2309 
-2324 PGEHEGTVVV
+2324 
-2334 TYPDGSQEEVPVK
+2334 
-2347 VVVKAPTDA
+2347 
-2356 EKYTPQSQEVTTN
+2356 
-2369 TGKIPEAESVVTNKS
+2369 
-2384 DLPAGTKYSWKAPLD
+2384 
-2399 VTTPGSHAGTVAVTY
+2399 
-2414 PDGSQ
+2414 
-2419 DEVPVKVVVKA
+2419 
-2430 PEKTVTDADKY
+2430 
-2441 TPQSQEVTTTQGKT
+2441 
-2455 PEAQAGVFNKVDL
+2455 
-2468 PAGTKYSWKAPLD
+2468 
-2481 VMTPGVHEGTVA
+2481 

-2634 SLLVGMLGAK
+2634 SLLAGMLGAK